1 MKKCHNTKL
10 TSTIYLA
17 SLLAGGI
24 YYNNAQV
31 RVYASVENQKFD
43 QPIKVDQY
51 LEDVPFVQA
60 PKVGWGSYKVDQTLD
75 GKKIKLKINGQEHEF
90 AKGITAH
97 ADACLIYDLSKIK
110 SNVFETYLGID
121 DTKTGEVEF
130 RIYLDDELY
139 YASGKVN
146 RNNTQHILM
155 NITGKKQLK
164 IIVDSLGYNG
174 SDHSIL
180 ADPKFYF
187 LDLKDKK
194 IPDLAN
200 ENPGFSYNKINDAP
214 YNLNFEQYYFL
225 KRMGKA
231 RLFSYMM
238 TDKSNINYLN
248 WFFNNLSLLHSYN
261 TASLPRGGNQIGFL
275 KVFKELLD
283 HDPDLKSD
291 SEKQKIAMAV
301 ALEYAN
307 GNINFWANSNLK
319 SDPIKRYDIYST
331 LNNTPGALRP
341 IFKTLSVEL
350 LRHVVNA
357 EISDE
362 DIIWIRDK
370 IKRENPQLLFNNDE
384 LSNATYK
391 YIAYNP
397 FNKYGDDVQKGG
409 FYGDNPTLEKVVELG
424 GVCGSVSK
432 FDVVVLKSFGVP
444 ANVIGQPGHAAV
456 TYMRDDGS
464 WTRRNEIYSWGRS
477 QGGTATLLAGG
488 SSGYNTTYNILAS
501 DILKD
506 KDNYQQ
512 ALKYYEFYKNVQP
525 GLLKNSLAEKI
536 TTLVPCFVPVYRDQ
550 INELKDNRSATA
562 KDYYELSK
570 KILSTFKNYP
580 KVMFDLLSPL
590 KKGFAQDRYL
600 LTDFAINYIQQ
611 VDSVTNSI
619 ARDVM
624 KEDEYQKEYNS
635 YNSVL
640 GDFSFSGKNRYNL
653 KNVHP
658 DTEYSFDGGITWHS
672 SITNSPSLTSS
683 EIAQLNTK
691 YGILLRLKGM
701 KKAIQIKLAKQVLPS
716 FVRADDQENIIVGL
730 NHNMEYSLDN
740 GQNWINGN
748 VVPDLSGKCTVLVR
762 EKAANKSFASDVK
775 KLEFTND
782 NQIADDI
789 MLGNMKVVQYSSQQN
804 DTNQAAVNTINGT
817 GTANNFWHTKWA
829 GDSNRYITIGFN
841 KEYTLKK
848 FYYTPR
854 LDNGENGN
862 ILKYEIYISNDGKQ
876 FTKVKAG
883 EFIYSSP
890 NYKSPKVVEL
900 PDGTQTKYFKL
911 KIISAKGT
919 GSYAAATKFAF
930 EIPHEEA
937 VAAYQEKQQ
946 KAKQQFNYELVED
959 LKNFKNN
966 VESLSQLDQAKL
978 CLGDLNLLKT
988 DINKLDPKNIN
999 YIQELNKAK
1008 KRYDLLRDEI
1018 IIKNTIYQ
1026 KQNDSKL
1033 LETFNKNNQ
1042 QILTK
1047 SISDVTDKDINI
1059 ITSALKQLKEKPE
1072 YSQIKTNN
1080 SEIILGL
1087 ERKLLRAQ
1095 DKKLANEFKQQFKTE
1110 LELNEKNVSLN
1121 DYNNIV
1127 VAYYNLLALS
1137 SEIQGDLNNE
1147 KTHLYDLLQF
1157 LEKNAVSMQNDIE
1170 FKKNNNEI
1178 LSLSVDKITLKN
1190 LDKVTEQVNNA
1201 FYQYN
1206 FLNSFDKARLKV
1218 SKEHLDA
1225 LQSKILTFENIKA
1238 KENLLSQLQQFK
1250 NSFVNESDE
1259 IKHSWLQE
1267 YNFAKSVATRA
1278 VATNV
1283 YYQASAIL
1291 LEKYEELSRTVYLQK
1306 DNFAKANKFKERF
1319 STLLNKD
1326 FSKISIDDKKLLVSA
1341 NDQWRRQ
1348 NAATLALLTDERA
1361 KLDAIEDKIESTQA
1375 NYHTVIDDNINKL
1388 ITQLKKD
1395 RNNSYSIYKTD
1406 IDNILQES
1414 ELAKKEPDLIKQ
1426 RELLLDIKKKR
1437 SSILAKQANLK
1448 DKVTIIHNS
1457 LLPTLKISTNL
1468 VIPADRDQINSQ
1480 LIYLNTLTPD
1490 IKASLGDEKLTLE
1503 NLLNKINEIEQ
1514 SPNKDKILKLI
1525 DQKVKAEH
1533 EIRVYSHLSYKE
1545 IQNYLKAIEKA
1556 SDSTTVVA
1564 QLQSAQKL
1572 HNQRDASAKQE
1583 LVILK
1588 NKIKSI
1594 LNDDNLSK
1602 MEPDNQA
1609 QIKKIKID
1617 DVKLDG
1623 MTLGELSELFKYINN
1638 EISLLKSKDQSEK
1651 EFKQNKINYDEKIKD
1666 INQKISEINHKI
1678 VKLKECDV
1686 NYQKQLG
1693 DISNKVNFGLGLNEI
1708 DSTIK
1713 SLDKLSTNVDA
1724 SLDKQAKAEKD
1735 KLILSISAAKQK
1747 INSMNYLTNEEK
1759 ADYLAKIDL
1768 AVSDD
1773 IVNKIVSDA
1782 VNKNHEKSISV
1793 KPVTP
1798 ETPKI
1803 PSKPEVS
1810 VKPETPKTPSVPEVT
1825 VKPVKPQTPSV
1836 PEVPVTPEKPNTPS
1850 EPETPVTPVKPKT
1863 PSEPE
1868 ASVTPVKP
1876 KTPSEPETPVTPVTP
1891 ETPKTPSVPE
1901 VPVKPKTPSVPEVP
1915 VTPVKPKTPSEP
1927 EVPVKPETPKTPSVP
1942 EVPVKP
1948 KTPSVPEV
1956 SVKPVKPNT
1965 TSVPEV
1971 SVKPVKPKTPSVP
1984 EVTVTPEKPKIPS
1997 VPEVTVKPETPKIPS
2012 KPEVPVTPEKPK
2024 IPSEPEVPVKPN
2036 TPSEP
2041 EVSVKP
2047 VKPNT
2052 TSVPEVSVKPV
2063 KPKTPS
2069 VPEVT
2074 VTPEKPKMPSVPEV
2088 TVKPETPKIPSKP
2101 EVTVTPEKPKIP
2113 SEPEV
2118 PVKPNTPSEPEVSV
2132 KPVKPNTTSVP
2143 EVSVKPVKPK
2153 TPSVPEV
2160 TVTPEKPKMP
2170 SVPEVT
2176 VKPETPKIPSKPE
2189 VTVTPEKPKI
2199 PSEPEVPVKPK
2210 TPSEPEVSVKPVKPN
2225 TTSVPEVSVKP
2236 VKPKTPSEP
2245 EVPVT
2250 PVQPQIP
2257 SKPEVPVTPVQPQI
2271 PSKPEVP
2278 VTPEQPKTP
2287 SVPEVSVK
2295 PEKPQTPS
2303 VPEVTV
2309 KPEKPQTPSKPE
2321 VTVTPEQPQTPSVP
2335 EVPVTP
2341 ETPKTPSVP
2350 ETPETPEK
2358 PQTPSA
2364 PEVTDKPKTP
2374 SAPEVTVKPEQPKA
2388 PSVPE
2393 VPAKKAN
2400 ASTIVK
2406 SQITKKNKNNIVKK
2420 KSKSIF
2426 SKFKLIKRHAQK
2438 NKKMPITI
2446 VSTAVLFLVSL
2457 IAFWIRKKKK

>member
-1 MKKCHNTKL
+1 MDKSRRGTLGDRSRRGLSMKKCHNTKL

-24 YYNNAQV
+24 YYNTAQV
-31 RVYASVENQKFD
+31 HVYASVENPKFD

-51 LEDVPFVQA
+51 LEDIPFVQA

-110 SNVFETYLGID
+110 SNIFETYLGID
-121 DTKTGEVEF
+121 DTKNGEVEF

-155 NITGKKQLK
+155 NIAGKKQLK

-307 GNINFWANSNLK
+307 GNINFWANYNLK

-506 KDNYQQ
+506 KGNYQQ

-653 KNVHP
+653 ENVHP

-1206 FLNSFDKARLKV
+1206 FLNSFDKARLKA

-1267 YNFAKSVATRA
+1267 YNFAKYVATRA

-1306 DNFAKANKFKERF
+1306 DNIAKANKFKERF

-1326 FSKISIDDKKLLVSA
+1326 ISKISIDDKKLLASA

-1348 NAATLALLTDERA
+1348 NEATLALLTNERA

-1457 LLPTLKISTNL
+1457 LLPTLNISTNL
-1468 VIPADRDQINSQ
+1468 VTPADRDQINSQ

-1533 EIRVYSHLSYKE
+1533 EIRAYSHLSYKE

-1583 LVILK
+1583 LVTLK

-1651 EFKQNKINYDEKIKD
+1651 KFKQNKINYDEKIKD

-1678 VKLKECDV
+1678 VQLKECDV

-1693 DISNKVNFGLGLNEI
+1693 DISNKVDFGLGLNEI

-1773 IVNKIVSDA
+1773 MVNKIVSDA

-1793 KPVTP
+1793 KPVKP

-1810 VKPETPKTPSVPEVT
+1810 VKPETPKTPNVPEVSVKPVKPQTPSVPEVT
-1825 VKPVKPQTPSV
+1825 VKPETPKTPSVPEVTVTPEKPKAPSVPEVSVKPVKPQTPSV
-1836 PEVPVTPEKPNTPS
+1836 PEVPVTPE
-1850 EPETPVTPVKPKT
+1850 
-1863 PSEPE
+1863 
-1868 ASVTPVKP
+1868 
-1876 KTPSEPETPVTPVTP
+1876 
-1891 ETPKTPSVPE
+1891 
-1901 VPVKPKTPSVPEVP
+1901 
-1915 VTPVKPKTPSEP
+1915 
-1927 EVPVKPETPKTPSVP
+1927 
-1942 EVPVKP
+1942 
-1948 KTPSVPEV
+1948 
-1956 SVKPVKPNT
+1956 
-1965 TSVPEV
+1965 
-1971 SVKPVKPKTPSVP
+1971 
-1984 EVTVTPEKPKIPS
+1984 
-1997 VPEVTVKPETPKIPS
+1997 
-2012 KPEVPVTPEKPK
+2012 
-2024 IPSEPEVPVKPN
+2024 KPN

-2063 KPKTPS
+2063 KPKTPSEPEVSVTPVKPKTPSEPEASVTPEKPKTPSEPEASVTPEKPKTPSVPETPVTPVKPKTPSVPEVSVKPVKPNTPSVPEVSVKPVKPKTPSEPEVSVTPVKPKTPSEPEASVTPVKPKTPSEPEVSVTPVKPNTPSVPETSVTPEKPKTPSEPEASVTPEKPKTPS

-2101 EVTVTPEKPKIP
+2101 EVTVKPEKPKTP
-2113 SEPEV
+2113 SAPEVSVNPVKPQTPSVPEV
-2118 PVKPNTPSEPEVSV
+2118 PVKPNTPSEP
-2132 KPVKPNTTSVP
+2132 KTSV
-2143 EVSVKPVKPK
+2143 
-2153 TPSVPEV
+2153 T
-2160 TVTPEKPKMP
+2160 
-2170 SVPEVT
+2170 
-2176 VKPETPKIPSKPE
+2176 
-2189 VTVTPEKPKI
+2189 
-2199 PSEPEVPVKPK
+2199 PVKPK
-2210 TPSEPEVSVKPVKPN
+2210 TPSEPKVSVTPVKPN
-2225 TTSVPEVSVKP
+2225 T
-2236 VKPKTPSEP
+2236 PSE
-2245 EVPVT
+2245 
-2250 PVQPQIP
+2250 
-2257 SKPEVPVTPVQPQI
+2257 
-2271 PSKPEVP
+2271 
-2278 VTPEQPKTP
+2278 
-2287 SVPEVSVK
+2287 
-2295 PEKPQTPS
+2295 
-2303 VPEVTV
+2303 
-2309 KPEKPQTPSKPE
+2309 
-2321 VTVTPEQPQTPSVP
+2321 
-2335 EVPVTP
+2335 
-2341 ETPKTPSVP
+2341 
-2350 ETPETPEK
+2350 
-2358 PQTPSA
+2358 A
-2364 PEVTDKPKTP
+2364 
-2374 SAPEVTVKPEQPKA
+2374 
-2388 PSVPE
+2388 E
-2393 VPAKKAN
+2393 VPAKKSN
-2400 ASTIVK
+2400 TSIVVK
-2406 SQITKKNKNNIVKK
+2406 SHITKKNKNNIVKK

-2426 SKFKLIKRHAQK
+2426 SKVKSIKRHVQK
-2438 NKKMPITI
+2438 NKKIPITI
-2446 VSTAVLFLVSL
+2446 VSTAILFLVSL
-2457 IAFWIRKKKK
+2457 IAFWIRKNKK

>member
-31 RVYASVENQKFD
+31 HVYASVENPKFD

-51 LEDVPFVQA
+51 LEDIPFVQA

-110 SNVFETYLGID
+110 SNIFETYLGID

-155 NITGKKQLK
+155 NIAGKKQLK

-238 TDKSNINYLN
+238 TDKSNIKYLN
-248 WFFNNLSLLHSYN
+248 WLFNNLSLLHSYN

-536 TTLVPCFVPVYRDQ
+536 ITLVPCFVPVYRDQ

-653 KNVHP
+653 ENVHP

-883 EFIYSSP
+883 EFTYSSP

-900 PDGTQTKYFKL
+900 PDGTKTKYFKL

-946 KAKQQFNYELVED
+946 KAKQQFNSELVED

-966 VESLSQLDQAKL
+966 VESLSKLDQAKL

-988 DINKLDPKNIN
+988 DINKLDTKNIN

-1047 SISDVTDKDINI
+1047 SITDVTDKDINI

-1206 FLNSFDKARLKV
+1206 FLNSFDKARLKA

-1267 YNFAKSVATRA
+1267 YDFAKSVATRA

-1306 DNFAKANKFKERF
+1306 DNIAKANKFKERF

-1326 FSKISIDDKKLLVSA
+1326 ISKISIDDKKLLASA

-1348 NAATLALLTDERA
+1348 NEVTLALLTNERA

-1468 VIPADRDQINSQ
+1468 VTPADRDQINSQ

-1545 IQNYLKAIEKA
+1545 IQNCLKAIEKA

-1583 LVILK
+1583 LVTLK

-1594 LNDDNLSK
+1594 LNDNNLSK

-1678 VKLKECDV
+1678 VKVKECDV

-1693 DISNKVNFGLGLNEI
+1693 DISNKVDFGLGLNEI

-1798 ETPKI
+1798 EKPKTP
-1803 PSKPEVS
+1803 SE
-1810 VKPETPKTPSVPEVT
+1810 PETPVTPVKPKTPSVPEVS
-1825 VKPVKPQTPSV
+1825 VKPEKPKTPSEPEVSVTPEKPKTPSEPEASVTPEKPKTPSV
-1836 PEVPVTPEKPNTPS
+1836 PETSVTPEKPKTPS
-1850 EPETPVTPVKPKT
+1850 VPETPVTPVKPKT

-1868 ASVTPVKP
+1868 ASVT
-1876 KTPSEPETPVTPVTP
+1876 
-1891 ETPKTPSVPE
+1891 
-1901 VPVKPKTPSVPEVP
+1901 
-1915 VTPVKPKTPSEP
+1915 
-1927 EVPVKPETPKTPSVP
+1927 
-1942 EVPVKP
+1942 PVKP

-1971 SVKPVKPKTPSVP
+1971 SVKPKTPSEPEVSVTPVKPKTPSEP
-1984 EVTVTPEKPKIPS
+1984 EVPVTPEKPKMPS
-1997 VPEVTVKPETPKIPS
+1997 VPEVPVKPETPKIPS

-2052 TSVPEVSVKPV
+2052 TSVPEVSVKP
-2063 KPKTPS
+2063 KT
-2069 VPEVT
+2069 
-2074 VTPEKPKMPSVPEV
+2074 
-2088 TVKPETPKIPSKP
+2088 
-2101 EVTVTPEKPKIP
+2101 P
-2113 SEPEV
+2113 SEPETPV
-2118 PVKPNTPSEPEVSV
+2118 TPVKPKTPSEPEVSV
-2132 KPVKPNTTSVP
+2132 KPVKPNTTSEP

-2153 TPSVPEV
+2153 TPS
-2160 TVTPEKPKMP
+2160 
-2170 SVPEVT
+2170 
-2176 VKPETPKIPSKPE
+2176 
-2189 VTVTPEKPKI
+2189 
-2199 PSEPEVPVKPK
+2199 EPEVSVTPVKPK
-2210 TPSEPEVSVKPVKPN
+2210 TPSEPEVSVTPVKPKTPSVPEVSVKPVKPNTTSVPEVSVKPVKPN

-2245 EVPVT
+2245 EVSVT
-2250 PVQPQIP
+2250 PV
-2257 SKPEVPVTPVQPQI
+2257 
-2271 PSKPEVP
+2271 
-2278 VTPEQPKTP
+2278 
-2287 SVPEVSVK
+2287 
-2295 PEKPQTPS
+2295 
-2303 VPEVTV
+2303 
-2309 KPEKPQTPSKPE
+2309 
-2321 VTVTPEQPQTPSVP
+2321 
-2335 EVPVTP
+2335 
-2341 ETPKTPSVP
+2341 
-2350 ETPETPEK
+2350 
-2358 PQTPSA
+2358 
-2364 PEVTDKPKTP
+2364 KPKT
-2374 SAPEVTVKPEQPKA
+2374 

-2406 SQITKKNKNNIVKK
+2406 SHITKKNKNNIVKK

-2426 SKFKLIKRHAQK
+2426 SKVKSIKRHVQK

>member
-1 MKKCHNTKL
+1 MDKSRRGTLGDRSRRGLSMKKCHNTKL

-31 RVYASVENQKFD
+31 HVYASVENPKFD

-51 LEDVPFVQA
+51 LEDIPFVQA

-110 SNVFETYLGID
+110 SNIFETYLGID

-155 NITGKKQLK
+155 NIAGKKQLK

-238 TDKSNINYLN
+238 TDKSNIKYLN
-248 WFFNNLSLLHSYN
+248 WLFNNLSLLHSYN

-506 KDNYQQ
+506 KGNYQQ

-580 KVMFDLLSPL
+580 KVMLDLLSPL

-740 GQNWINGN
+740 GQNWIDGN

-883 EFIYSSP
+883 EFTYSSP

-900 PDGTQTKYFKL
+900 PDGTKTKYFKL

-946 KAKQQFNYELVED
+946 KAKQQFNSELVED

-1047 SISDVTDKDINI
+1047 SITDVTDKDINI

-1110 LELNEKNVSLN
+1110 LELNENNVSLN

-1178 LSLSVDKITLKN
+1178 LSLSVDKITLEN

-1206 FLNSFDKARLKV
+1206 FLNSFDKARLKA

-1267 YNFAKSVATRA
+1267 YNFAKSVATRT

-1306 DNFAKANKFKERF
+1306 DNIAKANKFKERF

-1326 FSKISIDDKKLLVSA
+1326 ISKISIDDKKLLASA

-1457 LLPTLKISTNL
+1457 LLPTLNISTNL
-1468 VIPADRDQINSQ
+1468 VTPADRDQINSQ

-1490 IKASLGDEKLTLE
+1490 IKASLGDEKSTLE
-1503 NLLNKINEIEQ
+1503 HLINKINEIEQ
-1514 SPNKDKILKLI
+1514 SLNKDKILKLI

-1533 EIRVYSHLSYKE
+1533 EIRAYSHLSYKE

-1556 SDSTTVVA
+1556 ADSTTVVT

-1572 HNQRDASAKQE
+1572 HNQRDASAKRE
-1583 LVILK
+1583 LVTLK

-1594 LNDDNLSK
+1594 LNDNNLSK

-1678 VKLKECDV
+1678 VKVKECDV

-1810 VKPETPKTPSVPEVT
+1810 VTPETSKTPNVPEVS

-1836 PEVPVTPEKPNTPS
+1836 PEVSVTPVKPKTPSVPETSVTPEKPKTPSEPEASVTPVKPKTPSEPEVPVTPEKPKTPSVPEVPVKPKTPS
-1850 EPETPVTPVKPKT
+1850 EPEVSVKPVKPKTPSVPEVSVKPVKPNTTSEPEVPVKPNTTSEPEVPVKPVKPKTPSEPEVPVKPVKPKT

-1876 KTPSEPETPVTPVTP
+1876 KTPSEPE
-1891 ETPKTPSVPE
+1891 
-1901 VPVKPKTPSVPEVP
+1901 
-1915 VTPVKPKTPSEP
+1915 
-1927 EVPVKPETPKTPSVP
+1927 
-1942 EVPVKP
+1942 
-1948 KTPSVPEV
+1948 V
-1956 SVKPVKPNT
+1956 SVK
-1965 TSVPEV
+1965 
-1971 SVKPVKPKTPSVP
+1971 
-1984 EVTVTPEKPKIPS
+1984 
-1997 VPEVTVKPETPKIPS
+1997 
-2012 KPEVPVTPEKPK
+2012 
-2024 IPSEPEVPVKPN
+2024 PVKPN

-2041 EVSVKP
+2041 ETP
-2047 VKPNT
+2047 VT
-2052 TSVPEVSVKPV
+2052 
-2063 KPKTPS
+2063 
-2069 VPEVT
+2069 
-2074 VTPEKPKMPSVPEV
+2074 
-2088 TVKPETPKIPSKP
+2088 
-2101 EVTVTPEKPKIP
+2101 
-2113 SEPEV
+2113 
-2118 PVKPNTPSEPEVSV
+2118 
-2132 KPVKPNTTSVP
+2132 
-2143 EVSVKPVKPK
+2143 
-2153 TPSVPEV
+2153 
-2160 TVTPEKPKMP
+2160 
-2170 SVPEVT
+2170 
-2176 VKPETPKIPSKPE
+2176 
-2189 VTVTPEKPKI
+2189 
-2199 PSEPEVPVKPK
+2199 
-2210 TPSEPEVSVKPVKPN
+2210 PVKPN

-2245 EVPVT
+2245 EASVTPVKPKTPSVPETSVTPVKPKTPSEPEVSVTPVKPKTPSEPETPVT
-2250 PVQPQIP
+2250 PVKPKTP
-2257 SKPEVPVTPVQPQI
+2257 SEPEVSVTPVKPKTPSEPEASVTPVKPKTPSVPETPVTPEKPKTPSVPKVSVKPEKPKTPSVPEVSVKPETPKTPSVPEVSVTPVQPQI

-2278 VTPEQPKTP
+2278 VTPEKPKTSSLPEVTVKPETPKTPSEPEVTVTPEKPKTP

-2295 PEKPQTPS
+2295 P
-2303 VPEVTV
+2303 
-2309 KPEKPQTPSKPE
+2309 
-2321 VTVTPEQPQTPSVP
+2321 
-2335 EVPVTP
+2335 
-2341 ETPKTPSVP
+2341 KTPS
-2350 ETPETPEK
+2350 E
-2358 PQTPSA
+2358 
-2364 PEVTDKPKTP
+2364 PEVSVTPVKPKTP
-2374 SAPEVTVKPEQPKA
+2374 SEPETSVTPVKPKT

>member
-1 MKKCHNTKL
+1 MDKSRRGTLGDRSRRGLSMKKCHNTKL

-31 RVYASVENQKFD
+31 HVYASVENPKFD

-51 LEDVPFVQA
+51 LEDIPFVQA

-110 SNVFETYLGID
+110 SNIFETYLGID

-155 NITGKKQLK
+155 NIAGKKQLK

-238 TDKSNINYLN
+238 TDKSNIKYLN
-248 WFFNNLSLLHSYN
+248 WLFNNLSLLHSYN

-536 TTLVPCFVPVYRDQ
+536 ITLVPCFVPVYRDQ

-653 KNVHP
+653 ENVHP

-946 KAKQQFNYELVED
+946 KAKQQFNSELVED

-988 DINKLDPKNIN
+988 DINKLDTKNIN

-1047 SISDVTDKDINI
+1047 SITDVTDKDINI

-1206 FLNSFDKARLKV
+1206 FLNSFDKARLKA
-1218 SKEHLDA
+1218 SKENLDA

-1267 YNFAKSVATRA
+1267 YNFAKYVATRA

-1306 DNFAKANKFKERF
+1306 DNIAKANKFKERF

-1326 FSKISIDDKKLLVSA
+1326 ISKISIDDKKLLASA

-1348 NAATLALLTDERA
+1348 NEATLALLTNERA

-1414 ELAKKEPDLIKQ
+1414 ELAKKEPDLMKQ

-1457 LLPTLKISTNL
+1457 LLPTLKISPNL
-1468 VIPADRDQINSQ
+1468 VTPADRDQINSQ

-1490 IKASLGDEKLTLE
+1490 IKASLGDEKSTLE
-1503 NLLNKINEIEQ
+1503 NLINKINEIEQ

-1533 EIRVYSHLSYKE
+1533 EIRAYSHLSYKE

-1583 LVILK
+1583 LLTLK

-1594 LNDDNLSK
+1594 LNDNNLSK
-1602 MEPDNQA
+1602 MEPDNQT

-1651 EFKQNKINYDEKIKD
+1651 EFKQNKTIYDEKIKD

-1693 DISNKVNFGLGLNEI
+1693 DISNKVDFGLGLNEI

-1798 ETPKI
+1798 VKPKTPSEPEVSVKQKTPSEPEASVTPVQPQIPSKPEVPVTPEQPKTSSLPEVTVKPETPKI
-1803 PSKPEVS
+1803 PSKPKVPVTPEQPQTPSVPEVS
-1810 VKPETPKTPSVPEVT
+1810 VKPETPKTPSVPEVP
-1825 VKPVKPQTPSV
+1825 VKPEQPKTSSVPEVSVTPDKPNTPSVPEAPVTPEKPQTPSV
-1836 PEVPVTPEKPNTPS
+1836 PKVPVK
-1850 EPETPVTPVKPKT
+1850 PVKPKT
-1863 PSEPE
+1863 PSVPE
-1868 ASVTPVKP
+1868 VS
-1876 KTPSEPETPVTPVTP
+1876 VTP

-1901 VPVKPKTPSVPEVP
+1901 VSVKPETSKTPSVPE
-1915 VTPVKPKTPSEP
+1915 T
-1927 EVPVKPETPKTPSVP
+1927 
-1942 EVPVKP
+1942 
-1948 KTPSVPEV
+1948 
-1956 SVKPVKPNT
+1956 
-1965 TSVPEV
+1965 
-1971 SVKPVKPKTPSVP
+1971 
-1984 EVTVTPEKPKIPS
+1984 
-1997 VPEVTVKPETPKIPS
+1997 
-2012 KPEVPVTPEKPK
+2012 PVTPEQ
-2024 IPSEPEVPVKPN
+2024 
-2036 TPSEP
+2036 
-2041 EVSVKP
+2041 
-2047 VKPNT
+2047 
-2052 TSVPEVSVKPV
+2052 
-2063 KPKTPS
+2063 
-2069 VPEVT
+2069 
-2074 VTPEKPKMPSVPEV
+2074 
-2088 TVKPETPKIPSKP
+2088 
-2101 EVTVTPEKPKIP
+2101 
-2113 SEPEV
+2113 
-2118 PVKPNTPSEPEVSV
+2118 
-2132 KPVKPNTTSVP
+2132 
-2143 EVSVKPVKPK
+2143 
-2153 TPSVPEV
+2153 
-2160 TVTPEKPKMP
+2160 
-2170 SVPEVT
+2170 
-2176 VKPETPKIPSKPE
+2176 
-2189 VTVTPEKPKI
+2189 
-2199 PSEPEVPVKPK
+2199 PK
-2210 TPSEPEVSVKPVKPN
+2210 TPSEPEVSVKPLKPN

-2245 EVPVT
+2245 EASVTPVKPKTPSVPETSVTPEKPKTPSEPEVSVTPVKPKTPSVPEVPVT
-2250 PVQPQIP
+2250 PVKPNTP
-2257 SKPEVPVTPVQPQI
+2257 SEPKVSVTPVKPKTPSVPETPVTPEKPKTPSVPKVSVKPEKPKTPSVPEVSVKPETPKTPSVPEVSVTPVQPQI

-2278 VTPEQPKTP
+2278 VTPEKPKTSSLPEVSVTPETPKIPSRPEVTVKPEKPEQPKTP
-2287 SVPEVSVK
+2287 SVPEVPVI
-2295 PEKPQTPS
+2295 PETPKTPS
-2303 VPEVTV
+2303 VPEV
-2309 KPEKPQTPSKPE
+2309 P
-2321 VTVTPEQPQTPSVP
+2321 VTPEQPKTPSVPEVPVTPEKPQTPSVP

-2341 ETPKTPSVP
+2341 E
-2350 ETPETPEK
+2350 
-2358 PQTPSA
+2358 
-2364 PEVTDKPKTP
+2364 KPKTP
-2374 SAPEVTVKPEQPKA
+2374 SAPEVSVTPVKPKA

-2426 SKFKLIKRHAQK
+2426 SKVKSIKRHVQK
-2438 NKKMPITI
+2438 NKKIPITI
-2446 VSTAVLFLVSL
+2446 VSTAILFLVSL
-2457 IAFWIRKKKK
+2457 IAFWIRKNKK

>member
-24 YYNNAQV
+24 YYNNVQV

-110 SNVFETYLGID
+110 SNIFETYLGID

-155 NITGKKQLK
+155 NIAGKKQLK

-464 WTRRNEIYSWGRS
+464 WTRRNEIDSWGRS

-506 KDNYQQ
+506 KGNYQQ

-653 KNVHP
+653 ENVHP

-740 GQNWINGN
+740 GQNWIDGN

-883 EFIYSSP
+883 EFTYSSP

-900 PDGTQTKYFKL
+900 PDGTKTKYFKL

-946 KAKQQFNYELVED
+946 KAKQQFNSELVED

-988 DINKLDPKNIN
+988 DINKLDTKNIN

-1047 SISDVTDKDINI
+1047 SITDVTDKDINI

-1087 ERKLLRAQ
+1087 ERKLLKAQ

-1206 FLNSFDKARLKV
+1206 FLNSFDKARLKA

-1267 YNFAKSVATRA
+1267 YNFAKSVATRT

-1306 DNFAKANKFKERF
+1306 DNIAKANKFKERF

-1326 FSKISIDDKKLLVSA
+1326 ISKISIDDKKLLASA

-1457 LLPTLKISTNL
+1457 LLPTLKISPNL
-1468 VIPADRDQINSQ
+1468 VTPADRDQINSQ

-1490 IKASLGDEKLTLE
+1490 IKASLGDEKSTLE
-1503 NLLNKINEIEQ
+1503 NLINKINEIEQ

-1533 EIRVYSHLSYKE
+1533 EIRAYSHLSYKE

-1556 SDSTTVVA
+1556 SDSTTVVT

-1572 HNQRDASAKQE
+1572 HNQRDASAKRE
-1583 LVILK
+1583 LVTLK

-1594 LNDDNLSK
+1594 LNDNNLSK

-1693 DISNKVNFGLGLNEI
+1693 DISNKVDFGLGLNEI

-1798 ETPKI
+1798 E
-1803 PSKPEVS
+1803 
-1810 VKPETPKTPSVPEVT
+1810 
-1825 VKPVKPQTPSV
+1825 
-1836 PEVPVTPEKPNTPS
+1836 
-1850 EPETPVTPVKPKT
+1850 
-1863 PSEPE
+1863 
-1868 ASVTPVKP
+1868 KP
-1876 KTPSEPETPVTPVTP
+1876 KTPSEPETPVTPEKPKTPSEPEVSVKPVKTNTPSEPETPVTP
-1891 ETPKTPSVPE
+1891 ETPKIPSKPEVPVTPEKPKIPSEPEVPVKPKTPSEPETSETPEKPKTPSVPEVSVKPVKPNTTSVPEVSVKPKTPSEPEVSVTPEKPKAPSVPEVPVTPEKPKMPSVPEVTVKPETPKIPSKPEVPVTPEKPKITSEPE
-1901 VPVKPKTPSVPEVP
+1901 VPVKPKTPSVPEVSVTP
-1915 VTPVKPKTPSEP
+1915 EKPKTPSVPEVPVTPEKPKTPSAPEVSVTPVKPKTPSVP

-1942 EVPVKP
+1942 EVSVTPETPKIPSRPEVTVKPEKPEQPKTPSVPEVPVIPETPKTPSVPEVPVTPEQP

-1971 SVKPVKPKTPSVP
+1971 SVKPVKPKTPS
-1984 EVTVTPEKPKIPS
+1984 
-1997 VPEVTVKPETPKIPS
+1997 
-2012 KPEVPVTPEKPK
+2012 
-2024 IPSEPEVPVKPN
+2024 
-2036 TPSEP
+2036 EP
-2041 EVSVKP
+2041 EVSV
-2047 VKPNT
+2047 T
-2052 TSVPEVSVKPV
+2052 
-2063 KPKTPS
+2063 
-2069 VPEVT
+2069 
-2074 VTPEKPKMPSVPEV
+2074 
-2088 TVKPETPKIPSKP
+2088 
-2101 EVTVTPEKPKIP
+2101 
-2113 SEPEV
+2113 
-2118 PVKPNTPSEPEVSV
+2118 
-2132 KPVKPNTTSVP
+2132 
-2143 EVSVKPVKPK
+2143 
-2153 TPSVPEV
+2153 
-2160 TVTPEKPKMP
+2160 
-2170 SVPEVT
+2170 
-2176 VKPETPKIPSKPE
+2176 
-2189 VTVTPEKPKI
+2189 
-2199 PSEPEVPVKPK
+2199 PVKPK
-2210 TPSEPEVSVKPVKPN
+2210 TPSE
-2225 TTSVPEVSVKP
+2225 
-2236 VKPKTPSEP
+2236 
-2245 EVPVT
+2245 
-2250 PVQPQIP
+2250 
-2257 SKPEVPVTPVQPQI
+2257 
-2271 PSKPEVP
+2271 
-2278 VTPEQPKTP
+2278 
-2287 SVPEVSVK
+2287 
-2295 PEKPQTPS
+2295 
-2303 VPEVTV
+2303 
-2309 KPEKPQTPSKPE
+2309 
-2321 VTVTPEQPQTPSVP
+2321 
-2335 EVPVTP
+2335 
-2341 ETPKTPSVP
+2341 
-2350 ETPETPEK
+2350 
-2358 PQTPSA
+2358 A
-2364 PEVTDKPKTP
+2364 
-2374 SAPEVTVKPEQPKA
+2374 
-2388 PSVPE
+2388 E
-2393 VPAKKAN
+2393 VPAKKSN
-2400 ASTIVK
+2400 TSIVVK
-2406 SQITKKNKNNIVKK
+2406 SHITKKNKNNIVKK

-2426 SKFKLIKRHAQK
+2426 SKVKSIKRHVQK
-2438 NKKMPITI
+2438 NKKIPITI
-2446 VSTAVLFLVSL
+2446 VSTAILFLVSL
-2457 IAFWIRKKKK
+2457 IAFWIRRNKK

>member
-1 MKKCHNTKL
+1 MDKSRRGTLGDRSRRGLSMKKCHNTKL

-506 KDNYQQ
+506 KGNYQQ

-619 ARDVM
+619 ARDVI

-653 KNVHP
+653 ENVHL

-740 GQNWINGN
+740 GQNWIDGN

-883 EFIYSSP
+883 EFTYSSP

-900 PDGTQTKYFKL
+900 PDGTKTKYFKL

-946 KAKQQFNYELVED
+946 KAKQQFNSELVED

-988 DINKLDPKNIN
+988 DINKLDTKNIN

-1047 SISDVTDKDINI
+1047 SITDVTDKDINI

-1137 SEIQGDLNNE
+1137 SEAQGDLTHE

-1157 LEKNAVSMQNDIE
+1157 LEKNALSMQNDIE

-1178 LSLSVDKITLKN
+1178 LTLSVDKITLEN

-1206 FLNSFDKARLKV
+1206 FLNSFDKARLKA

-1267 YNFAKSVATRA
+1267 YDFAKSVATRA

-1291 LEKYEELSRTVYLQK
+1291 LEKYEELSRIVYLQK
-1306 DNFAKANKFKERF
+1306 DNTAKANKFKERF

-1326 FSKISIDDKKLLVSA
+1326 ISKISIDDKKLLASA

-1348 NAATLALLTDERA
+1348 NAATLALLTNERA

-1406 IDNILQES
+1406 INNILQES
-1414 ELAKKEPDLIKQ
+1414 EQAKKEPDLIKQ

-1457 LLPTLKISTNL
+1457 LLPTLNISTNL
-1468 VIPADRDQINSQ
+1468 VTPADRDQINSQ

-1490 IKASLGDEKLTLE
+1490 IKASLGDEKSTLE

-1525 DQKVKAEH
+1525 DQKIKAEH
-1533 EIRVYSHLSYKE
+1533 EIRAYAYLSYKE
-1545 IQNYLKAIEKA
+1545 IQNYLKAIDKA
-1556 SDSTTVVA
+1556 SDSTTVVT

-1583 LVILK
+1583 LVTLK

-1594 LNDDNLSK
+1594 LNDNNLSK

-1798 ETPKI
+1798 VKPKTPSEPEVSVKQKTPSEPEASVTPVQPQIPSKPEVPVTPEQPKTSSLPEVTVKPETPKI
-1803 PSKPEVS
+1803 PSKPKVPVTPEQPQTPSVPEVS
-1810 VKPETPKTPSVPEVT
+1810 VKPETPKTPSVPEVP
-1825 VKPVKPQTPSV
+1825 VKPEQPKTSSVPEVSVTPDKPNTPSVPEAPVTPEKPQTPSV
-1836 PEVPVTPEKPNTPS
+1836 PKVPVK
-1850 EPETPVTPVKPKT
+1850 PVKPKT
-1863 PSEPE
+1863 PSVPEVSVTPETPKTPSVPEVSVKPETSKTPSVPETPVTPEQPKTPSVPEVSVKPKTQSAPETPVTPEQPKTPSVPKVSVKPETPKIPSKPKVPVTPEQPKTPSAPEVSVKPETPKTPSEPE
-1868 ASVTPVKP
+1868 VSVTPVKP
-1876 KTPSEPETPVTPVTP
+1876 KTPSEPEVSVT
-1891 ETPKTPSVPE
+1891 
-1901 VPVKPKTPSVPEVP
+1901 
-1915 VTPVKPKTPSEP
+1915 
-1927 EVPVKPETPKTPSVP
+1927 
-1942 EVPVKP
+1942 PVKP

-1971 SVKPVKPKTPSVP
+1971 SVKPVKPKTPS
-1984 EVTVTPEKPKIPS
+1984 
-1997 VPEVTVKPETPKIPS
+1997 
-2012 KPEVPVTPEKPK
+2012 
-2024 IPSEPEVPVKPN
+2024 
-2036 TPSEP
+2036 EP
-2041 EVSVKP
+2041 EVSV
-2047 VKPNT
+2047 T
-2052 TSVPEVSVKPV
+2052 
-2063 KPKTPS
+2063 
-2069 VPEVT
+2069 
-2074 VTPEKPKMPSVPEV
+2074 
-2088 TVKPETPKIPSKP
+2088 
-2101 EVTVTPEKPKIP
+2101 
-2113 SEPEV
+2113 
-2118 PVKPNTPSEPEVSV
+2118 
-2132 KPVKPNTTSVP
+2132 
-2143 EVSVKPVKPK
+2143 
-2153 TPSVPEV
+2153 
-2160 TVTPEKPKMP
+2160 
-2170 SVPEVT
+2170 
-2176 VKPETPKIPSKPE
+2176 
-2189 VTVTPEKPKI
+2189 
-2199 PSEPEVPVKPK
+2199 PVKPK
-2210 TPSEPEVSVKPVKPN
+2210 TPSEPEVSV
-2225 TTSVPEVSVKP
+2225 TP
-2236 VKPKTPSEP
+2236 VKPKT
-2245 EVPVT
+2245 
-2250 PVQPQIP
+2250 
-2257 SKPEVPVTPVQPQI
+2257 
-2271 PSKPEVP
+2271 
-2278 VTPEQPKTP
+2278 
-2287 SVPEVSVK
+2287 
-2295 PEKPQTPS
+2295 
-2303 VPEVTV
+2303 
-2309 KPEKPQTPSKPE
+2309 
-2321 VTVTPEQPQTPSVP
+2321 
-2335 EVPVTP
+2335 
-2341 ETPKTPSVP
+2341 
-2350 ETPETPEK
+2350 
-2358 PQTPSA
+2358 
-2364 PEVTDKPKTP
+2364 
-2374 SAPEVTVKPEQPKA
+2374 

-2406 SQITKKNKNNIVKK
+2406 SHITKKNKNNIVKK

-2426 SKFKLIKRHAQK
+2426 SKVKSIKRHVQK
-2438 NKKMPITI
+2438 NKKIPITI
-2446 VSTAVLFLVSL
+2446 VSTAILFLVSL
-2457 IAFWIRKKKK
+2457 IAFWIRKNKK

>member
-1 MKKCHNTKL
+1 MDKSRRGTLGDRSRRGLSMKKCHNTKL

-31 RVYASVENQKFD
+31 HVYASVENPKFD

-51 LEDVPFVQA
+51 LEDIPFVQA

-110 SNVFETYLGID
+110 SNIFETYLGID

-155 NITGKKQLK
+155 NIAGKKQLK

-238 TDKSNINYLN
+238 TDKSNIKYLN
-248 WFFNNLSLLHSYN
+248 WLFNNLSLLHSYN

-536 TTLVPCFVPVYRDQ
+536 ITLVPCFVPVYRDQ

-640 GDFSFSGKNRYNL
+640 GDFSFSGKNRHNL
-653 KNVHP
+653 ENVHP

-883 EFIYSSP
+883 EFTYSSP

-900 PDGTQTKYFKL
+900 PDGTKTKYFKL

-946 KAKQQFNYELVED
+946 KAKQQFNSELVED

-988 DINKLDPKNIN
+988 DINKLDTKNIN

-1047 SISDVTDKDINI
+1047 SITDVTDKDINI

-1087 ERKLLRAQ
+1087 ERKLLKAQ

-1206 FLNSFDKARLKV
+1206 FLNSFDKARLKA

-1283 YYQASAIL
+1283 YYQASATL
-1291 LEKYEELSRTVYLQK
+1291 LEKYEELSRIVYLQK
-1306 DNFAKANKFKERF
+1306 DNIAKANKFKERF

-1326 FSKISIDDKKLLVSA
+1326 ISKISIDDKKLLASA

-1457 LLPTLKISTNL
+1457 LLPTLKISPNL
-1468 VIPADRDQINSQ
+1468 VTPADLDQINSK

-1533 EIRVYSHLSYKE
+1533 EIRAYSHLSYKE

-1583 LVILK
+1583 LLTLK

-1594 LNDDNLSK
+1594 LNDNNLSK

-1651 EFKQNKINYDEKIKD
+1651 EFKQNKIIYDEKIKD

-1686 NYQKQLG
+1686 NYQKQLV

-1810 VKPETPKTPSVPEVT
+1810 VTPETPKTPNVPEVS

-1836 PEVPVTPEKPNTPS
+1836 PEVSVTPEKPNTPS
-1850 EPETPVTPVKPKT
+1850 VPETSVTPEKPKT

-1876 KTPSEPETPVTPVTP
+1876 KTPSEPEVPVTP
-1891 ETPKTPSVPE
+1891 EKPKTPSVPE
-1901 VPVKPKTPSVPEVP
+1901 VPVKPKTPS
-1915 VTPVKPKTPSEP
+1915 EP
-1927 EVPVKPETPKTPSVP
+1927 EVSVK
-1942 EVPVKP
+1942 PVKP

-1956 SVKPVKPNT
+1956 SVKPVKPKT
-1965 TSVPEV
+1965 PSEPEV
-1971 SVKPVKPKTPSVP
+1971 SVTLEKPKTPSVP
-1984 EVTVTPEKPKIPS
+1984 EVPVKPKTPSEPEVSVTPEKPKTPSEPEVPVTPEKPKMPS
-1997 VPEVTVKPETPKIPS
+1997 VPEVPVTPEKPKMPSEPEVTVKPETPKIPS

-2052 TSVPEVSVKPV
+2052 TSVPEVSVKP
-2063 KPKTPS
+2063 K
-2069 VPEVT
+2069 
-2074 VTPEKPKMPSVPEV
+2074 
-2088 TVKPETPKIPSKP
+2088 
-2101 EVTVTPEKPKIP
+2101 
-2113 SEPEV
+2113 
-2118 PVKPNTPSEPEVSV
+2118 TPSEPET
-2132 KPVKPNTTSVP
+2132 PVT
-2143 EVSVKPVKPK
+2143 
-2153 TPSVPEV
+2153 
-2160 TVTPEKPKMP
+2160 
-2170 SVPEVT
+2170 
-2176 VKPETPKIPSKPE
+2176 
-2189 VTVTPEKPKI
+2189 
-2199 PSEPEVPVKPK
+2199 PVKPK

-2225 TTSVPEVSVKP
+2225 TTSEPEVPVKPNTTSVPEVPVKP

-2245 EVPVT
+2245 EVPVKPVKPKT
-2250 PVQPQIP
+2250 P
-2257 SKPEVPVTPVQPQI
+2257 SEPEASVTPV
-2271 PSKPEVP
+2271 K
-2278 VTPEQPKTP
+2278 PKTP

-2295 PEKPQTPS
+2295 PVKPNTTSVPEVSVKPKTPKIPS
-2303 VPEVTV
+2303 RPEVTV
-2309 KPEKPQTPSKPE
+2309 KPEKPEKPKKPKTPSVPE
-2321 VTVTPEQPQTPSVP
+2321 VSVTPVKPKTPSEPETPVTPVKPKTPSEPETPVTPVKPKTLSVP

-2341 ETPKTPSVP
+2341 E
-2350 ETPETPEK
+2350 
-2358 PQTPSA
+2358 
-2364 PEVTDKPKTP
+2364 KPKTP
-2374 SAPEVTVKPEQPKA
+2374 SEPEVSVTPVKPKT

-2406 SQITKKNKNNIVKK
+2406 SHITKKNKNNIVKK

-2426 SKFKLIKRHAQK
+2426 SKVKSIKRHVQK

-2446 VSTAVLFLVSL
+2446 VSTAVIFLVSL
-2457 IAFWIRKKKK
+2457 IAFWIRKNKK

>member
-1 MKKCHNTKL
+1 MDKSRRGTLGDRSRRGLSMKKCHNTKL

-31 RVYASVENQKFD
+31 HVYASVENPKFD

-51 LEDVPFVQA
+51 LEDIPFVQA

-110 SNVFETYLGID
+110 SNIFETYLGID

-155 NITGKKQLK
+155 NIAGKKQLK

-238 TDKSNINYLN
+238 TDKSNIKYLN
-248 WFFNNLSLLHSYN
+248 WLFNNLSLLHSYN

-506 KDNYQQ
+506 KGNYQQ

-580 KVMFDLLSPL
+580 KVMLDLLSPL

-740 GQNWINGN
+740 GQNWIDGN

-883 EFIYSSP
+883 EFTYSSP

-900 PDGTQTKYFKL
+900 PDGTKTKYFKL

-959 LKNFKNN
+959 LKKFKNN
-966 VESLSQLDQAKL
+966 IESLSQLDQAKL

-1059 ITSALKQLKEKPE
+1059 ITNALKQLKEKPE

-1137 SEIQGDLNNE
+1137 SEVQGDLTHE

-1157 LEKNAVSMQNDIE
+1157 LEKNALSMQNDIE

-1178 LSLSVDKITLKN
+1178 LSLSVDKITLEN

-1206 FLNSFDKARLKV
+1206 FLNSFDKARLKA

-1267 YNFAKSVATRA
+1267 YDFAKSVATRA

-1326 FSKISIDDKKLLVSA
+1326 ISKISIDDKKLLVSA

-1414 ELAKKEPDLIKQ
+1414 EQAKKEPDLIKQ

-1457 LLPTLKISTNL
+1457 LLPTLNISTNL
-1468 VIPADRDQINSQ
+1468 VTPADRDRINSQ

-1490 IKASLGDEKLTLE
+1490 IKASLGDEKSTLE
-1503 NLLNKINEIEQ
+1503 NLINKINEIEQ

-1525 DQKVKAEH
+1525 DQKIKAEH
-1533 EIRVYSHLSYKE
+1533 EIRAYAYLSYKE
-1545 IQNYLKAIEKA
+1545 IQNYLKAIDKA
-1556 SDSTTVVA
+1556 SDSTTVVT
-1564 QLQSAQKL
+1564 QLQGAQKL

-1666 INQKISEINHKI
+1666 INQKISEINRKI
-1678 VKLKECDV
+1678 VKLKERDI
-1686 NYQKQLG
+1686 NYQKQLA
-1693 DISNKVNFGLGLNEI
+1693 DISNKVDFGLGLNEI

-1713 SLDKLSTNVDA
+1713 SLEQLSTNVDA
-1724 SLDKQAKAEKD
+1724 SLEKQAKVEKE
-1735 KLILSISAAKQK
+1735 KLSLSISVAKQK

-1773 IVNKIVSDA
+1773 MVNKIVSDA
-1782 VNKNHEKSISV
+1782 VNKNHEKSIAV
-1793 KPVTP
+1793 KPVTPEKPKTPSVPKVPVKPEQPKTPSAPEVSVKPEKPKAPSVPETPVKPVKPKTPSVPKVSVKPEQPQTPSVPEVPVTPEKPKTSSVPETPVKPEKPKTPSVPKVSVKP

-1803 PSKPEVS
+1803 PSKPEVSVTPVKPKTPSVPETPVTPEKPKTPSVPKVSVKPEKPKTPSVPEVS
-1810 VKPETPKTPSVPEVT
+1810 VKPETPKTPSVP
-1825 VKPVKPQTPSV
+1825 K
-1836 PEVPVTPEKPNTPS
+1836 
-1850 EPETPVTPVKPKT
+1850 
-1863 PSEPE
+1863 
-1868 ASVTPVKP
+1868 
-1876 KTPSEPETPVTPVTP
+1876 
-1891 ETPKTPSVPE
+1891 
-1901 VPVKPKTPSVPEVP
+1901 
-1915 VTPVKPKTPSEP
+1915 
-1927 EVPVKPETPKTPSVP
+1927 
-1942 EVPVKP
+1942 
-1948 KTPSVPEV
+1948 V
-1956 SVKPVKPNT
+1956 S
-1965 TSVPEV
+1965 
-1971 SVKPVKPKTPSVP
+1971 
-1984 EVTVTPEKPKIPS
+1984 
-1997 VPEVTVKPETPKIPS
+1997 VKPETPKIPS
-2012 KPEVPVTPEKPK
+2012 KPEVPVK
-2024 IPSEPEVPVKPN
+2024 S
-2036 TPSEP
+2036 
-2041 EVSVKP
+2041 
-2047 VKPNT
+2047 
-2052 TSVPEVSVKPV
+2052 V

-2069 VPEVT
+2069 EPEVT
-2074 VTPEKPKMPSVPEV
+2074 VTPEKPKTSSVPEV
-2088 TVKPETPKIPSKP
+2088 PVKPQTPSAPEVTVTPETPKIPSKP
-2101 EVTVTPEKPKIP
+2101 K
-2113 SEPEV
+2113 
-2118 PVKPNTPSEPEVSV
+2118 
-2132 KPVKPNTTSVP
+2132 
-2143 EVSVKPVKPK
+2143 
-2153 TPSVPEV
+2153 
-2160 TVTPEKPKMP
+2160 
-2170 SVPEVT
+2170 
-2176 VKPETPKIPSKPE
+2176 
-2189 VTVTPEKPKI
+2189 
-2199 PSEPEVPVKPK
+2199 
-2210 TPSEPEVSVKPVKPN
+2210 
-2225 TTSVPEVSVKP
+2225 
-2236 VKPKTPSEP
+2236 
-2245 EVPVT
+2245 
-2250 PVQPQIP
+2250 
-2257 SKPEVPVTPVQPQI
+2257 
-2271 PSKPEVP
+2271 VP

-2287 SVPEVSVK
+2287 SAPK
-2295 PEKPQTPS
+2295 
-2303 VPEVTV
+2303 VTV
-2309 KPEKPQTPSKPE
+2309 KPE
-2321 VTVTPEQPQTPSVP
+2321 QPKTPSVP

-2358 PQTPSA
+2358 P
-2364 PEVTDKPKTP
+2364 KTP
-2374 SAPEVTVKPEQPKA
+2374 SAPEVSVNPEKPKMPSVPEVSVKPEKPKTLSVPEVTVTPEKPKT
-2388 PSVPE
+2388 PSAPE

-2406 SQITKKNKNNIVKK
+2406 SHITKKNKNNIVKK

-2426 SKFKLIKRHAQK
+2426 SKVKSMKRHVQK

>member
-31 RVYASVENQKFD
+31 HVYASVENPKFD

-51 LEDVPFVQA
+51 LEDIPFVQA

-110 SNVFETYLGID
+110 SNIFETYLGID

-155 NITGKKQLK
+155 NIAGKKQLK

-238 TDKSNINYLN
+238 TDKSNIKYLN
-248 WFFNNLSLLHSYN
+248 WLFNNLSLLHSYN

-536 TTLVPCFVPVYRDQ
+536 ITLVPCFVPVYRDQ

-883 EFIYSSP
+883 EFTYSSP

-900 PDGTQTKYFKL
+900 PDGTKTKYFKL

-946 KAKQQFNYELVED
+946 KAKQQFNSELVED

-966 VESLSQLDQAKL
+966 VESLSKLDQAKL

-988 DINKLDPKNIN
+988 DINKLDTKNIN

-1047 SISDVTDKDINI
+1047 SITDVTDKDINI

-1206 FLNSFDKARLKV
+1206 FLNSFDKARLKA

-1306 DNFAKANKFKERF
+1306 DNIAKANKFKERF

-1326 FSKISIDDKKLLVSA
+1326 ISKISIDDKKLLASA

-1361 KLDAIEDKIESTQA
+1361 KLDAIEDKIASTQA

-1414 ELAKKEPDLIKQ
+1414 ELAKKEPDLMKQ

-1457 LLPTLKISTNL
+1457 LLPTLKISPNL
-1468 VIPADRDQINSQ
+1468 VTPADRDQINSQ

-1490 IKASLGDEKLTLE
+1490 IKASLGDEKSTLE
-1503 NLLNKINEIEQ
+1503 NLINKINEIEQ

-1533 EIRVYSHLSYKE
+1533 EIRAYSHLSYKE

-1583 LVILK
+1583 LLTLK

-1594 LNDDNLSK
+1594 LNDNNLSK
-1602 MEPDNQA
+1602 MEPDNQT

-1651 EFKQNKINYDEKIKD
+1651 EFKQNKTIYDEKIKD

-1693 DISNKVNFGLGLNEI
+1693 DISNKVDFGLGLNEI

-1798 ETPKI
+1798 VKPKTPSEPEVSVKQKTPSEPEASVTPVQPQIPSKPEVPVTPEQPKTSSLPEVTVKPETPKI
-1803 PSKPEVS
+1803 PSKPKVPVTPEQPQTPSVPEVS
-1810 VKPETPKTPSVPEVT
+1810 VKPETPKTPSVPEVP
-1825 VKPVKPQTPSV
+1825 VKPEQPKTSSVPEVSVTPDKPNTPSVPEAPVTPEKPQTPSV
-1836 PEVPVTPEKPNTPS
+1836 PKVPVK
-1850 EPETPVTPVKPKT
+1850 PVKPKT
-1863 PSEPE
+1863 PSVPEVSVKPETPKTPSVPEVSVKPETSKTPSVPETPVTPEQPKTPSVPEVSVKPKTQSAPETPVTPEQPKTPSVPKVSVKPETPKIPSKPKVPVTPEQPKTPSAPEVSVKPETPKTPSEPE
-1868 ASVTPVKP
+1868 VSVTPVKP
-1876 KTPSEPETPVTPVTP
+1876 KTPSEPEV
-1891 ETPKTPSVPE
+1891 S
-1901 VPVKPKTPSVPEVP
+1901 

-1927 EVPVKPETPKTPSVP
+1927 EVSVT
-1942 EVPVKP
+1942 PVKP

-1971 SVKPVKPKTPSVP
+1971 SVKPVKPKTPS
-1984 EVTVTPEKPKIPS
+1984 
-1997 VPEVTVKPETPKIPS
+1997 
-2012 KPEVPVTPEKPK
+2012 
-2024 IPSEPEVPVKPN
+2024 
-2036 TPSEP
+2036 EP
-2041 EVSVKP
+2041 EVSVTP
-2047 VKPNT
+2047 VKPKT
-2052 TSVPEVSVKPV
+2052 PSAPEVTVKPV

-2069 VPEVT
+2069 
-2074 VTPEKPKMPSVPEV
+2074 
-2088 TVKPETPKIPSKP
+2088 
-2101 EVTVTPEKPKIP
+2101 
-2113 SEPEV
+2113 
-2118 PVKPNTPSEPEVSV
+2118 EPEVSV
-2132 KPVKPNTTSVP
+2132 T
-2143 EVSVKPVKPK
+2143 
-2153 TPSVPEV
+2153 
-2160 TVTPEKPKMP
+2160 
-2170 SVPEVT
+2170 
-2176 VKPETPKIPSKPE
+2176 
-2189 VTVTPEKPKI
+2189 
-2199 PSEPEVPVKPK
+2199 PVKPK
-2210 TPSEPEVSVKPVKPN
+2210 TPSEPEVSVKPVKP
-2225 TTSVPEVSVKP
+2225 
-2236 VKPKTPSEP
+2236 KTPSEP
-2245 EVPVT
+2245 EVSVT
-2250 PVQPQIP
+2250 PV
-2257 SKPEVPVTPVQPQI
+2257 KP
-2271 PSKPEVP
+2271 
-2278 VTPEQPKTP
+2278 
-2287 SVPEVSVK
+2287 
-2295 PEKPQTPS
+2295 
-2303 VPEVTV
+2303 
-2309 KPEKPQTPSKPE
+2309 
-2321 VTVTPEQPQTPSVP
+2321 
-2335 EVPVTP
+2335 
-2341 ETPKTPSVP
+2341 
-2350 ETPETPEK
+2350 
-2358 PQTPSA
+2358 
-2364 PEVTDKPKTP
+2364 
-2374 SAPEVTVKPEQPKA
+2374 
-2388 PSVPE
+2388 
-2393 VPAKKAN
+2393 
-2400 ASTIVK
+2400 
-2406 SQITKKNKNNIVKK
+2406 
-2420 KSKSIF
+2420 
-2426 SKFKLIKRHAQK
+2426 
-2438 NKKMPITI
+2438 
-2446 VSTAVLFLVSL
+2446 
-2457 IAFWIRKKKK
+2457 

>member
-1 MKKCHNTKL
+1 MDKSRRGTLGDRSRRGLSMKKCHNTKL

-31 RVYASVENQKFD
+31 HVYASVENPKFD

-51 LEDVPFVQA
+51 LEDIPFVQA

-110 SNVFETYLGID
+110 SNIFETYLGID

-155 NITGKKQLK
+155 NIAGKKQLK

-238 TDKSNINYLN
+238 TDKSNIKYLN
-248 WFFNNLSLLHSYN
+248 WLFNNLSLLHSYN

-536 TTLVPCFVPVYRDQ
+536 ITLVPCFVPVYRDQ

-740 GQNWINGN
+740 GQNWIDGN

-883 EFIYSSP
+883 EFTYSSP

-900 PDGTQTKYFKL
+900 PDGTKTKYFKL

-959 LKNFKNN
+959 LKKFKNN
-966 VESLSQLDQAKL
+966 IESLSQLDQAKL

-1059 ITSALKQLKEKPE
+1059 ITNALKQLKEKPE

-1137 SEIQGDLNNE
+1137 SEVQGDLNNE

-1206 FLNSFDKARLKV
+1206 FLNSFDKARLKA

-1306 DNFAKANKFKERF
+1306 DNIAKANKFKERF

-1326 FSKISIDDKKLLVSA
+1326 ISKISIDDKKLLASA

-1395 RNNSYSIYKTD
+1395 RDNSYSIYKTD

-1457 LLPTLKISTNL
+1457 LLPTLKISPNL
-1468 VIPADRDQINSQ
+1468 VTPADRDQINSK

-1533 EIRVYSHLSYKE
+1533 EIRAYSHLSYKE

-1583 LVILK
+1583 LVTLK

-1693 DISNKVNFGLGLNEI
+1693 DISNKVDFGLGLNEI

-1798 ETPKI
+1798 
-1803 PSKPEVS
+1803 

-1850 EPETPVTPVKPKT
+1850 EPEVSVKPVTPVKPKTPSEPEVSVKPVKPNTPSEPETPVTPVKPKT

-1876 KTPSEPETPVTPVTP
+1876 KTSSEPETPVTP
-1891 ETPKTPSVPE
+1891 E
-1901 VPVKPKTPSVPEVP
+1901 KPKTPSVPEVSVKPVKPNTPSEPEVSVTPVKPKTPSEPEVLVKPKTPSEPEASVTPEKPKTPSEPETP

-1927 EVPVKPETPKTPSVP
+1927 ETSETPVKPKTPSVP

-1971 SVKPVKPKTPSVP
+1971 SVKPK
-1984 EVTVTPEKPKIPS
+1984 
-1997 VPEVTVKPETPKIPS
+1997 
-2012 KPEVPVTPEKPK
+2012 
-2024 IPSEPEVPVKPN
+2024 

-2041 EVSVKP
+2041 ETP
-2047 VKPNT
+2047 VT
-2052 TSVPEVSVKPV
+2052 
-2063 KPKTPS
+2063 
-2069 VPEVT
+2069 
-2074 VTPEKPKMPSVPEV
+2074 
-2088 TVKPETPKIPSKP
+2088 
-2101 EVTVTPEKPKIP
+2101 
-2113 SEPEV
+2113 
-2118 PVKPNTPSEPEVSV
+2118 
-2132 KPVKPNTTSVP
+2132 
-2143 EVSVKPVKPK
+2143 
-2153 TPSVPEV
+2153 
-2160 TVTPEKPKMP
+2160 
-2170 SVPEVT
+2170 
-2176 VKPETPKIPSKPE
+2176 
-2189 VTVTPEKPKI
+2189 
-2199 PSEPEVPVKPK
+2199 PVKPK

-2236 VKPKTPSEP
+2236 KTPSEPETPVTPVKPKTPSEP
-2245 EVPVT
+2245 EVSVKPV
-2250 PVQPQIP
+2250 
-2257 SKPEVPVTPVQPQI
+2257 KPNTTSE
-2271 PSKPEVP
+2271 
-2278 VTPEQPKTP
+2278 
-2287 SVPEVSVK
+2287 PEVSVK
-2295 PEKPQTPS
+2295 P
-2303 VPEVTV
+2303 V
-2309 KPEKPQTPSKPE
+2309 
-2321 VTVTPEQPQTPSVP
+2321 
-2335 EVPVTP
+2335 
-2341 ETPKTPSVP
+2341 
-2350 ETPETPEK
+2350 
-2358 PQTPSA
+2358 
-2364 PEVTDKPKTP
+2364 KPKTP
-2374 SAPEVTVKPEQPKA
+2374 SEPEVSVTPVKPKTPSEPEVSVTPVKPKT

-2406 SQITKKNKNNIVKK
+2406 SHITKKNKNNIVKK

-2426 SKFKLIKRHAQK
+2426 SKVKSIKRHVQK

>member
-24 YYNNAQV
+24 YYNTAQV
-31 RVYASVENQKFD
+31 HVYASVENPKFD

-51 LEDVPFVQA
+51 LEDIPFVQA

-110 SNVFETYLGID
+110 SNIFETYLGID

-155 NITGKKQLK
+155 NIAGKKQLK
-164 IIVDSLGYNG
+164 IIVDSLGYKG

-238 TDKSNINYLN
+238 TDKSNIKYLN
-248 WFFNNLSLLHSYN
+248 WLFNNLSLLHSYN

-580 KVMFDLLSPL
+580 KVMLDLLSPL

-740 GQNWINGN
+740 GQNWIDGN

-883 EFIYSSP
+883 EFTYSSP

-900 PDGTQTKYFKL
+900 PDGTKTKYFKL

-959 LKNFKNN
+959 LKKFKNN
-966 VESLSQLDQAKL
+966 IESLSQLDQAKL

-1059 ITSALKQLKEKPE
+1059 ITNALKQLKEKPE

-1137 SEIQGDLNNE
+1137 SEVQGDLTHE

-1157 LEKNAVSMQNDIE
+1157 LEKNALSMQNDIE

-1178 LSLSVDKITLKN
+1178 LSLSVDKITLEN

-1206 FLNSFDKARLKV
+1206 FLNSFDKARLKA

-1238 KENLLSQLQQFK
+1238 KENLHSQLQQFK

-1267 YNFAKSVATRA
+1267 YNFAKYVATRA

-1306 DNFAKANKFKERF
+1306 DNIAKANKFKERF

-1326 FSKISIDDKKLLVSA
+1326 ISKISIDDKKLLASA

-1468 VIPADRDQINSQ
+1468 VTPADRDQINSQ

-1617 DVKLDG
+1617 DVKLDS

-1810 VKPETPKTPSVPEVT
+1810 VTPETPKTPNVPEVSVKPVT
-1825 VKPVKPQTPSV
+1825 PVKPKTPSEPEVSVKPVKPQTPSV
-1836 PEVPVTPEKPNTPS
+1836 PEVPVTPEKPKTPSEPEVSVKPVKPETPKTPSVPEVPVKPETPKTPSVPEVTVKPVKPNTPSVPEVPVTPEKPNTPSEPEVSVKPVTPVKPKTPSEPEVSVKPKTPS

-1876 KTPSEPETPVTPVTP
+1876 KTPSEPETPVTP
-1891 ETPKTPSVPE
+1891 E
-1901 VPVKPKTPSVPEVP
+1901 KPKTPSVPEVSVTPVKPKTPSEPETP

-1927 EVPVKPETPKTPSVP
+1927 ETSETPVKPKTPSVP

-1956 SVKPVKPNT
+1956 SVKPVKPKT
-1965 TSVPEV
+1965 PSVPEV
-1971 SVKPVKPKTPSVP
+1971 SVKPKTPSEPEASVTPVKPKTPSELETPVTPVKPKTPSVP
-1984 EVTVTPEKPKIPS
+1984 ET
-1997 VPEVTVKPETPKIPS
+1997 
-2012 KPEVPVTPEKPK
+2012 PVT
-2024 IPSEPEVPVKPN
+2024 
-2036 TPSEP
+2036 
-2041 EVSVKP
+2041 
-2047 VKPNT
+2047 
-2052 TSVPEVSVKPV
+2052 
-2063 KPKTPS
+2063 
-2069 VPEVT
+2069 
-2074 VTPEKPKMPSVPEV
+2074 
-2088 TVKPETPKIPSKP
+2088 
-2101 EVTVTPEKPKIP
+2101 
-2113 SEPEV
+2113 
-2118 PVKPNTPSEPEVSV
+2118 
-2132 KPVKPNTTSVP
+2132 
-2143 EVSVKPVKPK
+2143 
-2153 TPSVPEV
+2153 
-2160 TVTPEKPKMP
+2160 
-2170 SVPEVT
+2170 
-2176 VKPETPKIPSKPE
+2176 
-2189 VTVTPEKPKI
+2189 
-2199 PSEPEVPVKPK
+2199 PVKPK
-2210 TPSEPEVSVKPVKPN
+2210 TPSEPEVL
-2225 TTSVPEVSVKP
+2225 
-2236 VKPKTPSEP
+2236 VKPK
-2245 EVPVT
+2245 
-2250 PVQPQIP
+2250 
-2257 SKPEVPVTPVQPQI
+2257 
-2271 PSKPEVP
+2271 
-2278 VTPEQPKTP
+2278 
-2287 SVPEVSVK
+2287 
-2295 PEKPQTPS
+2295 
-2303 VPEVTV
+2303 
-2309 KPEKPQTPSKPE
+2309 
-2321 VTVTPEQPQTPSVP
+2321 TPSVP

-2341 ETPKTPSVP
+2341 
-2350 ETPETPEK
+2350 
-2358 PQTPSA
+2358 
-2364 PEVTDKPKTP
+2364 
-2374 SAPEVTVKPEQPKA
+2374 VKPNT

-2406 SQITKKNKNNIVKK
+2406 SHITKKNKNNIVKK

-2426 SKFKLIKRHAQK
+2426 SKVKSIKRHVQK
-2438 NKKMPITI
+2438 NKKIPITI
-2446 VSTAVLFLVSL
+2446 VSTAILFLVSL
-2457 IAFWIRKKKK
+2457 IAFWIRKNKK

>member
-1 MKKCHNTKL
+1 MDKSRRGTLGDRSRRGLSMKKCHNTKL

-31 RVYASVENQKFD
+31 HVYASVENPKFD

-51 LEDVPFVQA
+51 LEDIPFVQA

-110 SNVFETYLGID
+110 SNIFETYLGID

-155 NITGKKQLK
+155 NIAGKKQLK

-238 TDKSNINYLN
+238 TDKSNIKYLN
-248 WFFNNLSLLHSYN
+248 WLFNNLSLLHSYN

-536 TTLVPCFVPVYRDQ
+536 ITLVPCFVPVYRDQ

-740 GQNWINGN
+740 GQNWIDGN

-883 EFIYSSP
+883 EFTYSSP

-900 PDGTQTKYFKL
+900 PDGTKTKYFKL

-946 KAKQQFNYELVED
+946 KAKQQFNSELVED

-966 VESLSQLDQAKL
+966 IESLSQLDQAKL

-988 DINKLDPKNIN
+988 DINKLDTKNIN

-1047 SISDVTDKDINI
+1047 SITDVTDKDINI

-1206 FLNSFDKARLKV
+1206 FLNSFDKARLKA

-1267 YNFAKSVATRA
+1267 YNFAKSVATRT

-1306 DNFAKANKFKERF
+1306 DNIAKANKFKERF

-1326 FSKISIDDKKLLVSA
+1326 ISKISIDDKKLLASA

-1457 LLPTLKISTNL
+1457 LLPTLKISPNL
-1468 VIPADRDQINSQ
+1468 VTPADRDQINSK

-1533 EIRVYSHLSYKE
+1533 EIRAYSHLSYKE

-1572 HNQRDASAKQE
+1572 HNQRDASAKRE
-1583 LVILK
+1583 LVTLK

-1594 LNDDNLSK
+1594 LNDNNLSK

-1693 DISNKVNFGLGLNEI
+1693 DISNKVDFGLGLNEI

-1798 ETPKI
+1798 
-1803 PSKPEVS
+1803 

-1850 EPETPVTPVKPKT
+1850 EPEVSVKPVTPVKPKTPSEPEVSVKPVKPNTPSEPETPVTPVKPKT

-1876 KTPSEPETPVTPVTP
+1876 KTSSEPETPVTP
-1891 ETPKTPSVPE
+1891 E
-1901 VPVKPKTPSVPEVP
+1901 KPKTPSVPEVSVKPVKPNTPSEPEVSVTPVKPKTPSEPEVLVKPKTPSEPEASVTPEKPKTPSEPETP

-1927 EVPVKPETPKTPSVP
+1927 ETSETPVKPKTPSVP

-1971 SVKPVKPKTPSVP
+1971 SVKPK
-1984 EVTVTPEKPKIPS
+1984 
-1997 VPEVTVKPETPKIPS
+1997 
-2012 KPEVPVTPEKPK
+2012 
-2024 IPSEPEVPVKPN
+2024 

-2041 EVSVKP
+2041 ETP
-2047 VKPNT
+2047 VT
-2052 TSVPEVSVKPV
+2052 
-2063 KPKTPS
+2063 
-2069 VPEVT
+2069 
-2074 VTPEKPKMPSVPEV
+2074 
-2088 TVKPETPKIPSKP
+2088 
-2101 EVTVTPEKPKIP
+2101 
-2113 SEPEV
+2113 
-2118 PVKPNTPSEPEVSV
+2118 
-2132 KPVKPNTTSVP
+2132 
-2143 EVSVKPVKPK
+2143 
-2153 TPSVPEV
+2153 
-2160 TVTPEKPKMP
+2160 
-2170 SVPEVT
+2170 
-2176 VKPETPKIPSKPE
+2176 
-2189 VTVTPEKPKI
+2189 
-2199 PSEPEVPVKPK
+2199 PVKPK

-2225 TTSVPEVSVKP
+2225 TTSEPEVSVTP
-2236 VKPKTPSEP
+2236 VKPKT
-2245 EVPVT
+2245 
-2250 PVQPQIP
+2250 
-2257 SKPEVPVTPVQPQI
+2257 
-2271 PSKPEVP
+2271 
-2278 VTPEQPKTP
+2278 
-2287 SVPEVSVK
+2287 
-2295 PEKPQTPS
+2295 
-2303 VPEVTV
+2303 
-2309 KPEKPQTPSKPE
+2309 
-2321 VTVTPEQPQTPSVP
+2321 
-2335 EVPVTP
+2335 
-2341 ETPKTPSVP
+2341 
-2350 ETPETPEK
+2350 
-2358 PQTPSA
+2358 
-2364 PEVTDKPKTP
+2364 
-2374 SAPEVTVKPEQPKA
+2374 

-2406 SQITKKNKNNIVKK
+2406 SHITKKNKNNIVKK

-2426 SKFKLIKRHAQK
+2426 SKVKSIKRHVQK

>member
-31 RVYASVENQKFD
+31 HVYASVENPKFD

-51 LEDVPFVQA
+51 LEDIPFVQA

-155 NITGKKQLK
+155 NIAGKKQLK

-238 TDKSNINYLN
+238 TDKSNIKYLN
-248 WFFNNLSLLHSYN
+248 WLFNNLSLLHSYN

-536 TTLVPCFVPVYRDQ
+536 ITLVPCFVPVYRDQ

-740 GQNWINGN
+740 GQNWIDGN

-883 EFIYSSP
+883 EFTYSSP

-900 PDGTQTKYFKL
+900 PDGTKTKYFKL

-946 KAKQQFNYELVED
+946 KAKQQFNSELVED

-988 DINKLDPKNIN
+988 DINKLDTKNIN

-1047 SISDVTDKDINI
+1047 SITDVTDKDINI

-1137 SEIQGDLNNE
+1137 SEVQGDLNNE

-1206 FLNSFDKARLKV
+1206 FLNSFDKARLKA

-1267 YNFAKSVATRA
+1267 YNFAKSVATRT

-1306 DNFAKANKFKERF
+1306 DNIAKANKFKERF

-1326 FSKISIDDKKLLVSA
+1326 ISKISIDDKKLLASA

-1457 LLPTLKISTNL
+1457 LLPTLKISPNL
-1468 VIPADRDQINSQ
+1468 VTPADRDQINSK

-1533 EIRVYSHLSYKE
+1533 EIRAYSHLSYKE

-1572 HNQRDASAKQE
+1572 HNQRDASAKRE
-1583 LVILK
+1583 LVTLK

-1594 LNDDNLSK
+1594 LNDNNLSK

-1693 DISNKVNFGLGLNEI
+1693 DISNKVDFGLGLNEI

-1798 ETPKI
+1798 
-1803 PSKPEVS
+1803 

-1850 EPETPVTPVKPKT
+1850 EPEVSVKPVTPVKPKTPSEPEVSVKPVKPNTPSEPETPVTPVKPKT

-1876 KTPSEPETPVTPVTP
+1876 KTSSEPETPVTPEKPKTPSVPEVSVKPVKPNTPSEPEVSVTPVKPKTPSEPEVLVKPKTPSEPEASVTPEKPKTPSEPETPVTPVKPKTPSEP
-1891 ETPKTPSVPE
+1891 ETSETPVKPKTPSVPE
-1901 VPVKPKTPSVPEVP
+1901 VPVKPKTPSVPEVS
-1915 VTPVKPKTPSEP
+1915 VK
-1927 EVPVKPETPKTPSVP
+1927 
-1942 EVPVKP
+1942 PVKP

-1971 SVKPVKPKTPSVP
+1971 SVKPK
-1984 EVTVTPEKPKIPS
+1984 
-1997 VPEVTVKPETPKIPS
+1997 
-2012 KPEVPVTPEKPK
+2012 
-2024 IPSEPEVPVKPN
+2024 

-2041 EVSVKP
+2041 ETP
-2047 VKPNT
+2047 VT
-2052 TSVPEVSVKPV
+2052 
-2063 KPKTPS
+2063 
-2069 VPEVT
+2069 
-2074 VTPEKPKMPSVPEV
+2074 
-2088 TVKPETPKIPSKP
+2088 
-2101 EVTVTPEKPKIP
+2101 
-2113 SEPEV
+2113 
-2118 PVKPNTPSEPEVSV
+2118 
-2132 KPVKPNTTSVP
+2132 
-2143 EVSVKPVKPK
+2143 
-2153 TPSVPEV
+2153 
-2160 TVTPEKPKMP
+2160 
-2170 SVPEVT
+2170 
-2176 VKPETPKIPSKPE
+2176 
-2189 VTVTPEKPKI
+2189 
-2199 PSEPEVPVKPK
+2199 PVKPK

-2225 TTSVPEVSVKP
+2225 TTSEPEVSVKP

-2245 EVPVT
+2245 EVSVT
-2250 PVQPQIP
+2250 PV
-2257 SKPEVPVTPVQPQI
+2257 
-2271 PSKPEVP
+2271 
-2278 VTPEQPKTP
+2278 
-2287 SVPEVSVK
+2287 
-2295 PEKPQTPS
+2295 
-2303 VPEVTV
+2303 
-2309 KPEKPQTPSKPE
+2309 
-2321 VTVTPEQPQTPSVP
+2321 
-2335 EVPVTP
+2335 
-2341 ETPKTPSVP
+2341 
-2350 ETPETPEK
+2350 
-2358 PQTPSA
+2358 
-2364 PEVTDKPKTP
+2364 KPKTP
-2374 SAPEVTVKPEQPKA
+2374 SEA
-2388 PSVPE
+2388 E
-2393 VPAKKAN
+2393 VPAKKSN
-2400 ASTIVK
+2400 TSIVVK
-2406 SQITKKNKNNIVKK
+2406 SHITKKNKNNIVKK

-2426 SKFKLIKRHAQK
+2426 SKVKSIKRHVQK

>member
-1 MKKCHNTKL
+1 MDKSRRGTLGDRSRRGLSMKKCHNTKL

-31 RVYASVENQKFD
+31 HVYASVENPKFD

-51 LEDVPFVQA
+51 LEDIPFVQA

-110 SNVFETYLGID
+110 SNIFETYLGID

-155 NITGKKQLK
+155 NIAGKKQLK

-238 TDKSNINYLN
+238 TDKSNIKYLN
-248 WFFNNLSLLHSYN
+248 WLFNNLSLLHSYN

-653 KNVHP
+653 ENVHP

-740 GQNWINGN
+740 GQNWIDGN

-883 EFIYSSP
+883 EFTYSSP

-900 PDGTQTKYFKL
+900 PDGTKTKYFKL

-946 KAKQQFNYELVED
+946 KAKQQFNSELVED

-988 DINKLDPKNIN
+988 DINKLDTKNIN

-1047 SISDVTDKDINI
+1047 SITDVTDKDINI

-1206 FLNSFDKARLKV
+1206 FLNSFDKASLKA

-1267 YNFAKSVATRA
+1267 YNFAKSVATRT

-1306 DNFAKANKFKERF
+1306 DNIAKANKFKERF

-1326 FSKISIDDKKLLVSA
+1326 ISKISIDDKKLLASA

-1457 LLPTLKISTNL
+1457 LLPTLNISTNL
-1468 VIPADRDQINSQ
+1468 VTPADRDQINSQ

-1490 IKASLGDEKLTLE
+1490 IKASLGDEKSTLE
-1503 NLLNKINEIEQ
+1503 NLINKINEIEQ

-1533 EIRVYSHLSYKE
+1533 EIRAYSHLSYKE

-1556 SDSTTVVA
+1556 SDSTTVVT

-1572 HNQRDASAKQE
+1572 HNQRDASAKRE
-1583 LVILK
+1583 LVTLK

-1594 LNDDNLSK
+1594 LNDNNLSK

-1693 DISNKVNFGLGLNEI
+1693 DISNKVDFGLGLNEI

-1798 ETPKI
+1798 VKPKTPSEPETPVTPVKPKT
-1803 PSKPEVS
+1803 PSEPEVS
-1810 VKPETPKTPSVPEVT
+1810 VKPV
-1825 VKPVKPQTPSV
+1825 
-1836 PEVPVTPEKPNTPS
+1836 KPNTPS

-1876 KTPSEPETPVTPVTP
+1876 KTPSEPEVSVKPVKPNTTSEPEVPVKPNT
-1891 ETPKTPSVPE
+1891 TSVPE
-1901 VPVKPKTPSVPEVP
+1901 VPVK
-1915 VTPVKPKTPSEP
+1915 PVKPKTPSEP
-1927 EVPVKPETPKTPSVP
+1927 EVPVKPVKPKTPSEP
-1942 EVPVKP
+1942 EASVTPVKP
-1948 KTPSVPEV
+1948 KTPSEPEV
-1956 SVKPVKPNT
+1956 SVKPVKPNTPSEPETPVTPVKPNT

-1984 EVTVTPEKPKIPS
+1984 ET
-1997 VPEVTVKPETPKIPS
+1997 
-2012 KPEVPVTPEKPK
+2012 PVT
-2024 IPSEPEVPVKPN
+2024 
-2036 TPSEP
+2036 
-2041 EVSVKP
+2041 
-2047 VKPNT
+2047 
-2052 TSVPEVSVKPV
+2052 PV

-2069 VPEVT
+2069 VPEV
-2074 VTPEKPKMPSVPEV
+2074 S
-2088 TVKPETPKIPSKP
+2088 VKPET
-2101 EVTVTPEKPKIP
+2101 
-2113 SEPEV
+2113 
-2118 PVKPNTPSEPEVSV
+2118 
-2132 KPVKPNTTSVP
+2132 
-2143 EVSVKPVKPK
+2143 PK

-2160 TVTPEKPKMP
+2160 
-2170 SVPEVT
+2170 S
-2176 VKPETPKIPSKPE
+2176 
-2189 VTVTPEKPKI
+2189 
-2199 PSEPEVPVKPK
+2199 
-2210 TPSEPEVSVKPVKPN
+2210 
-2225 TTSVPEVSVKP
+2225 
-2236 VKPKTPSEP
+2236 
-2245 EVPVT
+2245 
-2250 PVQPQIP
+2250 
-2257 SKPEVPVTPVQPQI
+2257 VTPVQPQI

-2278 VTPEQPKTP
+2278 VTPEKPKT
-2287 SVPEVSVK
+2287 SSL
-2295 PEKPQTPS
+2295 
-2303 VPEVTV
+2303 PEVTV
-2309 KPEKPQTPSKPE
+2309 KPETPKTPSEPE
-2321 VTVTPEQPQTPSVP
+2321 VTVTPE
-2335 EVPVTP
+2335 
-2341 ETPKTPSVP
+2341 
-2350 ETPETPEK
+2350 
-2358 PQTPSA
+2358 
-2364 PEVTDKPKTP
+2364 KPKTP
-2374 SAPEVTVKPEQPKA
+2374 SAPEVSVTPVKPKT

>member
-31 RVYASVENQKFD
+31 HVYASVENPKFD

-51 LEDVPFVQA
+51 LEDIPFVQA

-110 SNVFETYLGID
+110 SNIFETYLGID

-155 NITGKKQLK
+155 NIAGKKQLK

-238 TDKSNINYLN
+238 TDKSNIKYLN
-248 WFFNNLSLLHSYN
+248 WLFNNLSLLHSYN

-536 TTLVPCFVPVYRDQ
+536 ITLVPCFVPVYRDQ

-740 GQNWINGN
+740 GQNWIDGN

-883 EFIYSSP
+883 EFTYSSP

-1283 YYQASAIL
+1283 YYQASATL
-1291 LEKYEELSRTVYLQK
+1291 LEKYEELSRIVYLQK
-1306 DNFAKANKFKERF
+1306 DNIAKANKFKERF

-1326 FSKISIDDKKLLVSA
+1326 ISKISIDDKKLLASA

-1457 LLPTLKISTNL
+1457 LLPTLNISTNL
-1468 VIPADRDQINSQ
+1468 VTPADRDQINSQ

-1533 EIRVYSHLSYKE
+1533 EIRAYSHLSYKE

-1572 HNQRDASAKQE
+1572 HNQRDASAKRE
-1583 LVILK
+1583 LVTLK

-1594 LNDDNLSK
+1594 LNDNNLSK

-1651 EFKQNKINYDEKIKD
+1651 EFKQNKIIYDEKIKD

-1686 NYQKQLG
+1686 NYQKQLV

-1798 ETPKI
+1798 VKPKTPSEPETPVTPVKPKT
-1803 PSKPEVS
+1803 PSEPEVS
-1810 VKPETPKTPSVPEVT
+1810 VKPVKPNTPSEPETPVTPVKPKTPSEPEVSVKPVTPKTPSVPETPVTPEKPKTPSEPEVSVKPVKPNTTSEPEVPVKPNTTSVPEVPVKPVKPKTPSEPEASVKPVKPNTPSEPEVSVTPVTPKTPSVPEVS
-1825 VKPVKPQTPSV
+1825 VKPVKPNTTSVPEVSVTPVKPKTPSAPEVSLTPEKPKTPSEPEVPVTPVKPKTPSV
-1836 PEVPVTPEKPNTPS
+1836 PEVSVKPVKPKTPS
-1850 EPETPVTPVKPKT
+1850 VPEVPVTPVKPKT

-1876 KTPSEPETPVTPVTP
+1876 KTPSEPEVSVKPVKPKTPSEPEVPVKPVKPNTPSEPEVSVTPVTP
-1891 ETPKTPSVPE
+1891 KTPSVPEVSVKPVKPNTTSVPEVSVTPVKPKTPSAPEVSLTPEKPKTPSEPEVPVTPVKPKTPSAPEVSLTPEKPKTPSVPE
-1901 VPVKPKTPSVPEVP
+1901 VPVTPEKPKTPSVPEVP
-1915 VTPVKPKTPSEP
+1915 VTPVKPKTPS
-1927 EVPVKPETPKTPSVP
+1927 VP
-1942 EVPVKP
+1942 EVPVTPEKP

-1971 SVKPVKPKTPSVP
+1971 SVKPVKPKTPSEP
-1984 EVTVTPEKPKIPS
+1984 EVSVTPEKPK
-1997 VPEVTVKPETPKIPS
+1997 
-2012 KPEVPVTPEKPK
+2012 
-2024 IPSEPEVPVKPN
+2024 

-2041 EVSVKP
+2041 EASV
-2047 VKPNT
+2047 T
-2052 TSVPEVSVKPV
+2052 PV

-2069 VPEVT
+2069 VPEV
-2074 VTPEKPKMPSVPEV
+2074 P
-2088 TVKPETPKIPSKP
+2088 VKPET
-2101 EVTVTPEKPKIP
+2101 
-2113 SEPEV
+2113 
-2118 PVKPNTPSEPEVSV
+2118 
-2132 KPVKPNTTSVP
+2132 
-2143 EVSVKPVKPK
+2143 
-2153 TPSVPEV
+2153 
-2160 TVTPEKPKMP
+2160 
-2170 SVPEVT
+2170 
-2176 VKPETPKIPSKPE
+2176 
-2189 VTVTPEKPKI
+2189 
-2199 PSEPEVPVKPK
+2199 
-2210 TPSEPEVSVKPVKPN
+2210 
-2225 TTSVPEVSVKP
+2225 
-2236 VKPKTPSEP
+2236 
-2245 EVPVT
+2245 
-2250 PVQPQIP
+2250 
-2257 SKPEVPVTPVQPQI
+2257 
-2271 PSKPEVP
+2271 
-2278 VTPEQPKTP
+2278 PKTP

-2295 PEKPQTPS
+2295 PVKPNTPS
-2303 VPEVTV
+2303 E
-2309 KPEKPQTPSKPE
+2309 
-2321 VTVTPEQPQTPSVP
+2321 
-2335 EVPVTP
+2335 
-2341 ETPKTPSVP
+2341 
-2350 ETPETPEK
+2350 
-2358 PQTPSA
+2358 A
-2364 PEVTDKPKTP
+2364 
-2374 SAPEVTVKPEQPKA
+2374 
-2388 PSVPE
+2388 E
-2393 VPAKKAN
+2393 VPAKKSN
-2400 ASTIVK
+2400 TSIVVK
-2406 SQITKKNKNNIVKK
+2406 SHITKKNKNNIVKK

-2426 SKFKLIKRHAQK
+2426 SKVKSIKRHVQK

-2446 VSTAVLFLVSL
+2446 VSTAVIFLVSL
-2457 IAFWIRKKKK
+2457 IAFWIRKNKK

>member
-506 KDNYQQ
+506 KGNYQQ

-653 KNVHP
+653 ENVHP

-740 GQNWINGN
+740 GQNWIDGN

-883 EFIYSSP
+883 EFTYSSP

-900 PDGTQTKYFKL
+900 PDGTKTKYFKL

-946 KAKQQFNYELVED
+946 KAKQQFNSELVED

-966 VESLSQLDQAKL
+966 VESLSKLDQAKL

-988 DINKLDPKNIN
+988 DINKLDTKNIN

-1047 SISDVTDKDINI
+1047 SITDVTDKDINI

-1178 LSLSVDKITLKN
+1178 LSLSVDKITLEN

-1206 FLNSFDKARLKV
+1206 FLNSFDKARLKA

-1306 DNFAKANKFKERF
+1306 DNIAKANKFKERF

-1326 FSKISIDDKKLLVSA
+1326 ISKISIDDKKLLASA

-1457 LLPTLKISTNL
+1457 LLPTLKISPNL
-1468 VIPADRDQINSQ
+1468 VTPADRDQINSK

-1533 EIRVYSHLSYKE
+1533 EIRAYSHLSYKE

-1583 LVILK
+1583 LVTLK

-1693 DISNKVNFGLGLNEI
+1693 DISNKVDFGLGLNEI

-1798 ETPKI
+1798 
-1803 PSKPEVS
+1803 

-1850 EPETPVTPVKPKT
+1850 EPEVSVKPVTPVKPKTPSEPEVSVKPVKPNTPSEPETPVTPVKPKT

-1876 KTPSEPETPVTPVTP
+1876 KTSSEPETPVTPEKPKTPSVPEVSVKPVKPNTPSEPEVSVTPVKPKTPSEPEVLVKPKTPSEPEASVTPEKPKTPSEPETPVTPVKPKTPSEP
-1891 ETPKTPSVPE
+1891 ETSETPVKPKTPSVPE
-1901 VPVKPKTPSVPEVP
+1901 VPVKPKTPSVPEVSVKPVKPKTPSVPEVSVKPKTPSEPEASVTPEKPKTPSEPEVLVKPKTPSELETP
-1915 VTPVKPKTPSEP
+1915 VTPVKPKTPSVPETPVTPETPKIPSRPEVTVKPEKPEQPKTPSVP
-1927 EVPVKPETPKTPSVP
+1927 EVPVIPETPKTPSVP
-1942 EVPVKP
+1942 EVPVTPEQPKTPSVPEVPVTPEQP

-1971 SVKPVKPKTPSVP
+1971 SVKPVKPKTPS
-1984 EVTVTPEKPKIPS
+1984 
-1997 VPEVTVKPETPKIPS
+1997 
-2012 KPEVPVTPEKPK
+2012 
-2024 IPSEPEVPVKPN
+2024 
-2036 TPSEP
+2036 EP
-2041 EVSVKP
+2041 EVSV
-2047 VKPNT
+2047 T
-2052 TSVPEVSVKPV
+2052 
-2063 KPKTPS
+2063 
-2069 VPEVT
+2069 
-2074 VTPEKPKMPSVPEV
+2074 
-2088 TVKPETPKIPSKP
+2088 
-2101 EVTVTPEKPKIP
+2101 
-2113 SEPEV
+2113 
-2118 PVKPNTPSEPEVSV
+2118 
-2132 KPVKPNTTSVP
+2132 
-2143 EVSVKPVKPK
+2143 
-2153 TPSVPEV
+2153 
-2160 TVTPEKPKMP
+2160 
-2170 SVPEVT
+2170 
-2176 VKPETPKIPSKPE
+2176 
-2189 VTVTPEKPKI
+2189 
-2199 PSEPEVPVKPK
+2199 PVKPK
-2210 TPSEPEVSVKPVKPN
+2210 TPSE
-2225 TTSVPEVSVKP
+2225 
-2236 VKPKTPSEP
+2236 
-2245 EVPVT
+2245 
-2250 PVQPQIP
+2250 
-2257 SKPEVPVTPVQPQI
+2257 
-2271 PSKPEVP
+2271 
-2278 VTPEQPKTP
+2278 
-2287 SVPEVSVK
+2287 
-2295 PEKPQTPS
+2295 
-2303 VPEVTV
+2303 
-2309 KPEKPQTPSKPE
+2309 
-2321 VTVTPEQPQTPSVP
+2321 
-2335 EVPVTP
+2335 
-2341 ETPKTPSVP
+2341 
-2350 ETPETPEK
+2350 
-2358 PQTPSA
+2358 A
-2364 PEVTDKPKTP
+2364 
-2374 SAPEVTVKPEQPKA
+2374 
-2388 PSVPE
+2388 E
-2393 VPAKKAN
+2393 VPAKKSN
-2400 ASTIVK
+2400 TSIVVK
-2406 SQITKKNKNNIVKK
+2406 SHITKKNKNNIVKK

-2426 SKFKLIKRHAQK
+2426 SKVKSIKRHVQK
-2438 NKKMPITI
+2438 NKKIPITI
-2446 VSTAVLFLVSL
+2446 VSTAILFLVSL
-2457 IAFWIRKKKK
+2457 IAFWIRRNKK

>member
-1 MKKCHNTKL
+1 MDKSRRGTLGDRSRRGLSMKKCHNTKL

-31 RVYASVENQKFD
+31 HVYASVENPKFD

-51 LEDVPFVQA
+51 LEDIPFVQA

-110 SNVFETYLGID
+110 SNIFETYLGID

-155 NITGKKQLK
+155 NIAGKKQLK

-238 TDKSNINYLN
+238 TDKSNIKYLN
-248 WFFNNLSLLHSYN
+248 WLFNNLSLLHSYN

-536 TTLVPCFVPVYRDQ
+536 ITLVPCFVPVYRDQ

-740 GQNWINGN
+740 GQNWIDGN

-883 EFIYSSP
+883 EFTYSSP

-900 PDGTQTKYFKL
+900 PDGTKTKYFKL

-946 KAKQQFNYELVED
+946 KAKQQFNSELVED

-966 VESLSQLDQAKL
+966 IESLSQLDQAKL

-988 DINKLDPKNIN
+988 DINKLDTKNIN

-1047 SISDVTDKDINI
+1047 SITDVTDKDINI

-1206 FLNSFDKARLKV
+1206 FLNSFDKARLKA

-1267 YNFAKSVATRA
+1267 YNFAKSVATRT

-1306 DNFAKANKFKERF
+1306 DNIAKANKFKERF

-1326 FSKISIDDKKLLVSA
+1326 ISKISIDDKKLLASA

-1457 LLPTLKISTNL
+1457 LLPTLKISPNL
-1468 VIPADRDQINSQ
+1468 VTPADRDQINSK

-1533 EIRVYSHLSYKE
+1533 EIRAYSHLSYKE

-1583 LVILK
+1583 LVTLK

-1693 DISNKVNFGLGLNEI
+1693 DISNKVDFGLGLNEI

-1798 ETPKI
+1798 
-1803 PSKPEVS
+1803 

-1850 EPETPVTPVKPKT
+1850 EPEVSVKPVTPVKPKTPSEPEVSVKPVKPNTPSEPETPVTPVKPKT

-1876 KTPSEPETPVTPVTP
+1876 KTSSEPETPVTP
-1891 ETPKTPSVPE
+1891 E
-1901 VPVKPKTPSVPEVP
+1901 KPKTPSVPEVSVKP
-1915 VTPVKPKTPSEP
+1915 VKPNTPSEPEVSVTPVKPKTPSEP
-1927 EVPVKPETPKTPSVP
+1927 EVLVKPKTPSELETPVTPEKPKTPSEP
-1942 EVPVKP
+1942 EVSVTPVKPKTPSEPEVSVTPVKP

-1971 SVKPVKPKTPSVP
+1971 SVKPVKPKTPS
-1984 EVTVTPEKPKIPS
+1984 
-1997 VPEVTVKPETPKIPS
+1997 
-2012 KPEVPVTPEKPK
+2012 
-2024 IPSEPEVPVKPN
+2024 
-2036 TPSEP
+2036 EP
-2041 EVSVKP
+2041 EVSV
-2047 VKPNT
+2047 T
-2052 TSVPEVSVKPV
+2052 
-2063 KPKTPS
+2063 
-2069 VPEVT
+2069 
-2074 VTPEKPKMPSVPEV
+2074 
-2088 TVKPETPKIPSKP
+2088 
-2101 EVTVTPEKPKIP
+2101 
-2113 SEPEV
+2113 
-2118 PVKPNTPSEPEVSV
+2118 
-2132 KPVKPNTTSVP
+2132 
-2143 EVSVKPVKPK
+2143 
-2153 TPSVPEV
+2153 
-2160 TVTPEKPKMP
+2160 
-2170 SVPEVT
+2170 
-2176 VKPETPKIPSKPE
+2176 
-2189 VTVTPEKPKI
+2189 
-2199 PSEPEVPVKPK
+2199 PVKPK
-2210 TPSEPEVSVKPVKPN
+2210 TPSEPEVSV
-2225 TTSVPEVSVKP
+2225 TP
-2236 VKPKTPSEP
+2236 VKPKT
-2245 EVPVT
+2245 
-2250 PVQPQIP
+2250 
-2257 SKPEVPVTPVQPQI
+2257 
-2271 PSKPEVP
+2271 
-2278 VTPEQPKTP
+2278 
-2287 SVPEVSVK
+2287 
-2295 PEKPQTPS
+2295 
-2303 VPEVTV
+2303 
-2309 KPEKPQTPSKPE
+2309 
-2321 VTVTPEQPQTPSVP
+2321 
-2335 EVPVTP
+2335 
-2341 ETPKTPSVP
+2341 
-2350 ETPETPEK
+2350 
-2358 PQTPSA
+2358 
-2364 PEVTDKPKTP
+2364 
-2374 SAPEVTVKPEQPKA
+2374 

-2406 SQITKKNKNNIVKK
+2406 SHITKKNKNNIVKK

-2426 SKFKLIKRHAQK
+2426 SKVKSIKRHVQK

>member
-31 RVYASVENQKFD
+31 HVYASVENPKFD

-51 LEDVPFVQA
+51 LEDIPFVQA

-110 SNVFETYLGID
+110 SNIFETYLGID

-155 NITGKKQLK
+155 NIAGKKQLK

-238 TDKSNINYLN
+238 TDKSNIKYLN
-248 WFFNNLSLLHSYN
+248 WLFNNLSLLHSYN

-506 KDNYQQ
+506 KGNYQQ

-883 EFIYSSP
+883 EFTYSSP

-900 PDGTQTKYFKL
+900 PDGTKTKYFKL

-946 KAKQQFNYELVED
+946 KAKQQFNSELVED

-966 VESLSQLDQAKL
+966 VESLSKLDQAKL

-988 DINKLDPKNIN
+988 DINKLDTKNIN

-1047 SISDVTDKDINI
+1047 SITDVTDKDINI

-1206 FLNSFDKARLKV
+1206 FLNSFDKARLKA

-1306 DNFAKANKFKERF
+1306 DNIAKANKFKERF

-1326 FSKISIDDKKLLVSA
+1326 ISKISIDDKKLLASA

-1348 NAATLALLTDERA
+1348 NEATLALLTDERA
-1361 KLDAIEDKIESTQA
+1361 KLDAIEDKIASTQA

-1414 ELAKKEPDLIKQ
+1414 ELAKKEPDLMKQ

-1457 LLPTLKISTNL
+1457 LLPTLKISPNL
-1468 VIPADRDQINSQ
+1468 VTPADRDQINSQ

-1490 IKASLGDEKLTLE
+1490 IKASLGDEKSTLE
-1503 NLLNKINEIEQ
+1503 NLINKINEIEQ

-1533 EIRVYSHLSYKE
+1533 EIRAYAYLSYKE
-1545 IQNYLKAIEKA
+1545 IQNYLKAIDKA
-1556 SDSTTVVA
+1556 SDSTTVVT
-1564 QLQSAQKL
+1564 QLQGAQKL

-1798 ETPKI
+1798 VKPKTPSEPEVSVKQKTPSEPEASVTPVQPQIPSKPEVPVTPEQPKTSSLPEVTVKPETPKI
-1803 PSKPEVS
+1803 PSKPKVPVTPEQPQTPSVPEVS
-1810 VKPETPKTPSVPEVT
+1810 VKPETPKTPSVPEVP
-1825 VKPVKPQTPSV
+1825 VKPEQPKTSSVPEVSVTPDKPNTPSVPEAPVTPEKPQTPSV
-1836 PEVPVTPEKPNTPS
+1836 PKVPVK
-1850 EPETPVTPVKPKT
+1850 PVKPKT
-1863 PSEPE
+1863 PSVPE
-1868 ASVTPVKP
+1868 VS
-1876 KTPSEPETPVTPVTP
+1876 VTP

-1901 VPVKPKTPSVPEVP
+1901 VSVKPETSKTPSVPETP
-1915 VTPVKPKTPSEP
+1915 VTPEQ
-1927 EVPVKPETPKTPSVP
+1927 
-1942 EVPVKP
+1942 P

-1956 SVKPVKPNT
+1956 SVKPKT
-1965 TSVPEV
+1965 QSAPET
-1971 SVKPVKPKTPSVP
+1971 PVTPEQPKTPSVP
-1984 EVTVTPEKPKIPS
+1984 KVS
-1997 VPEVTVKPETPKIPS
+1997 VKPETPKIPS
-2012 KPEVPVTPEKPK
+2012 KPKVPVTPEQPK
-2024 IPSEPEVPVKPN
+2024 
-2036 TPSEP
+2036 TPSAP

-2047 VKPNT
+2047 
-2052 TSVPEVSVKPV
+2052 
-2063 KPKTPS
+2063 
-2069 VPEVT
+2069 
-2074 VTPEKPKMPSVPEV
+2074 
-2088 TVKPETPKIPSKP
+2088 ET
-2101 EVTVTPEKPKIP
+2101 
-2113 SEPEV
+2113 
-2118 PVKPNTPSEPEVSV
+2118 
-2132 KPVKPNTTSVP
+2132 
-2143 EVSVKPVKPK
+2143 
-2153 TPSVPEV
+2153 
-2160 TVTPEKPKMP
+2160 
-2170 SVPEVT
+2170 
-2176 VKPETPKIPSKPE
+2176 
-2189 VTVTPEKPKI
+2189 
-2199 PSEPEVPVKPK
+2199 PK

>member
-31 RVYASVENQKFD
+31 HVYASVENPKFD

-51 LEDVPFVQA
+51 LEDIPFVQA

-110 SNVFETYLGID
+110 SNIFETYLGID

-155 NITGKKQLK
+155 NIAGKKQLK

-238 TDKSNINYLN
+238 TDKSNIKYLN
-248 WFFNNLSLLHSYN
+248 WLFNNLSLLHSYN

-536 TTLVPCFVPVYRDQ
+536 ITLVPCFVPVYRDQ

-672 SITNSPSLTSS
+672 SITNSPSLTSR

-883 EFIYSSP
+883 EFTYSSP

-900 PDGTQTKYFKL
+900 PDGTKTKYFKL

-946 KAKQQFNYELVED
+946 KAKQQFNSELVED

-966 VESLSQLDQAKL
+966 VESLSKLDQAKL

-988 DINKLDPKNIN
+988 DINKLDTKNIN

-1047 SISDVTDKDINI
+1047 SITDVTDKDINI

-1206 FLNSFDKARLKV
+1206 FLNSFDKARLKA

-1306 DNFAKANKFKERF
+1306 DNIAKANKFKERF

-1326 FSKISIDDKKLLVSA
+1326 ISKISIDDKKLLASA

-1361 KLDAIEDKIESTQA
+1361 KLDAIEDKIASTQA

-1414 ELAKKEPDLIKQ
+1414 ELAKKEPDLMKQ

-1457 LLPTLKISTNL
+1457 LLPTLKISPNL
-1468 VIPADRDQINSQ
+1468 VTPADRDQINSQ

-1490 IKASLGDEKLTLE
+1490 IKASLGDEKSTLE
-1503 NLLNKINEIEQ
+1503 NLINKINEIEQ

-1533 EIRVYSHLSYKE
+1533 EIRAYSHLSYKE

-1583 LVILK
+1583 LLTLK

-1594 LNDDNLSK
+1594 LNDNNLSK
-1602 MEPDNQA
+1602 MEPDNQT

-1651 EFKQNKINYDEKIKD
+1651 EFKQNKTIYDEKIKD

-1693 DISNKVNFGLGLNEI
+1693 DISNKVDFGLGLNEI

-1798 ETPKI
+1798 VKPKTPSEPEVSVKQKTPSEPEASVTPVQPQIPSKPEVPVTPEQPKTSSLPEVTVKPETPKI
-1803 PSKPEVS
+1803 PSKPKVPVTPEQPQTPSVPEVS
-1810 VKPETPKTPSVPEVT
+1810 VKPETPKTPSVPEVP
-1825 VKPVKPQTPSV
+1825 VKPEQPKTSSVPEVSVTPDKPNTPSVPEAPVTPEKPQTPSV
-1836 PEVPVTPEKPNTPS
+1836 PKVPVK
-1850 EPETPVTPVKPKT
+1850 PVKPKT
-1863 PSEPE
+1863 PSVPE
-1868 ASVTPVKP
+1868 VS
-1876 KTPSEPETPVTPVTP
+1876 VTP

-1901 VPVKPKTPSVPEVP
+1901 VSVKPETSKTPSVPE
-1915 VTPVKPKTPSEP
+1915 T
-1927 EVPVKPETPKTPSVP
+1927 
-1942 EVPVKP
+1942 
-1948 KTPSVPEV
+1948 
-1956 SVKPVKPNT
+1956 
-1965 TSVPEV
+1965 
-1971 SVKPVKPKTPSVP
+1971 
-1984 EVTVTPEKPKIPS
+1984 
-1997 VPEVTVKPETPKIPS
+1997 
-2012 KPEVPVTPEKPK
+2012 PVTPEQ
-2024 IPSEPEVPVKPN
+2024 
-2036 TPSEP
+2036 
-2041 EVSVKP
+2041 
-2047 VKPNT
+2047 
-2052 TSVPEVSVKPV
+2052 
-2063 KPKTPS
+2063 
-2069 VPEVT
+2069 
-2074 VTPEKPKMPSVPEV
+2074 
-2088 TVKPETPKIPSKP
+2088 
-2101 EVTVTPEKPKIP
+2101 
-2113 SEPEV
+2113 
-2118 PVKPNTPSEPEVSV
+2118 
-2132 KPVKPNTTSVP
+2132 
-2143 EVSVKPVKPK
+2143 
-2153 TPSVPEV
+2153 
-2160 TVTPEKPKMP
+2160 
-2170 SVPEVT
+2170 
-2176 VKPETPKIPSKPE
+2176 
-2189 VTVTPEKPKI
+2189 
-2199 PSEPEVPVKPK
+2199 PK
-2210 TPSEPEVSVKPVKPN
+2210 TPSEPEVSVKPLKPN

-2245 EVPVT
+2245 EASVTPVKPKTPSVPETSVTPEKPKTPSEPEVSVTPVKPKTPSVPEVPVT
-2250 PVQPQIP
+2250 PVKPNTP
-2257 SKPEVPVTPVQPQI
+2257 SEPKVSVTPVKPKTPSVPETPVTPEKPKTPSVPKVSVKPEKPKTPSVPEVSVKPETPKTPSVPEVSVTPVQPQI

-2278 VTPEQPKTP
+2278 VTPEKPKTSSLPEVSVTPETPKIPSRPEVTVKPEKPEQPKTP
-2287 SVPEVSVK
+2287 SVPEVPVI
-2295 PEKPQTPS
+2295 PETPKTPS
-2303 VPEVTV
+2303 VPEV
-2309 KPEKPQTPSKPE
+2309 P
-2321 VTVTPEQPQTPSVP
+2321 VTPEQPKTPSVPEVPVTPEKPQTPSVP

-2341 ETPKTPSVP
+2341 E
-2350 ETPETPEK
+2350 
-2358 PQTPSA
+2358 
-2364 PEVTDKPKTP
+2364 KPKTP
-2374 SAPEVTVKPEQPKA
+2374 SAPEVSVTPVKPKA

>member
-31 RVYASVENQKFD
+31 HVYASVENPKFD

-51 LEDVPFVQA
+51 LEDIPFVQA

-110 SNVFETYLGID
+110 SNIFETYLGID

-155 NITGKKQLK
+155 NIAGKKQLK

-238 TDKSNINYLN
+238 TDKSNIKYLN
-248 WFFNNLSLLHSYN
+248 WLFNNLSLLHSYN

-488 SSGYNTTYNILAS
+488 SSGYNTTYNILAR

-536 TTLVPCFVPVYRDQ
+536 ITLVPCFVPVYRDQ

-653 KNVHP
+653 ENVHP

-946 KAKQQFNYELVED
+946 KAKQQFNSELVED

-988 DINKLDPKNIN
+988 DINKLDTKNIN

-1047 SISDVTDKDINI
+1047 SITDVTDKDINI

-1206 FLNSFDKARLKV
+1206 FLNSFDKARLKA
-1218 SKEHLDA
+1218 SKENLDA

-1267 YNFAKSVATRA
+1267 YNFAKYVATRA

-1306 DNFAKANKFKERF
+1306 DNIAKANKFKERF

-1326 FSKISIDDKKLLVSA
+1326 ISKISIDDKKLLASA

-1348 NAATLALLTDERA
+1348 NEATLALLTNERA

-1414 ELAKKEPDLIKQ
+1414 ELAKKEPDLMKQ

-1457 LLPTLKISTNL
+1457 LLPTLKISPNL
-1468 VIPADRDQINSQ
+1468 VTPADRDQINSQ

-1490 IKASLGDEKLTLE
+1490 IKASLGDEKSTLE
-1503 NLLNKINEIEQ
+1503 NLINKINEIEQ

-1533 EIRVYSHLSYKE
+1533 EIRAYSHLSYKE

-1583 LVILK
+1583 LLTLK

-1594 LNDDNLSK
+1594 LNDNNLSK
-1602 MEPDNQA
+1602 MEPDNQT

-1651 EFKQNKINYDEKIKD
+1651 EFKQNKTIYDEKIKD

-1693 DISNKVNFGLGLNEI
+1693 DISNKVDFGLGLNEI

-1798 ETPKI
+1798 VKPKTPSEPEVSVKQKTPSEPEASVTPVQPQIPSKPEVPVTPEQPKTSSLPEVTVKPETPKI
-1803 PSKPEVS
+1803 PSKPKVPVTPEQPQTPSVPEVS
-1810 VKPETPKTPSVPEVT
+1810 VKPETPKTPSVPEVP
-1825 VKPVKPQTPSV
+1825 VKPEQPKTSSVPEVSVTPDKPNTPSVPEAPVTPEKPQTPSV
-1836 PEVPVTPEKPNTPS
+1836 PKVPVK
-1850 EPETPVTPVKPKT
+1850 PVKPKT
-1863 PSEPE
+1863 PSVPE
-1868 ASVTPVKP
+1868 VS
-1876 KTPSEPETPVTPVTP
+1876 VTP

-1901 VPVKPKTPSVPEVP
+1901 VSVKPETSKTPSVPE
-1915 VTPVKPKTPSEP
+1915 T
-1927 EVPVKPETPKTPSVP
+1927 
-1942 EVPVKP
+1942 
-1948 KTPSVPEV
+1948 
-1956 SVKPVKPNT
+1956 
-1965 TSVPEV
+1965 
-1971 SVKPVKPKTPSVP
+1971 
-1984 EVTVTPEKPKIPS
+1984 
-1997 VPEVTVKPETPKIPS
+1997 
-2012 KPEVPVTPEKPK
+2012 PVTPEQ
-2024 IPSEPEVPVKPN
+2024 
-2036 TPSEP
+2036 
-2041 EVSVKP
+2041 
-2047 VKPNT
+2047 
-2052 TSVPEVSVKPV
+2052 
-2063 KPKTPS
+2063 
-2069 VPEVT
+2069 
-2074 VTPEKPKMPSVPEV
+2074 
-2088 TVKPETPKIPSKP
+2088 
-2101 EVTVTPEKPKIP
+2101 
-2113 SEPEV
+2113 
-2118 PVKPNTPSEPEVSV
+2118 
-2132 KPVKPNTTSVP
+2132 
-2143 EVSVKPVKPK
+2143 
-2153 TPSVPEV
+2153 
-2160 TVTPEKPKMP
+2160 
-2170 SVPEVT
+2170 
-2176 VKPETPKIPSKPE
+2176 
-2189 VTVTPEKPKI
+2189 
-2199 PSEPEVPVKPK
+2199 PK
-2210 TPSEPEVSVKPVKPN
+2210 TPSEPEVSVKPLKPN

-2245 EVPVT
+2245 EASVTPVKPKTPSVPETSVTPEKPKTPSEPEVSVTPVKPKTPSVPEVPVT
-2250 PVQPQIP
+2250 PVKPNTP
-2257 SKPEVPVTPVQPQI
+2257 SEPKVSVTPVKPKTPSVPETPVTPEKPKTPSVPKVSVKPEKPKTPSVPEVSVKPETPKTPSVPEVSVTPVQPQI

-2278 VTPEQPKTP
+2278 VTPEKPKTSSLPEVSVTPETPKIPSRPEVTVKPEKPEQPKTP
-2287 SVPEVSVK
+2287 SVPEVPVI
-2295 PEKPQTPS
+2295 PETPKTPS
-2303 VPEVTV
+2303 VPEV
-2309 KPEKPQTPSKPE
+2309 P
-2321 VTVTPEQPQTPSVP
+2321 VTPEQPKTPSVPEVPVTPEKPQTPSVP

-2341 ETPKTPSVP
+2341 E
-2350 ETPETPEK
+2350 
-2358 PQTPSA
+2358 
-2364 PEVTDKPKTP
+2364 KPKTP
-2374 SAPEVTVKPEQPKA
+2374 SAPEVSVTPVKPKA

-2426 SKFKLIKRHAQK
+2426 SKVKSIKRHVQK
-2438 NKKMPITI
+2438 NKKIPITI
-2446 VSTAVLFLVSL
+2446 VSTAILFLVSL
-2457 IAFWIRKKKK
+2457 IAFWIRKNKK

>member
-1 MKKCHNTKL
+1 MDKSRRGTLGDRSRRGLSMKKCHNTKL

-31 RVYASVENQKFD
+31 HVYASVENPKFD

-51 LEDVPFVQA
+51 LEDIPFVQA

-110 SNVFETYLGID
+110 SNIFETYLGID

-155 NITGKKQLK
+155 NIAGKKQLK

-238 TDKSNINYLN
+238 TDKSNIKYLN
-248 WFFNNLSLLHSYN
+248 WLFNNLSLLHSYN

-536 TTLVPCFVPVYRDQ
+536 ITLVPCFVPVYRDQ

-653 KNVHP
+653 ENVHP

-946 KAKQQFNYELVED
+946 KAKQQFNSELVED

-988 DINKLDPKNIN
+988 DINKLDTKNIN

-1047 SISDVTDKDINI
+1047 SITDVTDKDINI

-1206 FLNSFDKARLKV
+1206 FLNSFDKARLKA
-1218 SKEHLDA
+1218 SKENLDA

-1267 YNFAKSVATRA
+1267 YNFAKYVATRA

-1306 DNFAKANKFKERF
+1306 DNIAKANKFKERF

-1326 FSKISIDDKKLLVSA
+1326 ISKISIDDKKLLASA

-1348 NAATLALLTDERA
+1348 NEATLALLTNERA

-1414 ELAKKEPDLIKQ
+1414 ELAKKEPDLMKQ

-1457 LLPTLKISTNL
+1457 LLPTLKISPNL
-1468 VIPADRDQINSQ
+1468 VTPADRDQINSQ

-1490 IKASLGDEKLTLE
+1490 IKASLGDEKSTLE
-1503 NLLNKINEIEQ
+1503 NLINKINEIEQ

-1533 EIRVYSHLSYKE
+1533 EIRAYSHLSYKE

-1583 LVILK
+1583 LLTLK

-1594 LNDDNLSK
+1594 LNDNNLSK
-1602 MEPDNQA
+1602 MEPDNQT

-1651 EFKQNKINYDEKIKD
+1651 EFKQNKTIYDEKIKD

-1693 DISNKVNFGLGLNEI
+1693 DISNKVDFGLGLNEI

-1798 ETPKI
+1798 VKPKTPSEPEVSVKQKTPSEPEASVTPVQPQIPSKPEVPVTPEQPKTSSLPEVTVKPETPKI
-1803 PSKPEVS
+1803 PSKPKVPVTPEQPQTPSVPEVS
-1810 VKPETPKTPSVPEVT
+1810 VKPETPKTPSVPEVP
-1825 VKPVKPQTPSV
+1825 VKPEQPKTSSVPEVSVTPDKPNTPSVPEAPVTPEKPQTPSV
-1836 PEVPVTPEKPNTPS
+1836 PKVPVK
-1850 EPETPVTPVKPKT
+1850 PVKPKT
-1863 PSEPE
+1863 PSVPE
-1868 ASVTPVKP
+1868 VS
-1876 KTPSEPETPVTPVTP
+1876 VTP

-1901 VPVKPKTPSVPEVP
+1901 VSVKPETSKTPSVPE
-1915 VTPVKPKTPSEP
+1915 T
-1927 EVPVKPETPKTPSVP
+1927 
-1942 EVPVKP
+1942 
-1948 KTPSVPEV
+1948 
-1956 SVKPVKPNT
+1956 
-1965 TSVPEV
+1965 
-1971 SVKPVKPKTPSVP
+1971 
-1984 EVTVTPEKPKIPS
+1984 
-1997 VPEVTVKPETPKIPS
+1997 
-2012 KPEVPVTPEKPK
+2012 PVTPEQ
-2024 IPSEPEVPVKPN
+2024 
-2036 TPSEP
+2036 
-2041 EVSVKP
+2041 
-2047 VKPNT
+2047 
-2052 TSVPEVSVKPV
+2052 
-2063 KPKTPS
+2063 
-2069 VPEVT
+2069 
-2074 VTPEKPKMPSVPEV
+2074 
-2088 TVKPETPKIPSKP
+2088 
-2101 EVTVTPEKPKIP
+2101 
-2113 SEPEV
+2113 
-2118 PVKPNTPSEPEVSV
+2118 
-2132 KPVKPNTTSVP
+2132 
-2143 EVSVKPVKPK
+2143 
-2153 TPSVPEV
+2153 
-2160 TVTPEKPKMP
+2160 
-2170 SVPEVT
+2170 
-2176 VKPETPKIPSKPE
+2176 
-2189 VTVTPEKPKI
+2189 
-2199 PSEPEVPVKPK
+2199 PK
-2210 TPSEPEVSVKPVKPN
+2210 TPSEPEVSVKPLKPN

-2245 EVPVT
+2245 EASVTPVKPKTPSVPETSVTPEKPKTPSEPEVSVTPVKPKTPSVPEVPVT
-2250 PVQPQIP
+2250 PVKPNTP
-2257 SKPEVPVTPVQPQI
+2257 SEPKVSVTPVKPKTPSVPETPVTPEKPKTPSVPKVSVKPEKPKTPSVPEVSVKPETPKTPSVPEVSVTPVQPQI

-2278 VTPEQPKTP
+2278 VTPEKPKTSSLPEVSVTPETPKIPSRPEVTVKPEKPEQPKTP
-2287 SVPEVSVK
+2287 SVPEVPVI
-2295 PEKPQTPS
+2295 PETPKTPS
-2303 VPEVTV
+2303 VPEV
-2309 KPEKPQTPSKPE
+2309 P
-2321 VTVTPEQPQTPSVP
+2321 VTPEQPKTPSVPEVPVTPEKPQTPSVP

-2341 ETPKTPSVP
+2341 E
-2350 ETPETPEK
+2350 
-2358 PQTPSA
+2358 
-2364 PEVTDKPKTP
+2364 KPKTP
-2374 SAPEVTVKPEQPKA
+2374 SAPEVSVTPVKPKA

-2406 SQITKKNKNNIVKK
+2406 SHITKKNKNNIVKK

-2426 SKFKLIKRHAQK
+2426 SKVKSIKRHVQK

>member
-1 MKKCHNTKL
+1 MDKSRRGTFWDRSRRDLSMKKCHNTKL

-110 SNVFETYLGID
+110 SNIFETYLGID

-146 RNNTQHILM
+146 RNNTQHILI
-155 NITGKKQLK
+155 NIAGKKQLK

-536 TTLVPCFVPVYRDQ
+536 ITLVPCFVPVYRDQ

-883 EFIYSSP
+883 EFTYSSP

-900 PDGTQTKYFKL
+900 PDGTKTKYFKL

-946 KAKQQFNYELVED
+946 KAKQQFNSELVED

-966 VESLSQLDQAKL
+966 VESLSKLDQAKL

-988 DINKLDPKNIN
+988 DINKLDTKNIN

-1047 SISDVTDKDINI
+1047 SITDVTDKDINI

-1206 FLNSFDKARLKV
+1206 FLNSFDKARLKA

-1306 DNFAKANKFKERF
+1306 DNIAKANKFKERF

-1326 FSKISIDDKKLLVSA
+1326 ISKISIDDKKLLASA

-1348 NAATLALLTDERA
+1348 NEATLALLTDERA
-1361 KLDAIEDKIESTQA
+1361 KLDAIEDKIASTQA

-1414 ELAKKEPDLIKQ
+1414 ELAKKEPDLMKQ

-1457 LLPTLKISTNL
+1457 LLPTLKISPNL
-1468 VIPADRDQINSQ
+1468 VTPADRDQINSQ

-1490 IKASLGDEKLTLE
+1490 IKASLGDEKSTLE
-1503 NLLNKINEIEQ
+1503 NLINKINEIEQ

-1533 EIRVYSHLSYKE
+1533 EIRAYSHLSYKE

-1583 LVILK
+1583 LLTLK

-1594 LNDDNLSK
+1594 LNDNNLSK
-1602 MEPDNQA
+1602 MEPDNQT

-1651 EFKQNKINYDEKIKD
+1651 EFKQNKTIYDEKIKD

-1693 DISNKVNFGLGLNEI
+1693 DISNKVDFGLGLNEI

-1798 ETPKI
+1798 VKPKTPSEPEVSVKQKTPSEPEASVTPVQPQIPSKPEVPVTPEQPKTSSLPEVTVKPETPKI
-1803 PSKPEVS
+1803 PSKPKVPVTPEQPQTPSVPEVS
-1810 VKPETPKTPSVPEVT
+1810 VKPETPKTPSVPEVP
-1825 VKPVKPQTPSV
+1825 VKPEQPKTSSVPEVSVTPDKPNTPSVPEAPVTPEKPQTPSV
-1836 PEVPVTPEKPNTPS
+1836 PKVPVK
-1850 EPETPVTPVKPKT
+1850 PVKPKT
-1863 PSEPE
+1863 PSVPEVSVTLETPKTPSVPEVSVKPETSKTPSVPETPVTPEQPKTPSVPEVSVKPKTKSAPETPVTPEQPKTPSVPKVSVKPETPKIPSKPKVPVTPEQPKTPSAPEVSVKPETPKTPSEPE
-1868 ASVTPVKP
+1868 VSVTPVKP
-1876 KTPSEPETPVTPVTP
+1876 KTPSEPE
-1891 ETPKTPSVPE
+1891 
-1901 VPVKPKTPSVPEVP
+1901 
-1915 VTPVKPKTPSEP
+1915 
-1927 EVPVKPETPKTPSVP
+1927 
-1942 EVPVKP
+1942 
-1948 KTPSVPEV
+1948 V
-1956 SVKPVKPNT
+1956 SVT
-1965 TSVPEV
+1965 
-1971 SVKPVKPKTPSVP
+1971 
-1984 EVTVTPEKPKIPS
+1984 
-1997 VPEVTVKPETPKIPS
+1997 
-2012 KPEVPVTPEKPK
+2012 
-2024 IPSEPEVPVKPN
+2024 
-2036 TPSEP
+2036 
-2041 EVSVKP
+2041 
-2047 VKPNT
+2047 
-2052 TSVPEVSVKPV
+2052 
-2063 KPKTPS
+2063 
-2069 VPEVT
+2069 
-2074 VTPEKPKMPSVPEV
+2074 
-2088 TVKPETPKIPSKP
+2088 
-2101 EVTVTPEKPKIP
+2101 
-2113 SEPEV
+2113 
-2118 PVKPNTPSEPEVSV
+2118 
-2132 KPVKPNTTSVP
+2132 
-2143 EVSVKPVKPK
+2143 
-2153 TPSVPEV
+2153 
-2160 TVTPEKPKMP
+2160 
-2170 SVPEVT
+2170 
-2176 VKPETPKIPSKPE
+2176 
-2189 VTVTPEKPKI
+2189 
-2199 PSEPEVPVKPK
+2199 PVKPK

-2245 EVPVT
+2245 EVSVT
-2250 PVQPQIP
+2250 PV
-2257 SKPEVPVTPVQPQI
+2257 
-2271 PSKPEVP
+2271 
-2278 VTPEQPKTP
+2278 
-2287 SVPEVSVK
+2287 
-2295 PEKPQTPS
+2295 
-2303 VPEVTV
+2303 
-2309 KPEKPQTPSKPE
+2309 
-2321 VTVTPEQPQTPSVP
+2321 
-2335 EVPVTP
+2335 
-2341 ETPKTPSVP
+2341 
-2350 ETPETPEK
+2350 
-2358 PQTPSA
+2358 
-2364 PEVTDKPKTP
+2364 KPKTP
-2374 SAPEVTVKPEQPKA
+2374 SAPEVTVKPVKPKTPSEPEVSVTPVKPKT

-2406 SQITKKNKNNIVKK
+2406 SHITKKNKNNIVKK

-2426 SKFKLIKRHAQK
+2426 SKVKSIKRHVQK
-2438 NKKMPITI
+2438 NKKIPITI
-2446 VSTAVLFLVSL
+2446 VSTAILFLVSL
-2457 IAFWIRKKKK
+2457 IAFWIRKNKK

>member
-1 MKKCHNTKL
+1 MDKSRRGTLGDRSRRGLSMKKCHNTKL

-31 RVYASVENQKFD
+31 HVYASVENPKFD

-51 LEDVPFVQA
+51 LEDIPFVQA

-110 SNVFETYLGID
+110 SNIFETYLGID

-155 NITGKKQLK
+155 NIAGKKQLK

-238 TDKSNINYLN
+238 TDKSNIKYLN
-248 WFFNNLSLLHSYN
+248 WLFNNLSLLHSYN

-536 TTLVPCFVPVYRDQ
+536 ITLVPCFVPVYRDQ

-883 EFIYSSP
+883 EFTYSSP

-900 PDGTQTKYFKL
+900 PDGTKTKYFKL

-946 KAKQQFNYELVED
+946 KAKQQFNSELVED

-966 VESLSQLDQAKL
+966 VESLSKLDQAKL

-988 DINKLDPKNIN
+988 DINKLDTKNIN

-1047 SISDVTDKDINI
+1047 SITDVTDKDINI

-1206 FLNSFDKARLKV
+1206 FLNSFDKARLKA

-1306 DNFAKANKFKERF
+1306 DNIAKANKFKERF

-1326 FSKISIDDKKLLVSA
+1326 ISKISIDDKKLLASA

-1348 NAATLALLTDERA
+1348 NEATLALLTDERA
-1361 KLDAIEDKIESTQA
+1361 KLDAIEDKIASTQA

-1414 ELAKKEPDLIKQ
+1414 ELAKKEPDLMKQ

-1457 LLPTLKISTNL
+1457 LLPTLKISPNL
-1468 VIPADRDQINSQ
+1468 VTPADRDQINSQ

-1490 IKASLGDEKLTLE
+1490 IKASLGDEKSTLE
-1503 NLLNKINEIEQ
+1503 NLINKINEIEQ

-1533 EIRVYSHLSYKE
+1533 EIRAYSHLSYKE

-1583 LVILK
+1583 LLTLK

-1594 LNDDNLSK
+1594 LNDNNLSK
-1602 MEPDNQA
+1602 MEPDNQT

-1651 EFKQNKINYDEKIKD
+1651 EFKQNKTIYDEKIKD

-1693 DISNKVNFGLGLNEI
+1693 DISNKVDFGLGLNEI

-1793 KPVTP
+1793 KPVKP

-1803 PSKPEVS
+1803 PSKPEVTVTPETPKTPNVPEVS
-1810 VKPETPKTPSVPEVT
+1810 VTPEQPKAPSVPEVTVKPETPKTPSVPEVT
-1825 VKPVKPQTPSV
+1825 VTPEKPKTPSVPEVTVTPEKPQTPSV
-1836 PEVPVTPEKPNTPS
+1836 LEVPVTPEKPKTPS
-1850 EPETPVTPVKPKT
+1850 EPEVSVKPLKPNTTSVPEVSVKPVKPKT

-1876 KTPSEPETPVTPVTP
+1876 KTPSVPETSVTP
-1891 ETPKTPSVPE
+1891 EKPKTPSEPE
-1901 VPVKPKTPSVPEVP
+1901 VSVTPVKPKTPSVPEVP
-1915 VTPVKPKTPSEP
+1915 VTPVKPNTPSEP
-1927 EVPVKPETPKTPSVP
+1927 KVSVTPVKPKTPSVPETPVTPEKPKTPSVPKVSVKPEKPKTPSVPEVSVKPETPKTPSVP
-1942 EVPVKP
+1942 EVSVTPVQP
-1948 KTPSVPEV
+1948 QIPSKPEV
-1956 SVKPVKPNT
+1956 P
-1965 TSVPEV
+1965 
-1971 SVKPVKPKTPSVP
+1971 
-1984 EVTVTPEKPKIPS
+1984 VTPEKPKTS
-1997 VPEVTVKPETPKIPS
+1997 SLPEVTVKPETPKTPS
-2012 KPEVPVTPEKPK
+2012 EPEVTVKPEKPKTPSAPEVPVTPEKPQTPSVPEVPVTPEKPK

-2052 TSVPEVSVKPV
+2052 TSVPEVSVKP
-2063 KPKTPS
+2063 K
-2069 VPEVT
+2069 
-2074 VTPEKPKMPSVPEV
+2074 
-2088 TVKPETPKIPSKP
+2088 
-2101 EVTVTPEKPKIP
+2101 
-2113 SEPEV
+2113 
-2118 PVKPNTPSEPEVSV
+2118 TPSEPET
-2132 KPVKPNTTSVP
+2132 PVT
-2143 EVSVKPVKPK
+2143 
-2153 TPSVPEV
+2153 
-2160 TVTPEKPKMP
+2160 
-2170 SVPEVT
+2170 
-2176 VKPETPKIPSKPE
+2176 
-2189 VTVTPEKPKI
+2189 
-2199 PSEPEVPVKPK
+2199 PVKPK
-2210 TPSEPEVSVKPVKPN
+2210 TPSEPEVSVKPK
-2225 TTSVPEVSVKP
+2225 TQSAPE
-2236 VKPKTPSEP
+2236 T
-2245 EVPVT
+2245 
-2250 PVQPQIP
+2250 
-2257 SKPEVPVTPVQPQI
+2257 
-2271 PSKPEVP
+2271 P

-2287 SVPEVSVK
+2287 SVPKVSVK
-2295 PEKPQTPS
+2295 PETP
-2303 VPEVTV
+2303 
-2309 KPEKPQTPSKPE
+2309 KIPSKPK
-2321 VTVTPEQPQTPSVP
+2321 
-2335 EVPVTP
+2335 VPVTP
-2341 ETPKTPSVP
+2341 E
-2350 ETPETPEK
+2350 
-2358 PQTPSA
+2358 Q
-2364 PEVTDKPKTP
+2364 PKTP
-2374 SAPEVTVKPEQPKA
+2374 SAPLRVCPKFQ
-2388 PSVPE
+2388 S
-2393 VPAKKAN
+2393 N
-2400 ASTIVK
+2400 
-2406 SQITKKNKNNIVKK
+2406 
-2420 KSKSIF
+2420 
-2426 SKFKLIKRHAQK
+2426 R
-2438 NKKMPITI
+2438 
-2446 VSTAVLFLVSL
+2446 
-2457 IAFWIRKKKK
+2457 

>member
-51 LEDVPFVQA
+51 LEDIPFVQA

-110 SNVFETYLGID
+110 SNIFETYLGID

-146 RNNTQHILM
+146 RNNTQHILI
-155 NITGKKQLK
+155 NIAGKKQLK

-536 TTLVPCFVPVYRDQ
+536 ITLVPCFVPVYRDQ

-883 EFIYSSP
+883 EFTYSSP

-900 PDGTQTKYFKL
+900 PDGTKTKYFKL

-946 KAKQQFNYELVED
+946 KAEQQFNYELVED

-1087 ERKLLRAQ
+1087 ERKLIRAQ

-1238 KENLLSQLQQFK
+1238 KENLHSQLQQFK

-1267 YNFAKSVATRA
+1267 YNFAKSVATRT

-1306 DNFAKANKFKERF
+1306 DNIAKANKFKERF

-1326 FSKISIDDKKLLVSA
+1326 ISKISIDDKKLLASA

-1457 LLPTLKISTNL
+1457 LLPTLKISPNL
-1468 VIPADRDQINSQ
+1468 VTPADRDQINSK

-1533 EIRVYSHLSYKE
+1533 EIRAYSHLSYKE

-1583 LVILK
+1583 LVTLK

-1798 ETPKI
+1798 VKPKTPSEPETPVTPVKPKT
-1803 PSKPEVS
+1803 PSEPEVS
-1810 VKPETPKTPSVPEVT
+1810 VKPV
-1825 VKPVKPQTPSV
+1825 
-1836 PEVPVTPEKPNTPS
+1836 KPNTPS

-1868 ASVTPVKP
+1868 ASVTPEKPKTPSEPETLVTPVKPKTPSVPEASVTPVKPKTPSVPEASVTPVKP
-1876 KTPSEPETPVTPVTP
+1876 KTPSEPEVPVTP
-1891 ETPKTPSVPE
+1891 EKPKTPSVPE
-1901 VPVKPKTPSVPEVP
+1901 VPVKPKTPS
-1915 VTPVKPKTPSEP
+1915 EP
-1927 EVPVKPETPKTPSVP
+1927 EVSVK
-1942 EVPVKP
+1942 PVKP

-1956 SVKPVKPNT
+1956 SVKPVKPKT
-1965 TSVPEV
+1965 PSEPEV
-1971 SVKPVKPKTPSVP
+1971 SVTPEKPKTPSVP
-1984 EVTVTPEKPKIPS
+1984 EVPVIPETPKTPS
-1997 VPEVTVKPETPKIPS
+1997 VPEVPVTPEQPKTPSVPEVPVIPEKPKTPS
-2012 KPEVPVTPEKPK
+2012 VPEVPVTPEKPK

-2052 TSVPEVSVKPV
+2052 TSVPEVTVTPEKPQTPSVPEVSVKPVKPNTTSVPEVSVKPV

-2069 VPEVT
+2069 E
-2074 VTPEKPKMPSVPEV
+2074 
-2088 TVKPETPKIPSKP
+2088 PETPVTPVKPKTQSEP
-2101 EVTVTPEKPKIP
+2101 EVSVTPVKPKTP
-2113 SEPEV
+2113 SEPETSET
-2118 PVKPNTPSEPEVSV
+2118 PVKPKTPSAPEVSV

-2160 TVTPEKPKMP
+2160 PVT
-2170 SVPEVT
+2170 
-2176 VKPETPKIPSKPE
+2176 
-2189 VTVTPEKPKI
+2189 
-2199 PSEPEVPVKPK
+2199 PVKPK
-2210 TPSEPEVSVKPVKPN
+2210 TPSAPEVSL
-2225 TTSVPEVSVKP
+2225 
-2236 VKPKTPSEP
+2236 
-2245 EVPVT
+2245 
-2250 PVQPQIP
+2250 
-2257 SKPEVPVTPVQPQI
+2257 
-2271 PSKPEVP
+2271 
-2278 VTPEQPKTP
+2278 TPEKPKTP
-2287 SVPEVSVK
+2287 SVPEVPVT
-2295 PEKPQTPS
+2295 PEKPKTPS
-2303 VPEVTV
+2303 VPEV
-2309 KPEKPQTPSKPE
+2309 P
-2321 VTVTPEQPQTPSVP
+2321 VTPVKPQTPSVP

-2341 ETPKTPSVP
+2341 EKPKTPSVP
-2350 ETPETPEK
+2350 EVSVTP
-2358 PQTPSA
+2358 
-2364 PEVTDKPKTP
+2364 VKPKT
-2374 SAPEVTVKPEQPKA
+2374 

-2406 SQITKKNKNNIVKK
+2406 SHITKKNKNNIVKK

-2426 SKFKLIKRHAQK
+2426 SKVKSMKRHVQK

>member
-1 MKKCHNTKL
+1 MDKSRRGTLGDRSRRGLSMKKCHNTKL

-24 YYNNAQV
+24 YYNTAQV
-31 RVYASVENQKFD
+31 HVYASVENPKFD

-51 LEDVPFVQA
+51 LEDIPFVQA

-110 SNVFETYLGID
+110 SNIFETYLGID

-155 NITGKKQLK
+155 NIAGKKQLK

-506 KDNYQQ
+506 KGNYQQ

-580 KVMFDLLSPL
+580 KVMLDLLSPL

-653 KNVHP
+653 ENVHP

-740 GQNWINGN
+740 GQNWIDGN

-883 EFIYSSP
+883 EFTYSSP

-900 PDGTQTKYFKL
+900 PDGTKTKYFKL

-1059 ITSALKQLKEKPE
+1059 ITNTLKQLKEKPE

-1206 FLNSFDKARLKV
+1206 FLNSFDKARLKA

-1283 YYQASAIL
+1283 YYQASATL
-1291 LEKYEELSRTVYLQK
+1291 LEKYEELSRIVYLQK
-1306 DNFAKANKFKERF
+1306 DNIAKANKFKERF

-1326 FSKISIDDKKLLVSA
+1326 ISKISIDDKKLLASA

-1457 LLPTLKISTNL
+1457 LLPTLNISTNL
-1468 VIPADRDQINSQ
+1468 VTPADRDQINSQ

-1490 IKASLGDEKLTLE
+1490 IKASLGDEKSTLE
-1503 NLLNKINEIEQ
+1503 NLINKINEIEQ

-1533 EIRVYSHLSYKE
+1533 EIRAYSHLSYKE

-1556 SDSTTVVA
+1556 ADSTTVVA

-1594 LNDDNLSK
+1594 LNDNNLSK

-1686 NYQKQLG
+1686 NYQKQLV

-1798 ETPKI
+1798 EKPKTPSEPETPVTPVKPKT
-1803 PSKPEVS
+1803 PSEPEVS
-1810 VKPETPKTPSVPEVT
+1810 VKPV
-1825 VKPVKPQTPSV
+1825 
-1836 PEVPVTPEKPNTPS
+1836 KPNTPS

-1876 KTPSEPETPVTPVTP
+1876 KTPSEPETLVTP
-1891 ETPKTPSVPE
+1891 E
-1901 VPVKPKTPSVPEVP
+1901 
-1915 VTPVKPKTPSEP
+1915 
-1927 EVPVKPETPKTPSVP
+1927 
-1942 EVPVKP
+1942 
-1948 KTPSVPEV
+1948 
-1956 SVKPVKPNT
+1956 
-1965 TSVPEV
+1965 
-1971 SVKPVKPKTPSVP
+1971 
-1984 EVTVTPEKPKIPS
+1984 
-1997 VPEVTVKPETPKIPS
+1997 
-2012 KPEVPVTPEKPK
+2012 
-2024 IPSEPEVPVKPN
+2024 
-2036 TPSEP
+2036 
-2041 EVSVKP
+2041 
-2047 VKPNT
+2047 
-2052 TSVPEVSVKPV
+2052 
-2063 KPKTPS
+2063 
-2069 VPEVT
+2069 
-2074 VTPEKPKMPSVPEV
+2074 
-2088 TVKPETPKIPSKP
+2088 
-2101 EVTVTPEKPKIP
+2101 
-2113 SEPEV
+2113 
-2118 PVKPNTPSEPEVSV
+2118 
-2132 KPVKPNTTSVP
+2132 
-2143 EVSVKPVKPK
+2143 
-2153 TPSVPEV
+2153 
-2160 TVTPEKPKMP
+2160 
-2170 SVPEVT
+2170 
-2176 VKPETPKIPSKPE
+2176 
-2189 VTVTPEKPKI
+2189 
-2199 PSEPEVPVKPK
+2199 KPK

-2225 TTSVPEVSVKP
+2225 TTSEPEVPVKPNTTSVPEVPVKP

-2245 EVPVT
+2245 EASVT
-2250 PVQPQIP
+2250 PEKPKTP
-2257 SKPEVPVTPVQPQI
+2257 SEPEVSVKPVKPNTTSEPEVPVKPVKPNTPSEPEVSVTPVTPKT
-2271 PSKPEVP
+2271 PSEPEVP
-2278 VTPEQPKTP
+2278 VTPEKPKMPSVPEVPVTPEKPKTPSVPEVPVTPEKPQTPSVPEVPVTPEKPKTPSAPEVSVTPVKPKTPSVPEVPVKPETPKTP

-2295 PEKPQTPS
+2295 PEQPKTPS
-2303 VPEVTV
+2303 VLEVSVTPETPKIPSRPEVTV
-2309 KPEKPQTPSKPE
+2309 KPEKPEQPKTPSVPE
-2321 VTVTPEQPQTPSVP
+2321 VPVIPETPKTPSVP

-2341 ETPKTPSVP
+2341 EQPKMPSVP
-2350 ETPETPEK
+2350 EVPVTPEK
-2358 PQTPSA
+2358 PQTPSV
-2364 PEVTDKPKTP
+2364 PEFTVTPEKPKTP
-2374 SAPEVTVKPEQPKA
+2374 SAPEVSVTPVKPKT

-2426 SKFKLIKRHAQK
+2426 SKVKSMKRHVQK

>member
-1 MKKCHNTKL
+1 MDKSRRGTFWDRSRRGLSMKKCHNTKL

-31 RVYASVENQKFD
+31 HVYASVENPKFD

-51 LEDVPFVQA
+51 LEDIPFVQA

-110 SNVFETYLGID
+110 SNIFETYLGID

-155 NITGKKQLK
+155 NIAGKKQLK

-238 TDKSNINYLN
+238 TDKSNIKYLN
-248 WFFNNLSLLHSYN
+248 WLFNNLSLLHSYN

-536 TTLVPCFVPVYRDQ
+536 ITLVPCFVPVYRDQ

-1468 VIPADRDQINSQ
+1468 VTPADRDQINSQ

-1876 KTPSEPETPVTPVTP
+1876 KTPSEPEVPVTP
-1891 ETPKTPSVPE
+1891 EKPKTPSVPE
-1901 VPVKPKTPSVPEVP
+1901 VPVKPKTPS
-1915 VTPVKPKTPSEP
+1915 EP
-1927 EVPVKPETPKTPSVP
+1927 EVSVK
-1942 EVPVKP
+1942 PVKP

-1956 SVKPVKPNT
+1956 SVKPVKPKT
-1965 TSVPEV
+1965 PSEPEVSVTPEKPKTPSVPEV
-1971 SVKPVKPKTPSVP
+1971 PVIPETPKTPSVPEVPVTPEKPQTPSVPEVPVTPEKPQTPSAPEVSVTPVKPKTPSVP
-1984 EVTVTPEKPKIPS
+1984 EVP
-1997 VPEVTVKPETPKIPS
+1997 VKPETPKTPS
-2012 KPEVPVTPEKPK
+2012 VPEVSVKPEKPKTPSVPEVSVTPEKPK

-2069 VPEVT
+2069 E
-2074 VTPEKPKMPSVPEV
+2074 
-2088 TVKPETPKIPSKP
+2088 PETP
-2101 EVTVTPEKPKIP
+2101 VT
-2113 SEPEV
+2113 
-2118 PVKPNTPSEPEVSV
+2118 PVKPKTQSEPEVSV
-2132 KPVKPNTTSVP
+2132 TPVKPKTPSEPEASVTP
-2143 EVSVKPVKPK
+2143 VKPKTPSEPETPVTPVTPETPK

-2160 TVTPEKPKMP
+2160 P
-2170 SVPEVT
+2170 
-2176 VKPETPKIPSKPE
+2176 VKPETPKTPS
-2189 VTVTPEKPKI
+2189 V
-2199 PSEPEVPVKPK
+2199 PEVPVKPK
-2210 TPSEPEVSVKPVKPN
+2210 TPSEPEVSVTPVKPK
-2225 TTSVPEVSVKP
+2225 TPSVPETPVTP

-2245 EVPVT
+2245 EVSVT
-2250 PVQPQIP
+2250 PV
-2257 SKPEVPVTPVQPQI
+2257 K
-2271 PSKPEVP
+2271 
-2278 VTPEQPKTP
+2278 
-2287 SVPEVSVK
+2287 
-2295 PEKPQTPS
+2295 
-2303 VPEVTV
+2303 
-2309 KPEKPQTPSKPE
+2309 
-2321 VTVTPEQPQTPSVP
+2321 
-2335 EVPVTP
+2335 
-2341 ETPKTPSVP
+2341 PKTPSVP
-2350 ETPETPEK
+2350 ETPVTPVK
-2358 PQTPSA
+2358 PKTPSE
-2364 PEVTDKPKTP
+2364 PEVSVTPVKPKTP
-2374 SAPEVTVKPEQPKA
+2374 SAPEVSVTPVKPKT

-2426 SKFKLIKRHAQK
+2426 SKVKSIKRHAQK

>member
-1 MKKCHNTKL
+1 MDKSRRGTLGDRSRRGLSMKKCHNTKL

-31 RVYASVENQKFD
+31 HVYASVENPKFD

-51 LEDVPFVQA
+51 LEDIPFVQA

-110 SNVFETYLGID
+110 SNIFETYLGID

-155 NITGKKQLK
+155 NIAGKKQLK

-238 TDKSNINYLN
+238 TDKSNIKYLN
-248 WFFNNLSLLHSYN
+248 WLFNNLSLLHSYN

-536 TTLVPCFVPVYRDQ
+536 ITLVPCFVPVYRDQ

-740 GQNWINGN
+740 GQNWIDGN

-883 EFIYSSP
+883 EFTYSSP

-900 PDGTQTKYFKL
+900 PDGTKTKYFKL

-946 KAKQQFNYELVED
+946 KAKQQFNSELVED

-988 DINKLDPKNIN
+988 DINKLDTKNIN

-1047 SISDVTDKDINI
+1047 SITDVTDKDINI

-1137 SEIQGDLNNE
+1137 SEVQGDLNNE

-1206 FLNSFDKARLKV
+1206 FLNSFDKARLKA

-1267 YNFAKSVATRA
+1267 YNFAKSVATRT

-1306 DNFAKANKFKERF
+1306 DNIAKANKFKERF

-1326 FSKISIDDKKLLVSA
+1326 ISKISIDDKKLLASA

-1457 LLPTLKISTNL
+1457 LLPTLKISPNL
-1468 VIPADRDQINSQ
+1468 VTPADRDQINSK

-1533 EIRVYSHLSYKE
+1533 EIRAYSHLSYKE

-1572 HNQRDASAKQE
+1572 HNQRDASAKRE
-1583 LVILK
+1583 LVTLK

-1594 LNDDNLSK
+1594 LNDNNLSK

-1693 DISNKVNFGLGLNEI
+1693 DISNKVDFGLGLNEI

-1798 ETPKI
+1798 EKPKTP
-1803 PSKPEVS
+1803 SE
-1810 VKPETPKTPSVPEVT
+1810 PETPVTPVKPKTPSVPEVS
-1825 VKPVKPQTPSV
+1825 VKPEKPKTPSEPEVSVTPEKPKTPSEPEASVTPEKPKTPSV
-1836 PEVPVTPEKPNTPS
+1836 PETPVKPEKPKTPSEPEASVTPEKPKTPS
-1850 EPETPVTPVKPKT
+1850 VPETSVTPEKPKTPSVPETPVTPVKPKT

-1876 KTPSEPETPVTPVTP
+1876 KTPSVPEVSVKPVKPN
-1891 ETPKTPSVPE
+1891 TPSVPE
-1901 VPVKPKTPSVPEVP
+1901 VPVKPKTPSEPEVSVTPVKPKTPSVPEVS

-1927 EVPVKPETPKTPSVP
+1927 EVSVT
-1942 EVPVKP
+1942 PVKP
-1948 KTPSVPEV
+1948 KTPSE
-1956 SVKPVKPNT
+1956 
-1965 TSVPEV
+1965 
-1971 SVKPVKPKTPSVP
+1971 
-1984 EVTVTPEKPKIPS
+1984 
-1997 VPEVTVKPETPKIPS
+1997 PETP
-2012 KPEVPVTPEKPK
+2012 VT
-2024 IPSEPEVPVKPN
+2024 
-2036 TPSEP
+2036 
-2041 EVSVKP
+2041 
-2047 VKPNT
+2047 
-2052 TSVPEVSVKPV
+2052 
-2063 KPKTPS
+2063 
-2069 VPEVT
+2069 
-2074 VTPEKPKMPSVPEV
+2074 
-2088 TVKPETPKIPSKP
+2088 
-2101 EVTVTPEKPKIP
+2101 
-2113 SEPEV
+2113 
-2118 PVKPNTPSEPEVSV
+2118 
-2132 KPVKPNTTSVP
+2132 
-2143 EVSVKPVKPK
+2143 
-2153 TPSVPEV
+2153 
-2160 TVTPEKPKMP
+2160 
-2170 SVPEVT
+2170 
-2176 VKPETPKIPSKPE
+2176 
-2189 VTVTPEKPKI
+2189 
-2199 PSEPEVPVKPK
+2199 PVKPK

-2225 TTSVPEVSVKP
+2225 TTSEPEVSVTPVKPKTPSVPEVPVTPVKPNTPSEPKVSVTPVKPKTPSVPETPVTPEKPKTPSVPKVSVKPEKPKTPSVPEVSVTP

-2245 EVPVT
+2245 EVSVTPVKPKTPSEPEASVTPVKPKTPSVPETPVT
-2250 PVQPQIP
+2250 PEKPKTP
-2257 SKPEVPVTPVQPQI
+2257 SVPKVSVKPEKPKTPSVPEVSVKPETPKTPSVPEVSVTPVQPQI

-2278 VTPEQPKTP
+2278 VTPEKPKTSSLPEVTVKPETPKTPSEPEVTVTPEKPKTP

-2295 PEKPQTPS
+2295 P
-2303 VPEVTV
+2303 
-2309 KPEKPQTPSKPE
+2309 
-2321 VTVTPEQPQTPSVP
+2321 
-2335 EVPVTP
+2335 
-2341 ETPKTPSVP
+2341 KTPS
-2350 ETPETPEK
+2350 E
-2358 PQTPSA
+2358 
-2364 PEVTDKPKTP
+2364 PEVSVTPVKPKTP
-2374 SAPEVTVKPEQPKA
+2374 SEPETSVTPVKPKT

>member
-110 SNVFETYLGID
+110 SNIFETYLGID

-146 RNNTQHILM
+146 RNNTQHILI
-155 NITGKKQLK
+155 NIAGKKQLK

-536 TTLVPCFVPVYRDQ
+536 ITLVPCFVPVYRDQ

-883 EFIYSSP
+883 EFTYSSP

-900 PDGTQTKYFKL
+900 PDGTKTKYFKL

-946 KAKQQFNYELVED
+946 KAKQQFNSELVED

-966 VESLSQLDQAKL
+966 VESLSKLDQAKL

-988 DINKLDPKNIN
+988 DINKLDTKNIN

-1047 SISDVTDKDINI
+1047 SITDVTDKDINI

-1206 FLNSFDKARLKV
+1206 FLNSFDKARLKA

-1306 DNFAKANKFKERF
+1306 DNIAKANKFKERF

-1326 FSKISIDDKKLLVSA
+1326 ISKISIDDKKLLASA

-1348 NAATLALLTDERA
+1348 NEATLALLTDERA
-1361 KLDAIEDKIESTQA
+1361 KLDAIEDKIASTQA

-1414 ELAKKEPDLIKQ
+1414 ELAKKEPDLMKQ

-1457 LLPTLKISTNL
+1457 LLPTLKISPNL
-1468 VIPADRDQINSQ
+1468 VTPADRDQINSQ

-1490 IKASLGDEKLTLE
+1490 IKASLGDEKSTLE
-1503 NLLNKINEIEQ
+1503 NLINKINEIEQ

-1533 EIRVYSHLSYKE
+1533 EIRAYAYLSYKE
-1545 IQNYLKAIEKA
+1545 IQNYLKAIDKA
-1556 SDSTTVVA
+1556 SDSTTVVT
-1564 QLQSAQKL
+1564 QLQGAQKL

-1798 ETPKI
+1798 
-1803 PSKPEVS
+1803 
-1810 VKPETPKTPSVPEVT
+1810 
-1825 VKPVKPQTPSV
+1825 
-1836 PEVPVTPEKPNTPS
+1836 
-1850 EPETPVTPVKPKT
+1850 
-1863 PSEPE
+1863 
-1868 ASVTPVKP
+1868 
-1876 KTPSEPETPVTPVTP
+1876 
-1891 ETPKTPSVPE
+1891 
-1901 VPVKPKTPSVPEVP
+1901 
-1915 VTPVKPKTPSEP
+1915 
-1927 EVPVKPETPKTPSVP
+1927 
-1942 EVPVKP
+1942 
-1948 KTPSVPEV
+1948 
-1956 SVKPVKPNT
+1956 
-1965 TSVPEV
+1965 
-1971 SVKPVKPKTPSVP
+1971 
-1984 EVTVTPEKPKIPS
+1984 
-1997 VPEVTVKPETPKIPS
+1997 
-2012 KPEVPVTPEKPK
+2012 
-2024 IPSEPEVPVKPN
+2024 
-2036 TPSEP
+2036 
-2041 EVSVKP
+2041 
-2047 VKPNT
+2047 
-2052 TSVPEVSVKPV
+2052 
-2063 KPKTPS
+2063 
-2069 VPEVT
+2069 
-2074 VTPEKPKMPSVPEV
+2074 
-2088 TVKPETPKIPSKP
+2088 
-2101 EVTVTPEKPKIP
+2101 
-2113 SEPEV
+2113 
-2118 PVKPNTPSEPEVSV
+2118 
-2132 KPVKPNTTSVP
+2132 
-2143 EVSVKPVKPK
+2143 
-2153 TPSVPEV
+2153 
-2160 TVTPEKPKMP
+2160 
-2170 SVPEVT
+2170 
-2176 VKPETPKIPSKPE
+2176 
-2189 VTVTPEKPKI
+2189 
-2199 PSEPEVPVKPK
+2199 VKPK
-2210 TPSEPEVSVKPVKPN
+2210 TPSEPEVSVKQ
-2225 TTSVPEVSVKP
+2225 
-2236 VKPKTPSEP
+2236 KTPSEP
-2245 EVPVT
+2245 EA
-2250 PVQPQIP
+2250 
-2257 SKPEVPVTPVQPQI
+2257 SVTPVQPQI

-2278 VTPEQPKTP
+2278 VTPEQPKT
-2287 SVPEVSVK
+2287 SSL
-2295 PEKPQTPS
+2295 
-2303 VPEVTV
+2303 PEVTV
-2309 KPEKPQTPSKPE
+2309 KPETPKIPSKPK
-2321 VTVTPEQPQTPSVP
+2321 VPVTPEQPQTPSVP
-2335 EVPVTP
+2335 EVSVKPETPKTPSVPEVPVKPEQPKTSSVPEVSVTPDKPNTPSVPEAPVTPEKPQTPSVPKVPVKPVKPKTPSVPEVSVTP

-2350 ETPETPEK
+2350 EVSVKPETSKTPSVPETPVTPEQPKTPSVPEVSVK
-2358 PQTPSA
+2358 PKTQSAPETPVTPEQPKTPSVPKVSVKPETPKIPSKPKVPVTPEQPKTPSA
-2364 PEVTDKPKTP
+2364 PEVSVKPETPKTPSEPEVSVTPVKPKTPSEPEVSVTPVKPKTPSEPETPVTPEKPKTPSEPEVSVKPVKPNTTSEPEVSVKPVKPKTPSEPEVSVTPVKPKTP
-2374 SAPEVTVKPEQPKA
+2374 SAPEVTVKPVKPKTPSEPETPVTPVKPKTPSEPEVSVTPVKPKTPSEPEVSVTPVKPKTPSEPEVSVTPVKPKT

-2406 SQITKKNKNNIVKK
+2406 SHITKKNKNNIVKK

-2426 SKFKLIKRHAQK
+2426 SKVKSIKRHVQK

>member
-24 YYNNAQV
+24 YYNTAQV
-31 RVYASVENQKFD
+31 HVYASVENPKFD

-51 LEDVPFVQA
+51 LEDIPFVQA

-110 SNVFETYLGID
+110 SNIFETYLGID

-155 NITGKKQLK
+155 NIAGKKQLK

-536 TTLVPCFVPVYRDQ
+536 ITLVPCFVPVYRDQ
-550 INELKDNRSATA
+550 INELKDNRSATT

-883 EFIYSSP
+883 EFTYSSP

-900 PDGTQTKYFKL
+900 PDGTKTKYFKL

-946 KAKQQFNYELVED
+946 KAKQQFNSELVED

-988 DINKLDPKNIN
+988 DINKLDTKNIN

-1047 SISDVTDKDINI
+1047 SITDVTDKDINI

-1206 FLNSFDKARLKV
+1206 FLNSFDKARLKA

-1306 DNFAKANKFKERF
+1306 DNIAKANKFKERF

-1326 FSKISIDDKKLLVSA
+1326 ISKISIDDKKLLASA

-1457 LLPTLKISTNL
+1457 LLPTLNISTNL
-1468 VIPADRDQINSQ
+1468 VTPADRDQINSQ

-1533 EIRVYSHLSYKE
+1533 EIRAYSHLSYKE

-1583 LVILK
+1583 LVTLK

-1594 LNDDNLSK
+1594 LNDNNLSK

-1693 DISNKVNFGLGLNEI
+1693 DISNKVDFGLGLNEI

-1798 ETPKI
+1798 VKPKTPSEPEVSVKQKTPSEPEASVTPVQPQIPSKPEVPVTPEQPKTSSLPEVTVKPETPKI
-1803 PSKPEVS
+1803 PSKPKVPVTPEQPQTPSVPEVS
-1810 VKPETPKTPSVPEVT
+1810 VKPETPKTPSVPEVP
-1825 VKPVKPQTPSV
+1825 VKPEQPKTSSVPEVSVTPDKPNTPSVPEAPVTPEKPQTPSV
-1836 PEVPVTPEKPNTPS
+1836 PKVPVK
-1850 EPETPVTPVKPKT
+1850 PVKPKT
-1863 PSEPE
+1863 PSVPE
-1868 ASVTPVKP
+1868 VS
-1876 KTPSEPETPVTPVTP
+1876 VTP

-1901 VPVKPKTPSVPEVP
+1901 VSVKPETSKTPSVPETPVTPEQPKTPSVPEVS
-1915 VTPVKPKTPSEP
+1915 VKPKTQSAPETPVTPEQPKTPS
-1927 EVPVKPETPKTPSVP
+1927 VPKVSVKPETPKIPSKPKVPVTPEQPKTPSAPEVSVKPETSKTPSVP
-1942 EVPVKP
+1942 ETPVTPEQPKTPSAPEVSVKPVKPNTTSVPEVPVTPVKP

-1971 SVKPVKPKTPSVP
+1971 SVKPVKPKTPS
-1984 EVTVTPEKPKIPS
+1984 E
-1997 VPEVTVKPETPKIPS
+1997 PETP
-2012 KPEVPVTPEKPK
+2012 VT
-2024 IPSEPEVPVKPN
+2024 PVKPK
-2036 TPSEP
+2036 TQSEP
-2041 EVSVKP
+2041 EVSV
-2047 VKPNT
+2047 T
-2052 TSVPEVSVKPV
+2052 
-2063 KPKTPS
+2063 
-2069 VPEVT
+2069 
-2074 VTPEKPKMPSVPEV
+2074 
-2088 TVKPETPKIPSKP
+2088 
-2101 EVTVTPEKPKIP
+2101 
-2113 SEPEV
+2113 
-2118 PVKPNTPSEPEVSV
+2118 
-2132 KPVKPNTTSVP
+2132 
-2143 EVSVKPVKPK
+2143 
-2153 TPSVPEV
+2153 
-2160 TVTPEKPKMP
+2160 
-2170 SVPEVT
+2170 
-2176 VKPETPKIPSKPE
+2176 
-2189 VTVTPEKPKI
+2189 
-2199 PSEPEVPVKPK
+2199 PVKPK
-2210 TPSEPEVSVKPVKPN
+2210 TPSEPETSETPVKPKTPSAPEVSVKPVKPN

-2245 EVPVT
+2245 EA
-2250 PVQPQIP
+2250 
-2257 SKPEVPVTPVQPQI
+2257 S
-2271 PSKPEVP
+2271 
-2278 VTPEQPKTP
+2278 VTPEKPKTP
-2287 SVPEVSVK
+2287 SVPETSVT
-2295 PEKPQTPS
+2295 PEKPKTPS
-2303 VPEVTV
+2303 EPEVSVTPV
-2309 KPEKPQTPSKPE
+2309 KPK
-2321 VTVTPEQPQTPSVP
+2321 TPSVP

-2341 ETPKTPSVP
+2341 EKPQTPSVP
-2350 ETPETPEK
+2350 EFTVTPE
-2358 PQTPSA
+2358 
-2364 PEVTDKPKTP
+2364 KPKTP
-2374 SAPEVTVKPEQPKA
+2374 SAPEVSVTPVKPKT
-2388 PSVPE
+2388 PSEAE
-2393 VPAKKAN
+2393 VPAKKSN
-2400 ASTIVK
+2400 TSIVVK

-2426 SKFKLIKRHAQK
+2426 SKVKSIKRHAQK

>member
-31 RVYASVENQKFD
+31 HVYASVENPKFD

-51 LEDVPFVQA
+51 LEDIPFVQA

-110 SNVFETYLGID
+110 SNIFETYLGID

-155 NITGKKQLK
+155 NIAGKKQLK

-238 TDKSNINYLN
+238 TDKSNIKYLN
-248 WFFNNLSLLHSYN
+248 WLFNNLSLLHSYN

-536 TTLVPCFVPVYRDQ
+536 ITLVPCFVPVYRDQ

-883 EFIYSSP
+883 EFTYSSP

-900 PDGTQTKYFKL
+900 PDGTKTKYFKL

-946 KAKQQFNYELVED
+946 KAKQQFNSELVED

-966 VESLSQLDQAKL
+966 VESLSKLDQAKL

-988 DINKLDPKNIN
+988 DINKLDTKNIN

-1047 SISDVTDKDINI
+1047 SITDVTDKDINI

-1206 FLNSFDKARLKV
+1206 FLNSFDKARLKA

-1306 DNFAKANKFKERF
+1306 DNIAKANKFKERF

-1326 FSKISIDDKKLLVSA
+1326 ISKISIDDKKLLASA

-1348 NAATLALLTDERA
+1348 NEATLALLTDERA
-1361 KLDAIEDKIESTQA
+1361 KLDAIEDKIASTQA

-1414 ELAKKEPDLIKQ
+1414 ELAKKEPDLMKQ

-1457 LLPTLKISTNL
+1457 LLPTLKISPNL
-1468 VIPADRDQINSQ
+1468 VTPADRDQINSQ

-1490 IKASLGDEKLTLE
+1490 IKASLGDEKSTLE
-1503 NLLNKINEIEQ
+1503 NLINKINEIEQ

-1533 EIRVYSHLSYKE
+1533 EIRAYSHLSYKE

-1583 LVILK
+1583 LLTLK

-1594 LNDDNLSK
+1594 LNDNNLSK
-1602 MEPDNQA
+1602 MEPDNQT

-1651 EFKQNKINYDEKIKD
+1651 EFKQNKTIYDEKIKD

-1693 DISNKVNFGLGLNEI
+1693 DISNKVDFGLGLNEI

-1793 KPVTP
+1793 KPVKP

-1803 PSKPEVS
+1803 PSKPEVTVTPETPKTPNVPEVS
-1810 VKPETPKTPSVPEVT
+1810 VTPEQPKAPSVPEVTVKPETPKTPSVPEVT
-1825 VKPVKPQTPSV
+1825 VTPEKPKTPSVPEVTVTPEKPQTPSV
-1836 PEVPVTPEKPNTPS
+1836 LEVPVTPEKPKTPS
-1850 EPETPVTPVKPKT
+1850 EPEVSVKPLKPNTTSVPEVSVKPVKPKT

-1876 KTPSEPETPVTPVTP
+1876 KTPSVPETSVTP
-1891 ETPKTPSVPE
+1891 EKPKTPSEPE
-1901 VPVKPKTPSVPEVP
+1901 VSVTPVKPKTPSVPEVP
-1915 VTPVKPKTPSEP
+1915 VTPVKPNTPSEP
-1927 EVPVKPETPKTPSVP
+1927 KVSVTPVKPKTPSVPETPVTPEKPKTPSVPKVSVKPEKPKTPSVPEVSVKPETPKTPSVP
-1942 EVPVKP
+1942 EVSVTPVQP
-1948 KTPSVPEV
+1948 QIPSKPEV
-1956 SVKPVKPNT
+1956 P
-1965 TSVPEV
+1965 
-1971 SVKPVKPKTPSVP
+1971 
-1984 EVTVTPEKPKIPS
+1984 VTPEKPKTS
-1997 VPEVTVKPETPKIPS
+1997 SLPEVTVKPETPKTPS
-2012 KPEVPVTPEKPK
+2012 EPEVTVKPEKPKTPSAPEVPVTPEKPQTPSVPEVPVTPEKPK

-2052 TSVPEVSVKPV
+2052 TSVPEVSVKPKTPSEPETPVTPV

-2069 VPEVT
+2069 EPEVSVKPKT
-2074 VTPEKPKMPSVPEV
+2074 QSAPETPVTPEQPKTPSVPKV
-2088 TVKPETPKIPSKP
+2088 SVKPETPKIPSKP
-2101 EVTVTPEKPKIP
+2101 KVPVTPEQPKTPSAPEVSVKPETPKTP

-2118 PVKPNTPSEPEVSV
+2118 SVTPVKPKTPSEPEVSVTPVKPKTPSEPEVSVTPVKPKTPSVPEVSV

-2160 TVTPEKPKMP
+2160 SVT
-2170 SVPEVT
+2170 
-2176 VKPETPKIPSKPE
+2176 
-2189 VTVTPEKPKI
+2189 
-2199 PSEPEVPVKPK
+2199 PVKPK
-2210 TPSEPEVSVKPVKPN
+2210 TPSE
-2225 TTSVPEVSVKP
+2225 
-2236 VKPKTPSEP
+2236 
-2245 EVPVT
+2245 
-2250 PVQPQIP
+2250 
-2257 SKPEVPVTPVQPQI
+2257 
-2271 PSKPEVP
+2271 
-2278 VTPEQPKTP
+2278 
-2287 SVPEVSVK
+2287 
-2295 PEKPQTPS
+2295 
-2303 VPEVTV
+2303 
-2309 KPEKPQTPSKPE
+2309 
-2321 VTVTPEQPQTPSVP
+2321 
-2335 EVPVTP
+2335 
-2341 ETPKTPSVP
+2341 
-2350 ETPETPEK
+2350 
-2358 PQTPSA
+2358 A
-2364 PEVTDKPKTP
+2364 
-2374 SAPEVTVKPEQPKA
+2374 
-2388 PSVPE
+2388 E
-2393 VPAKKAN
+2393 VPAKKSN
-2400 ASTIVK
+2400 TSIVVK
-2406 SQITKKNKNNIVKK
+2406 SHITKKNKNNIVKK

-2426 SKFKLIKRHAQK
+2426 SKVKSIKRHVQK
-2438 NKKMPITI
+2438 NKKIPITI
-2446 VSTAVLFLVSL
+2446 VSTAILFLVSL
-2457 IAFWIRKKKK
+2457 IAFWIRRNKK

>member
-31 RVYASVENQKFD
+31 HVYASVENPKFD

-51 LEDVPFVQA
+51 LEDIPFVQA

-110 SNVFETYLGID
+110 SNIFETYLGID

-155 NITGKKQLK
+155 NIAGKKQLK

-238 TDKSNINYLN
+238 TDKSNIKYLN
-248 WFFNNLSLLHSYN
+248 WLFNNLSLLHSYN

-536 TTLVPCFVPVYRDQ
+536 ITLVPCFVPVYRDQ

-740 GQNWINGN
+740 GQNWIDGN

-883 EFIYSSP
+883 EFTYSSP

-900 PDGTQTKYFKL
+900 PDGTKTKYFKL

-946 KAKQQFNYELVED
+946 KAKQQFNSELVED

-988 DINKLDPKNIN
+988 DINKLDTKNIN

-1047 SISDVTDKDINI
+1047 SITDVTDKDINI

-1137 SEIQGDLNNE
+1137 SEVQGDLNNE

-1206 FLNSFDKARLKV
+1206 FLNSFDKARLKA

-1267 YNFAKSVATRA
+1267 YNFAKSVATRT

-1306 DNFAKANKFKERF
+1306 DNIAKANKFKERF

-1326 FSKISIDDKKLLVSA
+1326 ISKISIDDKKLLASA

-1457 LLPTLKISTNL
+1457 LLPTLKISPNL
-1468 VIPADRDQINSQ
+1468 VTPADRDQINSK

-1533 EIRVYSHLSYKE
+1533 EIRAYSHLSYKE

-1572 HNQRDASAKQE
+1572 HNQRDASAKRE
-1583 LVILK
+1583 LVTLK

-1594 LNDDNLSK
+1594 LNDNNLSK

-1693 DISNKVNFGLGLNEI
+1693 DISNKVDFGLGLNEI

-1798 ETPKI
+1798 VKPKTPSEPEVSVKQKTPSEPEASVTPVQPQIPSKPEVPVTPEQPKTSSLPEVTVKPETPKI
-1803 PSKPEVS
+1803 PSKPKVPVTPEQPQTPSVPEVS
-1810 VKPETPKTPSVPEVT
+1810 VKPETPKTPSVPEVP
-1825 VKPVKPQTPSV
+1825 VKPEQPKTSSVPEVSVTPDKPNTPSVPEAPVTPEKPQTPSV
-1836 PEVPVTPEKPNTPS
+1836 PKVPVK
-1850 EPETPVTPVKPKT
+1850 PVKPKT
-1863 PSEPE
+1863 PSVPE
-1868 ASVTPVKP
+1868 VS
-1876 KTPSEPETPVTPVTP
+1876 VTP

-1901 VPVKPKTPSVPEVP
+1901 VSVKPETSKTPSVPE
-1915 VTPVKPKTPSEP
+1915 T
-1927 EVPVKPETPKTPSVP
+1927 
-1942 EVPVKP
+1942 
-1948 KTPSVPEV
+1948 
-1956 SVKPVKPNT
+1956 
-1965 TSVPEV
+1965 
-1971 SVKPVKPKTPSVP
+1971 
-1984 EVTVTPEKPKIPS
+1984 
-1997 VPEVTVKPETPKIPS
+1997 
-2012 KPEVPVTPEKPK
+2012 PVTPEQ
-2024 IPSEPEVPVKPN
+2024 
-2036 TPSEP
+2036 
-2041 EVSVKP
+2041 
-2047 VKPNT
+2047 
-2052 TSVPEVSVKPV
+2052 
-2063 KPKTPS
+2063 
-2069 VPEVT
+2069 
-2074 VTPEKPKMPSVPEV
+2074 
-2088 TVKPETPKIPSKP
+2088 
-2101 EVTVTPEKPKIP
+2101 
-2113 SEPEV
+2113 
-2118 PVKPNTPSEPEVSV
+2118 
-2132 KPVKPNTTSVP
+2132 
-2143 EVSVKPVKPK
+2143 
-2153 TPSVPEV
+2153 
-2160 TVTPEKPKMP
+2160 
-2170 SVPEVT
+2170 
-2176 VKPETPKIPSKPE
+2176 
-2189 VTVTPEKPKI
+2189 
-2199 PSEPEVPVKPK
+2199 PK
-2210 TPSEPEVSVKPVKPN
+2210 TPSEPEVSVKPLKPN

-2245 EVPVT
+2245 EASVTPVKPKTPSVPETSVTPEKPKTPSEPEVSVTPVKPKTPSVPEVPVT
-2250 PVQPQIP
+2250 PVKPNTP
-2257 SKPEVPVTPVQPQI
+2257 SEPKVSVTPVKPKTPSVPETPVTPEKPKTPSVPKVSVKPEKPKTPSVPEVSVKPETPKTPSVPEVSVTPVQPQI

-2278 VTPEQPKTP
+2278 VTPEKPKTSSLPEVSVTPETPKIPSRPEVTVKPEKPEQPKTP
-2287 SVPEVSVK
+2287 SVPEVPVI
-2295 PEKPQTPS
+2295 PETPKTPS
-2303 VPEVTV
+2303 VPEV
-2309 KPEKPQTPSKPE
+2309 P
-2321 VTVTPEQPQTPSVP
+2321 VTPEQPKTPSVPEVPVTPEKPQTPSVP

-2341 ETPKTPSVP
+2341 E
-2350 ETPETPEK
+2350 
-2358 PQTPSA
+2358 
-2364 PEVTDKPKTP
+2364 KPKTP
-2374 SAPEVTVKPEQPKA
+2374 SAPEVSVTPVKPKA

-2406 SQITKKNKNNIVKK
+2406 SHITKKNKNNIVKK

-2426 SKFKLIKRHAQK
+2426 SKVKSIKRHVQK

>member
-1 MKKCHNTKL
+1 MDKSRRGTLGDRSRRGLSMKKCHNTKL

-31 RVYASVENQKFD
+31 HVYASVENPKFD

-51 LEDVPFVQA
+51 LEDIPFVQA

-110 SNVFETYLGID
+110 SNIFETYLGID

-155 NITGKKQLK
+155 NIAGKKQLK

-238 TDKSNINYLN
+238 TDKSNIKYLN
-248 WFFNNLSLLHSYN
+248 WLFNNLSLLHSYN

-370 IKRENPQLLFNNDE
+370 IKRENSQLLFNNDE

-536 TTLVPCFVPVYRDQ
+536 ITLVPCFVPVYRDQ

-653 KNVHP
+653 ENVHP

-883 EFIYSSP
+883 EFTYSSP

-946 KAKQQFNYELVED
+946 KAKQQFNSELVED

-988 DINKLDPKNIN
+988 DINKLDTKNIN

-1047 SISDVTDKDINI
+1047 SITDVTDKDINI

-1206 FLNSFDKARLKV
+1206 FLNSFDKARLKA

-1306 DNFAKANKFKERF
+1306 DNIAKANKFKERF

-1326 FSKISIDDKKLLVSA
+1326 ISKISIYDKKLLASA

-1348 NAATLALLTDERA
+1348 NEATLALLTNERA

-1414 ELAKKEPDLIKQ
+1414 EQAKKEPDLIKQ

-1448 DKVTIIHNS
+1448 NKVTIIHNS
-1457 LLPTLKISTNL
+1457 LLPTLNISTNL
-1468 VIPADRDQINSQ
+1468 VTPADRDRINSQ

-1490 IKASLGDEKLTLE
+1490 IKASLGDEKSTLE
-1503 NLLNKINEIEQ
+1503 NLINKINEIEQ

-1525 DQKVKAEH
+1525 DQKIKAEH
-1533 EIRVYSHLSYKE
+1533 EIRAYAYLSYKE
-1545 IQNYLKAIEKA
+1545 IQNYLKAIDKA
-1556 SDSTTVVA
+1556 SDSTTVVT

-1583 LVILK
+1583 LVTLK

-1594 LNDDNLSK
+1594 LNDNNLSK

-1678 VKLKECDV
+1678 VKLKERDI
-1686 NYQKQLG
+1686 NYQKQLA
-1693 DISNKVNFGLGLNEI
+1693 DISNKVDFGLGLNEI

-1713 SLDKLSTNVDA
+1713 ILEQLSTNVDA
-1724 SLDKQAKAEKD
+1724 SLEKQAKVEKE
-1735 KLILSISAAKQK
+1735 KLSLSISAAKQK

-1759 ADYLAKIDL
+1759 ADYLAKINL

-1773 IVNKIVSDA
+1773 MVNQIVSDA
-1782 VNKNHEKSISV
+1782 VNKNHEKSIAV

-1798 ETPKI
+1798 EKPKTPSVPKV
-1803 PSKPEVS
+1803 P
-1810 VKPETPKTPSVPEVT
+1810 VKPEKPKTPSVPEVT
-1825 VKPVKPQTPSV
+1825 VKPEKPKAPSV
-1836 PEVPVTPEKPNTPS
+1836 PEVT
-1850 EPETPVTPVKPKT
+1850 VKP
-1863 PSEPE
+1863 E
-1868 ASVTPVKP
+1868 
-1876 KTPSEPETPVTPVTP
+1876 
-1891 ETPKTPSVPE
+1891 
-1901 VPVKPKTPSVPEVP
+1901 
-1915 VTPVKPKTPSEP
+1915 KPKTPSEP
-1927 EVPVKPETPKTPSVP
+1927 EVPVK
-1942 EVPVKP
+1942 PVKP

-1956 SVKPVKPNT
+1956 SVKPETPKTPSEPEVTVKPEQPQT
-1965 TSVPEV
+1965 PSEPEV
-1971 SVKPVKPKTPSVP
+1971 SVKPETPKTPSEP
-1984 EVTVTPEKPKIPS
+1984 EVTVTPEKPKTSSVPEVPVKPEKPKTPS
-1997 VPEVTVKPETPKIPS
+1997 APEVTVKPEKPKTPSAPEVPVTPEKPQTPS
-2012 KPEVPVTPEKPK
+2012 VPEVPVTPEKPK
-2024 IPSEPEVPVKPN
+2024 IPSEPEVPVKPQ
-2036 TPSEP
+2036 TPSA
-2041 EVSVKP
+2041 
-2047 VKPNT
+2047 
-2052 TSVPEVSVKPV
+2052 
-2063 KPKTPS
+2063 
-2069 VPEVT
+2069 
-2074 VTPEKPKMPSVPEV
+2074 PEV

-2101 EVTVTPEKPKIP
+2101 KVPVTPEKLKTP
-2113 SEPEV
+2113 SAPEV
-2118 PVKPNTPSEPEVSV
+2118 PVTPQTPSAPEQ
-2132 KPVKPNTTSVP
+2132 
-2143 EVSVKPVKPK
+2143 PK

-2160 TVTPEKPKMP
+2160 PVTPEQPKTPSVPEVPVTPEKPQTPSVPEVPVTPEKPK
-2170 SVPEVT
+2170 T
-2176 VKPETPKIPSKPE
+2176 
-2189 VTVTPEKPKI
+2189 
-2199 PSEPEVPVKPK
+2199 PSEPETPVTPVKPKTQSEPEVSVTPVKPK
-2210 TPSEPEVSVKPVKPN
+2210 TPSEPETSETPVKPKTPSAPEVSVKPVKPN

-2245 EVPVT
+2245 EASVT
-2250 PVQPQIP
+2250 PVKPKTP
-2257 SKPEVPVTPVQPQI
+2257 SVPET
-2271 PSKPEVP
+2271 S

-2287 SVPEVSVK
+2287 SAPEVSVN
-2295 PEKPQTPS
+2295 PE
-2303 VPEVTV
+2303 
-2309 KPEKPQTPSKPE
+2309 
-2321 VTVTPEQPQTPSVP
+2321 
-2335 EVPVTP
+2335 
-2341 ETPKTPSVP
+2341 
-2350 ETPETPEK
+2350 
-2358 PQTPSA
+2358 
-2364 PEVTDKPKTP
+2364 KPKTP
-2374 SAPEVTVKPEQPKA
+2374 SAPEVTVKPVKPKMPSVPETPETPEQPQTPSAPEVTVTPEQPKA

-2426 SKFKLIKRHAQK
+2426 SKFKSIKRHAQK

>member
-31 RVYASVENQKFD
+31 HVYASVENPKFD

-51 LEDVPFVQA
+51 LEDIPFVQA

-110 SNVFETYLGID
+110 SNIFETYLGID

-130 RIYLDDELY
+130 RIYLDNELY

-155 NITGKKQLK
+155 NIAGKKQLK

-238 TDKSNINYLN
+238 TDKSNIKYLN
-248 WFFNNLSLLHSYN
+248 WLFNNLSLLHSYN

-536 TTLVPCFVPVYRDQ
+536 ITLVPCFVPVYRDQ

-740 GQNWINGN
+740 GQNWIDGN

-883 EFIYSSP
+883 EFTYSSP

-900 PDGTQTKYFKL
+900 PDGTKTKYFKL

-946 KAKQQFNYELVED
+946 KAKQQFNSELVED

-988 DINKLDPKNIN
+988 DINKLDTKNIN

-1047 SISDVTDKDINI
+1047 SITDVTDKDINI

-1137 SEIQGDLNNE
+1137 SEVQGDLNNE

-1206 FLNSFDKARLKV
+1206 FLNSFDKARLKA

-1267 YNFAKSVATRA
+1267 YNFAKSVATRT

-1306 DNFAKANKFKERF
+1306 DNIAKANKFKERF

-1326 FSKISIDDKKLLVSA
+1326 ISKISIDDKKLLASA

-1457 LLPTLKISTNL
+1457 LLPTLKISPNL
-1468 VIPADRDQINSQ
+1468 VTPADLDQINSK

-1533 EIRVYSHLSYKE
+1533 EIRAYSHLSYKE

-1583 LVILK
+1583 LLTLK

-1594 LNDDNLSK
+1594 LNDNNLSK

-1651 EFKQNKINYDEKIKD
+1651 EFKQNKIIYDEKIKD

-1686 NYQKQLG
+1686 NYQKQLV

-1798 ETPKI
+1798 
-1803 PSKPEVS
+1803 
-1810 VKPETPKTPSVPEVT
+1810 VKPKTPSVPEVPEKPKT
-1825 VKPVKPQTPSV
+1825 PSEPEASVTPEKPKTPSKPEVLVKPKTPSEPETPVTPVKPKTPSVPEVSVKPEKPKTPSEPEVSVTPEKPKTPSEPEASVTPEKPKTPSVPETPVKPEKPKTPSV
-1836 PEVPVTPEKPNTPS
+1836 PEVPEKPKTPSEPEASVTPEKPKTPSVPETPVKPVKPKTPSEPEASVTPEKPKTPSVPEVSVKPVKPNTPS

-1876 KTPSEPETPVTPVTP
+1876 KTPSEPETLVTP
-1891 ETPKTPSVPE
+1891 E
-1901 VPVKPKTPSVPEVP
+1901 
-1915 VTPVKPKTPSEP
+1915 
-1927 EVPVKPETPKTPSVP
+1927 
-1942 EVPVKP
+1942 
-1948 KTPSVPEV
+1948 
-1956 SVKPVKPNT
+1956 
-1965 TSVPEV
+1965 
-1971 SVKPVKPKTPSVP
+1971 
-1984 EVTVTPEKPKIPS
+1984 
-1997 VPEVTVKPETPKIPS
+1997 
-2012 KPEVPVTPEKPK
+2012 
-2024 IPSEPEVPVKPN
+2024 
-2036 TPSEP
+2036 
-2041 EVSVKP
+2041 
-2047 VKPNT
+2047 
-2052 TSVPEVSVKPV
+2052 
-2063 KPKTPS
+2063 
-2069 VPEVT
+2069 
-2074 VTPEKPKMPSVPEV
+2074 
-2088 TVKPETPKIPSKP
+2088 
-2101 EVTVTPEKPKIP
+2101 
-2113 SEPEV
+2113 
-2118 PVKPNTPSEPEVSV
+2118 
-2132 KPVKPNTTSVP
+2132 
-2143 EVSVKPVKPK
+2143 
-2153 TPSVPEV
+2153 
-2160 TVTPEKPKMP
+2160 
-2170 SVPEVT
+2170 
-2176 VKPETPKIPSKPE
+2176 
-2189 VTVTPEKPKI
+2189 
-2199 PSEPEVPVKPK
+2199 KPK

-2225 TTSVPEVSVKP
+2225 TTSEPEVPVKPVKPNTTSEPEVSVKP

-2245 EVPVT
+2245 ETPVT
-2250 PVQPQIP
+2250 PEKPKTP
-2257 SKPEVPVTPVQPQI
+2257 SEPEVSVTPEKPKTPSEPEASVTPVKPKTPSEPETSVTPEKPKTPSVPEVPV
-2271 PSKPEVP
+2271 KPE
-2278 VTPEQPKTP
+2278 TPKTP

-2295 PEKPQTPS
+2295 PVKPNTPS
-2303 VPEVTV
+2303 E
-2309 KPEKPQTPSKPE
+2309 
-2321 VTVTPEQPQTPSVP
+2321 
-2335 EVPVTP
+2335 
-2341 ETPKTPSVP
+2341 
-2350 ETPETPEK
+2350 
-2358 PQTPSA
+2358 A
-2364 PEVTDKPKTP
+2364 
-2374 SAPEVTVKPEQPKA
+2374 
-2388 PSVPE
+2388 E
-2393 VPAKKAN
+2393 VPAKKSN
-2400 ASTIVK
+2400 TSIVVK
-2406 SQITKKNKNNIVKK
+2406 SHITKKNKNNIVKK

-2426 SKFKLIKRHAQK
+2426 SKVKSIKRHVQK

>member
-1 MKKCHNTKL
+1 MDKSRRGTLGDRSRRGLSMKKCHNTKL

-31 RVYASVENQKFD
+31 HVYASVENPKFD

-51 LEDVPFVQA
+51 LEDIPFVQA

-110 SNVFETYLGID
+110 SNIFETYLGID

-155 NITGKKQLK
+155 NIAGKKQLK

-238 TDKSNINYLN
+238 TDKSNIKYLN
-248 WFFNNLSLLHSYN
+248 WLFNNLSLLHSYN

-506 KDNYQQ
+506 KGNYQQ

-580 KVMFDLLSPL
+580 KVMLDLLSPL

-740 GQNWINGN
+740 GQNWIDGN

-883 EFIYSSP
+883 EFTYSSP

-900 PDGTQTKYFKL
+900 PDGTKTKYFKL

-946 KAKQQFNYELVED
+946 KAKQQFNSELVED

-988 DINKLDPKNIN
+988 DINKLDTKNIN

-1047 SISDVTDKDINI
+1047 SITDVTDKDINI

-1137 SEIQGDLNNE
+1137 SEVQGDLTHE

-1157 LEKNAVSMQNDIE
+1157 LEKNALSMQNDIE

-1178 LSLSVDKITLKN
+1178 LSLSVDKITLEN

-1206 FLNSFDKARLKV
+1206 FLNSFDKARLKA

-1267 YNFAKSVATRA
+1267 YDFAKSVATRA

-1326 FSKISIDDKKLLVSA
+1326 ISKISIDDKKLLVSA

-1414 ELAKKEPDLIKQ
+1414 EQAKKEPDLIKQ

-1457 LLPTLKISTNL
+1457 LLPTLNISTNL
-1468 VIPADRDQINSQ
+1468 VTPADRDRINSQ

-1490 IKASLGDEKLTLE
+1490 IKASLGDEKSTLE
-1503 NLLNKINEIEQ
+1503 NLINKINEIEQ

-1525 DQKVKAEH
+1525 DQKIKAEH
-1533 EIRVYSHLSYKE
+1533 EIRAYAYLSYKE
-1545 IQNYLKAIEKA
+1545 IQNYLKAIDKA
-1556 SDSTTVVA
+1556 SDSTTVVT
-1564 QLQSAQKL
+1564 QLQGAQKL

-1810 VKPETPKTPSVPEVT
+1810 VTPETPKTPNVPEVS

-1836 PEVPVTPEKPNTPS
+1836 PEVSVTPEKPNTPS
-1850 EPETPVTPVKPKT
+1850 VPETSVTPEKPKT

-1876 KTPSEPETPVTPVTP
+1876 KTPSEPEVSVKPVKP

-1901 VPVKPKTPSVPEVP
+1901 VPVKPETPKTPSVPEVTVKPVKPQTPSVPEVP

-1956 SVKPVKPNT
+1956 SVT
-1965 TSVPEV
+1965 
-1971 SVKPVKPKTPSVP
+1971 PVKPKTPSVP
-1984 EVTVTPEKPKIPS
+1984 EV
-1997 VPEVTVKPETPKIPS
+1997 
-2012 KPEVPVTPEKPK
+2012 PVT
-2024 IPSEPEVPVKPN
+2024 PVKPN

-2041 EVSVKP
+2041 KVSV
-2047 VKPNT
+2047 T
-2052 TSVPEVSVKPV
+2052 PV

-2069 VPEVT
+2069 VPET
-2074 VTPEKPKMPSVPEV
+2074 PVTPEKPKTPSVP
-2088 TVKPETPKIPSKP
+2088 K
-2101 EVTVTPEKPKIP
+2101 
-2113 SEPEV
+2113 
-2118 PVKPNTPSEPEVSV
+2118 VSV
-2132 KPVKPNTTSVP
+2132 KP
-2143 EVSVKPVKPK
+2143 EKPK

-2160 TVTPEKPKMP
+2160 
-2170 SVPEVT
+2170 S
-2176 VKPETPKIPSKPE
+2176 VKPETPK
-2189 VTVTPEKPKI
+2189 TP
-2199 PSEPEVPVKPK
+2199 
-2210 TPSEPEVSVKPVKPN
+2210 
-2225 TTSVPEVSVKP
+2225 SVPEVS
-2236 VKPKTPSEP
+2236 
-2245 EVPVT
+2245 
-2250 PVQPQIP
+2250 
-2257 SKPEVPVTPVQPQI
+2257 VTPVQPQI

-2278 VTPEQPKTP
+2278 VTPEKPKTSSLPEVTVKPETPKTPSEPEVTVTPEKPKTP

-2295 PEKPQTPS
+2295 PKTPSEPEVTVTPVKPKTPSEPETSVTPVKPKTPS
-2303 VPEVTV
+2303 VPEVPV
-2309 KPEKPQTPSKPE
+2309 KPETPK
-2321 VTVTPEQPQTPSVP
+2321 TPSVP

-2341 ETPKTPSVP
+2341 V
-2350 ETPETPEK
+2350 
-2358 PQTPSA
+2358 
-2364 PEVTDKPKTP
+2364 KPKTP
-2374 SAPEVTVKPEQPKA
+2374 SEPEVSVTPVKPKTPSEPETSVTPVKPKT

>member
-110 SNVFETYLGID
+110 SNIFETYLGID

-155 NITGKKQLK
+155 NIAGKKQLK

-238 TDKSNINYLN
+238 TDKSNIKYLN
-248 WFFNNLSLLHSYN
+248 WLFNNLSLLHSYN

-536 TTLVPCFVPVYRDQ
+536 ITLVPCFVPVYRDQ

-580 KVMFDLLSPL
+580 KVMFDLLRPL

-740 GQNWINGN
+740 GQNWIDGN

-883 EFIYSSP
+883 EFTYSSP

-900 PDGTQTKYFKL
+900 PDGTKTKYFKL

-946 KAKQQFNYELVED
+946 KAKQQFNSELVED

-988 DINKLDPKNIN
+988 DINKLDTKNIN

-1059 ITSALKQLKEKPE
+1059 ITNALKQLKEKPE

-1137 SEIQGDLNNE
+1137 SEVQGDLTHE

-1157 LEKNAVSMQNDIE
+1157 LEKNALSMQNDIE

-1178 LSLSVDKITLKN
+1178 LSLSVDKITLEN

-1206 FLNSFDKARLKV
+1206 FLNSFDKARLKA

-1238 KENLLSQLQQFK
+1238 KENLLGQLQQFK

-1267 YNFAKSVATRA
+1267 YDFAKSVATRA

-1326 FSKISIDDKKLLVSA
+1326 ISKISIDDKKLLVSA

-1468 VIPADRDQINSQ
+1468 VTPADRDQINSQ

-1810 VKPETPKTPSVPEVT
+1810 VTPETPKTPNVPEVS

-1836 PEVPVTPEKPNTPS
+1836 PEVSVTPVKPNTPS
-1850 EPETPVTPVKPKT
+1850 VPETSVTPEKPKT

-1876 KTPSEPETPVTPVTP
+1876 KTPSEPEVPVTP
-1891 ETPKTPSVPE
+1891 EKPKTPSVPE
-1901 VPVKPKTPSVPEVP
+1901 VPVKPKTPS
-1915 VTPVKPKTPSEP
+1915 EP
-1927 EVPVKPETPKTPSVP
+1927 EVSVK
-1942 EVPVKP
+1942 PVKP

-1956 SVKPVKPNT
+1956 SVKPVKPKT
-1965 TSVPEV
+1965 PSEPEV
-1971 SVKPVKPKTPSVP
+1971 SVTPEKPKTPSVPETPVKPEKPKTPSEPEASVTPEKPKTPSVPETSVTPEKPKTPSVPETPVTPVKPKTPSEPEVPVTPEKPKTPSAPEVSVTPVKPKTPSVP
-1984 EVTVTPEKPKIPS
+1984 EVPVKPETPKTPSVPEVSVKPEKPKTPS

-2069 VPEVT
+2069 E
-2074 VTPEKPKMPSVPEV
+2074 
-2088 TVKPETPKIPSKP
+2088 PETP
-2101 EVTVTPEKPKIP
+2101 VT
-2113 SEPEV
+2113 
-2118 PVKPNTPSEPEVSV
+2118 PVKPKTQSEPEVSV
-2132 KPVKPNTTSVP
+2132 T
-2143 EVSVKPVKPK
+2143 
-2153 TPSVPEV
+2153 
-2160 TVTPEKPKMP
+2160 
-2170 SVPEVT
+2170 
-2176 VKPETPKIPSKPE
+2176 
-2189 VTVTPEKPKI
+2189 
-2199 PSEPEVPVKPK
+2199 PVKPK
-2210 TPSEPEVSVKPVKPN
+2210 TPSEPEVSV
-2225 TTSVPEVSVKP
+2225 TP

-2245 EVPVT
+2245 EVSVT
-2250 PVQPQIP
+2250 PV
-2257 SKPEVPVTPVQPQI
+2257 K
-2271 PSKPEVP
+2271 
-2278 VTPEQPKTP
+2278 PKTP
-2287 SVPEVSVK
+2287 SEPEVSVTPVK
-2295 PEKPQTPS
+2295 PKTPS
-2303 VPEVTV
+2303 EPEVSVTPV
-2309 KPEKPQTPSKPE
+2309 KPK
-2321 VTVTPEQPQTPSVP
+2321 TPSVP

-2341 ETPKTPSVP
+2341 EKPQTPSVP
-2350 ETPETPEK
+2350 EFTVTPE
-2358 PQTPSA
+2358 
-2364 PEVTDKPKTP
+2364 KPKTP
-2374 SAPEVTVKPEQPKA
+2374 SAPEVSVTPVKPKT

-2426 SKFKLIKRHAQK
+2426 SKVKSIKRHAQK

>member
-110 SNVFETYLGID
+110 SNIFETYLGID

-155 NITGKKQLK
+155 NIAGKKQLK

-238 TDKSNINYLN
+238 TDKSNIKYLN
-248 WFFNNLSLLHSYN
+248 WLFNNLSLLHSYN

-536 TTLVPCFVPVYRDQ
+536 ITLVPCFVPVYRDQ

-883 EFIYSSP
+883 EFTYSSP

-900 PDGTQTKYFKL
+900 PDGTKTKYFKL

-946 KAKQQFNYELVED
+946 KAKQQFNSELVED

-966 VESLSQLDQAKL
+966 VESLSKLDQAKL

-988 DINKLDPKNIN
+988 DINKLDTKNIN

-1047 SISDVTDKDINI
+1047 SITDVTDKDINI

-1206 FLNSFDKARLKV
+1206 FLNSFDKARLKA

-1306 DNFAKANKFKERF
+1306 DNIAKANKFKERF

-1326 FSKISIDDKKLLVSA
+1326 ISKISIDDKKLLASA

-1361 KLDAIEDKIESTQA
+1361 KLDAIEDKIASTQA

-1414 ELAKKEPDLIKQ
+1414 ELAKKEPDLMKQ

-1457 LLPTLKISTNL
+1457 LLPTLKISPNL
-1468 VIPADRDQINSQ
+1468 VTPADRDQINSQ

-1490 IKASLGDEKLTLE
+1490 IKASLGDEKSTLE
-1503 NLLNKINEIEQ
+1503 NLINKINEIEQ

-1533 EIRVYSHLSYKE
+1533 EIRAYSHLSYKE

-1583 LVILK
+1583 LLTLK

-1594 LNDDNLSK
+1594 LNDNNLSK
-1602 MEPDNQA
+1602 MEPDNQT

-1651 EFKQNKINYDEKIKD
+1651 EFKQNKTIYDEKIKD

-1693 DISNKVNFGLGLNEI
+1693 DISNKVDFGLGLNEI

-1798 ETPKI
+1798 VKPKTPSEPEVSVKQKTPSEPEASVTPVQPQIPSKPEVPVTPEQPKTSSLPEVTVKPETPKI
-1803 PSKPEVS
+1803 PSKPKVPVTPEQPQTPSVPEVS
-1810 VKPETPKTPSVPEVT
+1810 VKPETPKTPSVPEVP
-1825 VKPVKPQTPSV
+1825 VKPEQPKTSSVPEVSVTPDKPNTPSVPEAPVTPEKPQTPSV
-1836 PEVPVTPEKPNTPS
+1836 PKVPVK
-1850 EPETPVTPVKPKT
+1850 PVKPKT
-1863 PSEPE
+1863 PSVPEVSVKPETPKTPSVPEVSVKPETSKTPSVPETPVTPEQPKTPSVPEVSVKPKTQSAPETPVTPEQPKTPSVPKVSVKPETPKIPSKPKVPVTPEQPKTPSAPEVSVKPETPKTPSEPE
-1868 ASVTPVKP
+1868 VSVTPVKP
-1876 KTPSEPETPVTPVTP
+1876 KTPSEPEVSVT
-1891 ETPKTPSVPE
+1891 
-1901 VPVKPKTPSVPEVP
+1901 
-1915 VTPVKPKTPSEP
+1915 
-1927 EVPVKPETPKTPSVP
+1927 
-1942 EVPVKP
+1942 PVKP

-1971 SVKPVKPKTPSVP
+1971 SVKPVKPKTPS
-1984 EVTVTPEKPKIPS
+1984 
-1997 VPEVTVKPETPKIPS
+1997 
-2012 KPEVPVTPEKPK
+2012 
-2024 IPSEPEVPVKPN
+2024 
-2036 TPSEP
+2036 EP
-2041 EVSVKP
+2041 EVSV
-2047 VKPNT
+2047 T
-2052 TSVPEVSVKPV
+2052 PV

-2069 VPEVT
+2069 A
-2074 VTPEKPKMPSVPEV
+2074 PEV
-2088 TVKPETPKIPSKP
+2088 TVK
-2101 EVTVTPEKPKIP
+2101 
-2113 SEPEV
+2113 
-2118 PVKPNTPSEPEVSV
+2118 
-2132 KPVKPNTTSVP
+2132 
-2143 EVSVKPVKPK
+2143 
-2153 TPSVPEV
+2153 
-2160 TVTPEKPKMP
+2160 
-2170 SVPEVT
+2170 
-2176 VKPETPKIPSKPE
+2176 
-2189 VTVTPEKPKI
+2189 
-2199 PSEPEVPVKPK
+2199 PVKPK
-2210 TPSEPEVSVKPVKPN
+2210 TPSEPEVSV
-2225 TTSVPEVSVKP
+2225 TP

-2245 EVPVT
+2245 EVSVT
-2250 PVQPQIP
+2250 PV
-2257 SKPEVPVTPVQPQI
+2257 K
-2271 PSKPEVP
+2271 
-2278 VTPEQPKTP
+2278 PKTP
-2287 SVPEVSVK
+2287 SVPEVS
-2295 PEKPQTPS
+2295 
-2303 VPEVTV
+2303 
-2309 KPEKPQTPSKPE
+2309 
-2321 VTVTPEQPQTPSVP
+2321 
-2335 EVPVTP
+2335 
-2341 ETPKTPSVP
+2341 
-2350 ETPETPEK
+2350 
-2358 PQTPSA
+2358 
-2364 PEVTDKPKTP
+2364 
-2374 SAPEVTVKPEQPKA
+2374 
-2388 PSVPE
+2388 
-2393 VPAKKAN
+2393 
-2400 ASTIVK
+2400 
-2406 SQITKKNKNNIVKK
+2406 
-2420 KSKSIF
+2420 
-2426 SKFKLIKRHAQK
+2426 
-2438 NKKMPITI
+2438 
-2446 VSTAVLFLVSL
+2446 
-2457 IAFWIRKKKK
+2457 

>member
-1 MKKCHNTKL
+1 MDKSRRGTLGDRSRRGLSMKKCHNTKL

-31 RVYASVENQKFD
+31 HVYASVENPKFD

-51 LEDVPFVQA
+51 LEDIPFVQA

-110 SNVFETYLGID
+110 SNIFETYLGID

-155 NITGKKQLK
+155 NIAGKKQLK

-238 TDKSNINYLN
+238 TDKSNIKYLN
-248 WFFNNLSLLHSYN
+248 WLFNNLSLLHSYN

-536 TTLVPCFVPVYRDQ
+536 ITLVPCFVPVYRDQ

-640 GDFSFSGKNRYNL
+640 GDFSFSGKNRHNL
-653 KNVHP
+653 ENVHP

-946 KAKQQFNYELVED
+946 KAKQQFNSELVED

-1047 SISDVTDKDINI
+1047 SITDVTDKDINI

-1110 LELNEKNVSLN
+1110 LELNENNVSLN

-1178 LSLSVDKITLKN
+1178 LSLSVDKITLEN

-1206 FLNSFDKARLKV
+1206 FLNSFDKARLKA

-1267 YNFAKSVATRA
+1267 YNFAKSVATRT

-1306 DNFAKANKFKERF
+1306 DNIAKANKFKERF

-1326 FSKISIDDKKLLVSA
+1326 ISKISIDDKKLLASA

-1457 LLPTLKISTNL
+1457 LLPTLNISTNL
-1468 VIPADRDQINSQ
+1468 VTPADRDQINSQ

-1490 IKASLGDEKLTLE
+1490 IKASLGDEKSTLE
-1503 NLLNKINEIEQ
+1503 HLINKINEIEQ
-1514 SPNKDKILKLI
+1514 SLNKDKILKLI

-1533 EIRVYSHLSYKE
+1533 EIRAYSHLSYKE

-1556 SDSTTVVA
+1556 ADSTTVVT

-1572 HNQRDASAKQE
+1572 HNQRDASAKRE
-1583 LVILK
+1583 LVTLK

-1594 LNDDNLSK
+1594 LNDNNLSK

-1678 VKLKECDV
+1678 VKVKECDV

-1810 VKPETPKTPSVPEVT
+1810 VTPETSKTPNVPEVS

-1836 PEVPVTPEKPNTPS
+1836 PEVSVTPVKPKTPSVPETSVTPE
-1850 EPETPVTPVKPKT
+1850 KPKT

-1876 KTPSEPETPVTPVTP
+1876 KTPSEPEVPVTP
-1891 ETPKTPSVPE
+1891 EKPKTPSVPE
-1901 VPVKPKTPSVPEVP
+1901 VPVKPKTPS
-1915 VTPVKPKTPSEP
+1915 EP
-1927 EVPVKPETPKTPSVP
+1927 EVSVK
-1942 EVPVKP
+1942 PVKP

-1956 SVKPVKPNT
+1956 SVKPVKPKT
-1965 TSVPEV
+1965 PSEPEVSVTLEKPKTPSVPEV
-1971 SVKPVKPKTPSVP
+1971 PVKPKTPSEPETPVTPVKPKTPSVP
-1984 EVTVTPEKPKIPS
+1984 EVSVKPEKPKMPSVPEVPVTPEKPKMPS
-1997 VPEVTVKPETPKIPS
+1997 EPEVTVKPETPKIPS

-2052 TSVPEVSVKPV
+2052 TSVPEVSVKP
-2063 KPKTPS
+2063 K
-2069 VPEVT
+2069 
-2074 VTPEKPKMPSVPEV
+2074 
-2088 TVKPETPKIPSKP
+2088 
-2101 EVTVTPEKPKIP
+2101 
-2113 SEPEV
+2113 
-2118 PVKPNTPSEPEVSV
+2118 TPSEPET
-2132 KPVKPNTTSVP
+2132 PVT
-2143 EVSVKPVKPK
+2143 PVKPK
-2153 TPSVPEV
+2153 TP
-2160 TVTPEKPKMP
+2160 
-2170 SVPEVT
+2170 
-2176 VKPETPKIPSKPE
+2176 
-2189 VTVTPEKPKI
+2189 
-2199 PSEPEVPVKPK
+2199 
-2210 TPSEPEVSVKPVKPN
+2210 
-2225 TTSVPEVSVKP
+2225 SVPEVSVKP

-2245 EVPVT
+2245 EVSVKPV
-2250 PVQPQIP
+2250 
-2257 SKPEVPVTPVQPQI
+2257 K
-2271 PSKPEVP
+2271 
-2278 VTPEQPKTP
+2278 PKTP
-2287 SVPEVSVK
+2287 SEPEVSVK
-2295 PEKPQTPS
+2295 PVKPKTPS
-2303 VPEVTV
+2303 EPEVSVTPVKPKTPSEPEVSVTPVKPKTPSEPEVSVKPVKPKTPSEPETPVTPVKPKTPSEPEVSVTPETPKIPSRPEVTV
-2309 KPEKPQTPSKPE
+2309 KPVKP
-2321 VTVTPEQPQTPSVP
+2321 V
-2335 EVPVTP
+2335 
-2341 ETPKTPSVP
+2341 
-2350 ETPETPEK
+2350 
-2358 PQTPSA
+2358 
-2364 PEVTDKPKTP
+2364 KPKTP
-2374 SAPEVTVKPEQPKA
+2374 SEPETPVKPNI

-2393 VPAKKAN
+2393 VPAKKSN
-2400 ASTIVK
+2400 TSIVVK
-2406 SQITKKNKNNIVKK
+2406 SHITKKNKNNIVKK

-2426 SKFKLIKRHAQK
+2426 SKVKLIKRHAQK